1 MKKLFNLCLI
11 VFVLFSQLASF
22 PYNQVRA
29 ESLTGNSLFD
39 TVEMKDATNHII
51 DEALNPKNLIQLG
64 STIQV
69 EYAWSIKDQQVVHA
83 NDTAVLQ
90 IPLALKVSKDLQ
102 GDLVADQKNIGQYFI
117 TAKDN
122 KLKLM
127 FNDQVENLKGAKGKI
142 KLDTVFNPTLKTGEK
157 SVEITFPLGTM
168 VHPISVPVQVEDSK
182 EDEAKQDTNKQVQDP
197 VAKPD
202 TSNPEQDPAAKLD
215 TSNLEQDPAAKPVTS
230 NPEQDPAAKP
240 VTDNPEQNPAAKP
253 VTGNPEQNLAA
264 KTATDNPEQNP
275 VAKQATDNPEQKAT
289 SNPAE
294 NINSGPKQITTN
306 ILTGVRLTD
315 KDGKPFTEDNRPS
328 TDSPANIEFTWEL
341 LKSMN
346 VKNGDYYIFDLP
358 KHFKIYNTINSPLY
372 DSENNPI
379 GNFTVTKDGKVT
391 MTFNDYIEEH
401 PDVVGNLQLKTEFN
415 KAEIKGT
422 TTQEI
427 PFPIKDKDV
436 SITVDFKP
444 NVQTATNKKGL
455 PDRPINTNEINWT
468 VEMNKT
474 KDTLKNA
481 VFKDN
486 IPQGTSL
493 NKDSIKVY
501 YLEVD
506 VNGNAT
512 RGAEADPADYK
523 ITSSD
528 SSKLEIAFKDNIS
541 KAYQIE
547 YATKITDE
555 NVTKFQNNVT
565 ITSDNQKQ
573 QNTSATVTVSRGTHL
588 NKTSKYDPKTQT
600 IEWTITYNGDQRGIK
615 KADAILKDVFDDAH
629 VLDENSIVV
638 KNASYDDKGKLVTG
652 EAVTNY
658 TVSKKKNGFD
668 LQFNEDINS
677 AYVITYKTNPTDNVI
692 KDGKVKNTVT
702 ADNGSSKE
710 NEAGFK
716 QQNIIKSNNKAETNY
731 KDKTTTWTIIVNNN
745 NYPLNNAII
754 TDAFDHGGLQ
764 LKDNKL
770 EIKDGDYTLQ
780 AETDYVL
787 DVTDKGF
794 KITLIGTYQSNMT
807 KTLVV
812 KYTTDFDYTKLES
825 GKTSFKNTGNISWI
839 DADSKPQSNKDEAN
853 FDPDT
858 FTKANG
864 YKYGSYNAQTKEI
877 TWIIGF
883 NYNNVEIKDP
893 YVIDEIKDKQKLVPG
908 SIEVRDMIL
917 NGSPDNARPGNAVPT
932 EKYELEEPTDKNK
945 NTLKVHFK
953 QSINSPYY
961 IIFKTSLDGELIQ
974 GTYNNE
980 AELKDGS
987 KIVNNLKGDAQ
998 VNKGGSFVTKKAV
1011 QDDNYINW
1019 SIAINESQSTIAD
1032 AVVTDDPTDNQVLVE
1047 DSFHLYPTTVDP
1059 YGNLT
1064 KDTANEL
1071 KQGTDY
1077 KLTITTDNNTG
1088 KQHFEIAF
1096 LKKIDRAYILEYRSF
1111 INADDR
1117 EKVSN
1122 KAKITGNKL
1131 TVKNTETTETI
1142 EVRMS
1147 SGSGGGSA
1155 TKGRGNLEIIK
1166 VDNDNKNAPLAG
1178 AEFTLYDR
1186 TGKTVIRKITTDKD
1200 GIAKFNNLKRDKYLL
1215 KETKAPEGYVISWDL
1230 KQGKIVELGSQE
1242 TTTYTLANKKFV
1254 GKVVLTKSDDLNKN
1268 VTLQG
1273 AVFTLLD
1280 KDKKIIPEHKELTTN
1295 NNGQIII
1302 DKLKPGTYYL
1312 QETKA
1317 PEHYQLDSR
1326 IIRFTISEDQTTV
1339 VNRTATNSLTKGSA
1353 LLTKVDKHNKTLAG
1367 AEFTVQDR
1375 NGKNIPGYE
1384 KLTTNEHGQ
1393 IEAKD
1398 LRPGKYQF
1406 VETKAP
1412 EHFELDKTPI
1422 LFEIEKSQTTAASVT
1437 AKNTLIKGHV
1447 TLTKVDDVDG
1457 TTLEGA
1463 VFKIVN
1469 NKNEDVRTNL
1479 KTEKDGTL
1487 TVKDLEPGE
1496 YQFIET
1502 TSPKSYDLNKEPIPF
1517 TIEKSQTSII
1527 PITAKNSLTTGT
1539 VELLKVDEFDKKTPL
1554 AGAMFKIVN
1563 EKNEDVRTDLTTDTK
1578 GTIKASDL
1586 RPGKYKFIETKAPE
1600 HYELRST
1607 PIEFTIEKGQK
1618 TPIVITAENGLLP
1631 GDVELTKVDDVDG
1644 TALTGAVF
1652 KIVNDKNEDVH
1663 TELVTNQE
1671 GKIIATG
1678 LRPGNYKFIETKAPE
1693 HYDLNKTPIEFTI
1706 KESQATAINVTATN
1720 SLTKGGIE
1728 LTKVNAADEKETLEG
1743 AVFKIVNMDTNEDV
1757 RADLVTNSKG
1767 MLVVD
1772 DLRPGNYKLI
1782 ETKAP
1787 TYYDVNVEPIEF
1799 TIEKGQQKLLPL
1811 TFKNSLTKGK
1821 VKLIKE
1827 DDVDSKIA
1835 LAGAVF
1841 KLQDANGTEI
1851 AKDLKTD
1858 DYGVLVIPDLAPGD
1872 YQFIETEAPAHY
1884 KLDQTPIKFTIK
1896 KGSKEDLPIP
1906 VTVKNSLLTGGVTL
1920 TKVDDVDGTT
1930 LEGAEFII
1938 VDAHDT
1944 KKVIRKGLTT
1954 DENGI
1959 VTASDLRP
1967 GDYQFIEVKA
1977 PKDYDLSKDPIP
1989 FTIGKSQKENITVTA
2004 KNSLTKGAVT
2014 LTKIDDIDRTMLKG
2028 AIFKIVDMDGKEVHT
2043 NLVTDDNGEI
2053 SVSDLRPGDYQFI
2066 ETKAPEHYV
2075 LDETPIPFTIERS
2088 QTKKITVTG
2097 KNTLTKG
2104 SVELTKI
2111 DDIDIDTKL
2120 ANAVFNLLDA
2130 DGELVEEGLKTNDE
2144 GKIVVENLRPGT
2156 YQFVETIA
2164 PEHYDL
2170 NKKPIEF
2177 TIKKSQTEIL
2187 HVTAKNALTKGAVE
2201 LSKVDNIDDTTLE
2214 GAVFNIV
2221 DMNGTVIHKD
2231 LVTNGKGKIEI
2242 NDLRPGDYQFI
2253 EIEAPKHYVLDETP
2267 IGFTIEKGQKKAI
2280 SLTAKNSLKQG
2291 SIELIKVDD
2300 LNDQTKLADA
2310 VFNLLD
2316 QNGKVLKTDL
2326 KTNGEGKIVVE
2337 NLRPGTYQFVETTA
2351 PKHYDL
2357 DKKPIVVTVE
2367 KSQKDIATVTMKNSL
2382 TKGGVELTKVDDI
2395 DGSTLEGAVFNI
2407 VDMNGTVIHENLTTN
2422 SQGKISVSDLRP
2434 GDYQFIETTAPKHYD
2449 LNKEPIPFTIEKGQ
2463 AEPISVTAKNSLT
2476 KGAVELS
2483 KVDDIDGTVLKG
2495 AVFKIVDMNGNDVRT
2510 DLTTDAYGK
2519 VAVPDLRPGDYQ
2531 FIETK
2536 APEHYKLNDTPI
2548 KFTVKKSQKEQLQ
2561 VTATNSLTEGAVE
2574 LIKVDDINPDTKL
2587 SDAVFNIIDAKG
2599 KVVRTN
2605 LTTDE
2610 HGKVSAS
2617 NLRPGDY
2624 QFVETTAPKH
2634 YDLNKT
2640 PIPFTI
2646 EKSQSTQ
2653 VSVTAKNGLT
2663 KGGVELTKVDS
2674 LDAKETLEGAVFK
2687 ITDMNGNDIRTNL
2700 VTNKDGKII
2709 AKDLQPG
2716 DYQFIETKAPKHY
2729 DLNEEPIKFTIERSQ
2744 TKHVYVTATNSL
2756 TKGSV
2761 ELIKVDDV
2769 EENTTLEGAVF
2780 KIVNKDGH
2788 DVRTDLTTDKNGRLV
2803 VDELPPGDYEFI
2815 ETKAPN
2821 HYDLNETPIKFTV
2834 KKGQEKIASVT
2845 ATNSLTKGAVELSKV
2860 DDVDGS
2866 VLKGA
2871 VFKIVDMNGKDVRS
2885 DLTTDKNGKISVS
2898 DLRPGDY
2905 QFVETKAPLHYDL
2918 NQNPIRFT
2926 VEKSQAA
2933 NASVTATNSLT
2944 KGSVELIKLD
2954 DVDSSTLEGAI
2965 FKVVDQSG
2973 NDVRSDLTT
2982 DKDGKI
2988 SVSDLRPGDYQFV
3001 ETKAPLHYD
3010 LNQNPIKFTVEKS
3023 QAANASVTA
3032 TNSLTKGSVEL
3043 IKLDDVDSS
3052 TLEGAIFKVV
3062 DQSGNDVRSDLT
3074 TDKDGKISV
3083 SDLRP
3088 GDYQFVE
3095 TKAPLHYDLNQNPIK
3110 FTVEK
3115 SQTAKASVTATNS
3128 LTKGAVELTKVD
3140 DVDNSTLEGAIFK
3153 IVDQS
3158 GNDVRTDLT
3167 TNKDGKISVSDLRPG
3182 DYQFIETK
3190 APKHYDLNQNPI
3202 KFTVEK
3208 SQTANASVTA
3218 TNSLTKGSVEL
3229 TKLDDIDSSTLEGA
3243 IFKIVDQSGN
3253 DVRTD
3258 LTTNKDGEISV
3269 SDLRPGDYQFVETK
3283 APTGY
3288 DLSAKPIPFTITKGQ
3303 SGVTSVKALNSL
3315 TTGSIEL
3322 TKVDIDHRGT
3332 LEGAIFNI
3340 LDHDG
3345 KIIREGLKTDQHGK
3359 LIVNDLKPG
3368 NYQLVETKAPE
3379 GYQLDAS
3386 PISFTIE
3393 KAQATP
3399 LQITVSNKKIESS
3412 PGGDDKPITPPN
3424 KEEKPGKETSEE
3436 IEKEN
3441 PETHGKETSE
3451 ELEKENPETHG
3462 KETSEELEKGNP
3474 ETQTNKQQDDRNIDK
3489 KLPNTGHKEDHTQA
3503 AGIVLLLAGLLSI
3516 LATKRKKHYK

>member
-1 MKKLFNLCLI
+1 MKKLFNICLI
-11 VFVLFSQLASF
+11 VFVLFSQFISF
-22 PYNQVRA
+22 PYNQAKA
-29 ESLTGNSLFD
+29 ETLKETSLFD
-39 TVEMKDATNHII
+39 TVEMKDATDHII
-51 DEALNPKNLIQLG
+51 DEAKDPNNLIKIG

-83 NDTAVLQ
+83 NDTAVIQ

-102 GDLVADQKNIGQYFI
+102 GDLVTDQKNIGQYFI

-122 KLKLM
+122 KLKLI
-127 FNDQVENLKGAKGKI
+127 FNDQVENSKDAKGKI
-142 KLDTVFNPTLKTGEK
+142 KIDTVFNPTLKTEEK
-157 SVEITFPLGTM
+157 SVQIAFPLGTL
-168 VHPISVPVQVEDSK
+168 VQPITVPIQVEDSK
-182 EDEAKQDTNKQVQDP
+182 EDGTKQDTNKQVQDQ
-197 VAKPD
+197 VAKP
-202 TSNPEQDPAAKLD
+202 T
-215 TSNLEQDPAAKPVTS
+215 
-230 NPEQDPAAKP
+230 
-240 VTDNPEQNPAAKP
+240 TDNPEQNPATKP
-253 VTGNPEQNLAA
+253 
-264 KTATDNPEQNP
+264 ATDNPEQNP
-275 VAKQATDNPEQKAT
+275 ATKPATDNPEQ
-289 SNPAE
+289 NPATKPAADNPE
-294 NINSGPKQITTN
+294 QNPATKPAADNPEQNLASDPAEITNSGPKQITTN
-306 ILTGVRLTD
+306 ILTGVKLTD

-346 VKNGDYYIFDLP
+346 VKSGDYYIFDLP

-391 MTFNDYIEEH
+391 MTFNDYVEEH

-512 RGAEADPADYK
+512 RGQEADPADYK
-523 ITSSD
+523 IISSD
-528 SSKLEIAFKDNIS
+528 GSKLEIAFKDSIK

-547 YATKITDE
+547 YVTKITDE
-555 NVTKFQNNVT
+555 NVKSFQNNVT
-565 ITSDNQKQ
+565 ITSDNQGQ
-573 QNTSATVTVSRGTHL
+573 QKASSTVTVSRGTHL

-600 IEWTITYNGDQRGIK
+600 IEWTITYNGDQRNIK
-615 KADAILKDVFDDAH
+615 KTDALLKDIFDDTH
-629 VLDENSIVV
+629 ELDVNSIVV
-638 KNASYDDKGKLVTG
+638 KNASYDDNGRLVTG
-652 EAVTNY
+652 DTVNNY
-658 TVSKKKNGFD
+658 TVTNKKNGFD

-677 AYVITYKTNPTDNVI
+677 AYVITYKTKPTDNVI
-692 KDGKVKNTVT
+692 KDGKIKNTVT

-710 NEAGFK
+710 NEAGFQ

-731 KDKTTTWTIIVNNN
+731 KDKTTTWTITVNNN

-754 TDAFDHGGLQ
+754 TDTFDHGGLQ
-764 LKDNKL
+764 LKDKKL

-787 DVTDKGF
+787 DVTEKGF
-794 KITLIGTYQSNMT
+794 KITLMGTYQSNMT
-807 KTLVV
+807 KTLIV

-825 GKTSFKNTGNISWI
+825 GKTSFKNTGNLSWI
-839 DADSKPQSNKDEAN
+839 DAGSNPQSNKVEAD

-893 YVIDEIKDKQKLVPG
+893 YVIDVIQDKQKLVPG

-917 NGSPDNARPGNAVPT
+917 NGSPNNARPGDAVPI
-932 EKYELEEPTDKNK
+932 EQYELEEPTDKNK
-945 NTLKVHFK
+945 NTLQVHFK

-974 GTYNNE
+974 NTYKNE

-987 KIVNNLKGDAQ
+987 KIVNTLKGDAQ

-1047 DSFHLYPTTVDP
+1047 DSFHLYPTTVDY
-1059 YGNLT
+1059 YGNVT

-1077 KLTITTDNNTG
+1077 KLKITTDNNTG

-1096 LKKIDRAYILEYRSF
+1096 LKKIDRAYILEYRSL
-1111 INADDR
+1111 INADDK

-1122 KAKITGNKL
+1122 KAKIAGNQL
-1131 TVKNTETTETI
+1131 TVKNTETVETI

-1166 VDNDNKNAPLAG
+1166 VDNDNKNTLLTG

-1242 TTTYTLANKKFV
+1242 TTTYKLVNKKFV

-1280 KDKKIIPEHKELTTN
+1280 KDKKIISEHEKLTTN
-1295 NNGQIII
+1295 DQGQITV
-1302 DKLKPGTYYL
+1302 DNLKPGTYYL

-1317 PEHYQLDSR
+1317 PEHYKLDDR
-1326 IIRFTISEDQTTV
+1326 LIEVKIAEDQTTV
-1339 VNRTATNSLTKGSA
+1339 INRTATNSLIPGSA
-1353 LLTKVDKHNKTLAG
+1353 ILTKVDKDGKTLAG
-1367 AEFTVQDR
+1367 AEFSVRDR
-1375 NGKNIPGYE
+1375 HNNVIRGYE
-1384 KLTTNEHGQ
+1384 KLTTNDQGQ

-1398 LRPGKYQF
+1398 LRPGDYQF
-1406 VETKAP
+1406 VEEKAP
-1412 EHFELDKTPI
+1412 KDYDIDKKPI
-1422 LFEIEKSQTTAASVT
+1422 EFTIVKSQKKAVTVT
-1437 AKNTLIKGHV
+1437 ATNHLIKGGV
-1447 TLTKVDDVDG
+1447 TLTKTDDIDG
-1457 TTLEGA
+1457 TALEGA
-1463 VFKIVN
+1463 VFKIVDAN
-1469 NKNEDVRTNL
+1469 DEKKVIRENV
-1479 KTEKDGTL
+1479 KTGADGKV
-1487 TVKDLEPGE
+1487 TVTDLEPGTYKFVE
-1496 YQFIET
+1496 TEAPKDYTLNTNPIE
-1502 TSPKSYDLNKEPIPF
+1502 F
-1517 TIEKSQTSII
+1517 TIDKSQQSFATV
-1527 PITAKNSLTTGT
+1527 TATNSLKTGE
-1539 VELLKVDEFDKKTPL
+1539 VELLKVDEFGDKKPL
-1554 AGAMFKIVN
+1554 KGAVFKIVDVN
-1563 EKNEDVRTDLTTDTK
+1563 NNDVRTDLTTDADGKTK
-1578 GTIKASDL
+1578 ADKL
-1586 RPGKYKFIETKAPE
+1586 RPGTYKFIETAAPE
-1600 HYELRST
+1600 HYVLQAE
-1607 PIEFTIEKGQK
+1607 PIEFTINRSQK
-1618 TPIVITAENGLLP
+1618 ETLLVKAENALKP
-1631 GDVELTKVDDVDG
+1631 GDVELTKVDDIDG
-1644 TALTGAVF
+1644 TALEGAVF
-1652 KIVNDKNEDVH
+1652 KIVDANDEKKVIRENIKTGAD
-1663 TELVTNQE
+1663 
-1671 GKIIATG
+1671 GKAIATG
-1678 LRPGNYKFIETKAPE
+1678 LRPGDYKFIEVTAPKY
-1693 HYDLNKTPIEFTI
+1693 YDKNTNPIKFTI
-1706 KESQATAINVTATN
+1706 TESQTTSATVTAKN

-1743 AVFKIVNMDTNEDV
+1743 AVFKIVNRDTNEDV
-1757 RADLVTNSKG
+1757 RTELVTSSKG

-1827 DDVDSKIA
+1827 DDVESSIA

-1841 KLQDANGTEI
+1841 TLQDATGKEI

-1858 DYGVLVIPDLAPGD
+1858 DYGVIVIPDLAPGD
-1872 YQFIETEAPAHY
+1872 YQFIETSAPEHY

-1896 KGSKEDLPIP
+1896 KGSKDDLPVP
-1906 VTVKNSLLTGGVTL
+1906 VTVTNSLLTGGVTL
-1920 TKVDDVDGTT
+1920 TKVDDIDGVT

-1944 KKVIRKGLTT
+1944 TKVVRKGLTT
-1954 DENGI
+1954 DEHGK
-1959 VTASDLRP
+1959 VSASDLRP

-1977 PKDYDLSKDPIP
+1977 PKDYDLRKDPIP
-1989 FTIGKSQKENITVTA
+1989 FTIGKSQKENINVTA
-2004 KNSLTKGAVT
+2004 TNSLKKGAVT

-2028 AIFKIVDMDGKEVHT
+2028 AIFKIVDMNGNEVRT
-2043 NLVTDDNGEI
+2043 NLGTDKNGKI

-2088 QTKKITVTG
+2088 QTKEINVTG
-2097 KNTLTKG
+2097 KNTLKKG
-2104 SVELTKI
+2104 SVELIKI
-2111 DDIDIDTKL
+2111 DDIDTDTKL

-2130 DGELVEEGLKTNDE
+2130 DGEVVEEGLKTNDE
-2144 GKIVVENLRPGT
+2144 GKIIVENLRPGT

-2177 TIKKSQTEIL
+2177 TIKKSQTETL
-2187 HVTAKNALTKGAVE
+2187 HITAKNALTKGAVE
-2201 LSKVDNIDDTTLE
+2201 LSKVDDIDGTKLE

-2221 DMNGTVIHKD
+2221 DMKGTVIHKD
-2231 LVTNGKGKIEI
+2231 LVTNSKGKIEI
-2242 NDLRPGDYQFI
+2242 DDLRPGDYQFI
-2253 EIEAPKHYVLDETP
+2253 ETKAPKHYVLDETP
-2267 IGFTIEKGQKKAI
+2267 IHFTIEKGQKKAI
-2280 SLTAKNSLKQG
+2280 SLTAKNSLQQG
-2291 SIELIKVDD
+2291 SIELLKVDD
-2300 LNDQTKLADA
+2300 LNDQMKLSDA

-2326 KTNGEGKIVVE
+2326 KTNNEGKIVVE

-2382 TKGGVELTKVDDI
+2382 TKGGVELSKVDDV
-2395 DGSTLEGAVFNI
+2395 DGTTLEGAVFNI
-2407 VDMNGTVIHENLTTN
+2407 VDMKGTVIHKDLVTN
-2422 SQGKISVSDLRP
+2422 SKGKIEINDLRP
-2434 GDYQFIETTAPKHYD
+2434 GDYQFIETKAPKHYD

-2483 KVDDIDGTVLKG
+2483 KMDDIDGTALEG

-2510 DLTTDAYGK
+2510 GITTDAKGK
-2519 VAVPDLRPGDYQ
+2519 VSIPDLHPGDYQ
-2531 FIETK
+2531 FIETT
-2536 APEHYKLNDTPI
+2536 APKHYKLDATPI
-2548 KFTVKKSQKEQLQ
+2548 KFTIKKSQAEKLQ
-2561 VTATNSLTEGAVE
+2561 ITAKNSLIEGAVE

-2599 KVVRTN
+2599 KIVRTN
-2605 LTTDE
+2605 LTTDKD
-2610 HGKVSAS
+2610 GKVSAS

-2624 QFVETTAPKH
+2624 QFVETKAPKH
-2634 YDLNKT
+2634 YDLNQT

-2646 EKSQSTQ
+2646 EKSQTTH

-2674 LDAKETLEGAVFK
+2674 LDVKETLEGAVFK

-2729 DLNEEPIKFTIERSQ
+2729 DLNEDPIKFTIERSQ
-2744 TKHVYVTATNSL
+2744 TKHVFVTATNSL

-2845 ATNSLTKGAVELSKV
+2845 AKNSLTKGAAELSKV
-2860 DDVDGS
+2860 DDVDGTA
-2866 VLKGA
+2866 LKGA
-2871 VFKIVDMNGKDVRS
+2871 VFKIVDMNGNDVRT
-2885 DLTTDKNGKISVS
+2885 DLTTDKDGKISVS

-2905 QFVETKAPLHYDL
+2905 QFVETKAPTHYDL
-2918 NQNPIRFT
+2918 NQTPINFT
-2926 VEKSQAA
+2926 VEKSQTAT
-2933 NASVTATNSLT
+2933 ASVTAKNSLT
-2944 KGSVELIKLD
+2944 KGAVELTKVD
-2954 DVDSSTLEGAI
+2954 DIDGVTLEGAV
-2965 FKVVDQSG
+2965 FKIVDMNG

-2988 SVSDLRPGDYQFV
+2988 SVSDLRPGDYQFI
-3001 ETKAPLHYD
+3001 ETKAPTHYD
-3010 LNQNPIKFTVEKS
+3010 LNQTPINFTVEKS
-3023 QAANASVTA
+3023 QTATASVIA
-3032 TNSLTKGSVEL
+3032 KNSLTKGAVEL
-3043 IKLDDVDSS
+3043 TKVDDIDGV
-3052 TLEGAIFKVV
+3052 TLEGAVFKIV
-3062 DQSGNDVRSDLT
+3062 DMNGNDVRSDLT

-3088 GDYQFVE
+3088 GDYQF
-3095 TKAPLHYDLNQNPIK
+3095 I
-3110 FTVEK
+3110 
-3115 SQTAKASVTATNS
+3115 
-3128 LTKGAVELTKVD
+3128 
-3140 DVDNSTLEGAIFK
+3140 
-3153 IVDQS
+3153 
-3158 GNDVRTDLT
+3158 
-3167 TNKDGKISVSDLRPG
+3167 
-3182 DYQFIETK
+3182 
-3190 APKHYDLNQNPI
+3190 
-3202 KFTVEK
+3202 
-3208 SQTANASVTA
+3208 
-3218 TNSLTKGSVEL
+3218 
-3229 TKLDDIDSSTLEGA
+3229 
-3243 IFKIVDQSGN
+3243 
-3253 DVRTD
+3253 
-3258 LTTNKDGEISV
+3258 
-3269 SDLRPGDYQFVETK
+3269 ETK

-3288 DLSAKPIPFTITKGQ
+3288 DLNAKPIPFTITKGQ
-3303 SGVTSVKALNSL
+3303 SHVTSVTALNSL
-3315 TTGSIEL
+3315 TTGSMEL
-3322 TKVDIDHRGT
+3322 TKVDMDHNGT

-3340 LDHDG
+3340 LDQDG
-3345 KIIREGLKTDQHGK
+3345 KVVREGLKTDGHGK

-3368 NYQLVETKAPE
+3368 NYQLVETKAPT

-3399 LQITVSNKKIESS
+3399 LQITVSNKKIDSS
-3412 PGGDDKPITPPN
+3412 SGGEEKPVTPPN
-3424 KEEKPGKETSEE
+3424 KEEET
-3436 IEKEN
+3436 
-3441 PETHGKETSE
+3441 
-3451 ELEKENPETHG
+3451 G

-3474 ETQTNKQQDDRNIDK
+3474 EVHGKGTSEELEKGNPETQINKQQDDRNTGK
-3489 KLPNTGHKEDHTQA
+3489 ELPNTGHKKDPTQTV
-3503 AGIVLLLAGLLSI
+3503 GIVLLLAGLLRI
-3516 LATKRKKHYK
+3516 LATKRKKYY

>member
-1 MKKLFNLCLI
+1 EQD
-11 VFVLFSQLASF
+11 S
-22 PYNQVRA
+22 
-29 ESLTGNSLFD
+29 
-39 TVEMKDATNHII
+39 AT
-51 DEALNPKNLIQLG
+51 
-64 STIQV
+64 
-69 EYAWSIKDQQVVHA
+69 
-83 NDTAVLQ
+83 
-90 IPLALKVSKDLQ
+90 
-102 GDLVADQKNIGQYFI
+102 
-117 TAKDN
+117 
-122 KLKLM
+122 
-127 FNDQVENLKGAKGKI
+127 
-142 KLDTVFNPTLKTGEK
+142 
-157 SVEITFPLGTM
+157 
-168 VHPISVPVQVEDSK
+168 
-182 EDEAKQDTNKQVQDP
+182 
-197 VAKPD
+197 KPATD
-202 TSNPEQDPAAKLD
+202 NPEQNPATKPVTD
-215 TSNLEQDPAAKPVTS
+215 NLEQNPAT
-230 NPEQDPAAKP
+230 KP
-240 VTDNPEQNPAAKP
+240 VTDNPEQDSATKP
-253 VTGNPEQNLAA
+253 
-264 KTATDNPEQNP
+264 ATDNPEQNP
-275 VAKQATDNPEQKAT
+275 ATKPVTDNPEQDSATKPATDDPEQNLATKPATDNPEQNLA
-289 SNPAE
+289 SDPAE
-294 NINSGPKQITTN
+294 NTNSGPKQLTTN
-306 ILTGVRLTD
+306 ILTSVKLTD

-346 VKNGDYYIFDLP
+346 VKSGDYYIFDLP

-444 NVQTATNKKGL
+444 NVQTTTNKKGL

-474 KDTLKNA
+474 KETLKNA
-481 VFKDN
+481 VFKDS

-506 VNGNAT
+506 VNGNTT
-512 RGAEADPADYK
+512 RGKEADPADYK
-523 ITSSD
+523 IISSD
-528 SSKLEIAFKDNIS
+528 GSKLEIAFKDSIN

-555 NVTKFQNNVT
+555 NVKSFQNNVT

-573 QNTSATVTVSRGTHL
+573 QNASSTVTVSRGTHL

-600 IEWTITYNGDQRGIK
+600 IEWTITYNGDQRNIK
-615 KADAILKDVFDDAH
+615 KTDALLKDIFDDTH
-629 VLDENSIVV
+629 ELDENSIVV
-638 KNASYDDKGKLVTG
+638 KNASYDDKGRLVTG
-652 EAVTNY
+652 DTVNNY
-658 TVSKKKNGFD
+658 TVSNKKNGFD

-677 AYVITYKTNPTDNVI
+677 AYVITYKTKPTNNVI

-702 ADNGSSKE
+702 ADNDSSKE
-710 NEAGFK
+710 NEASFQ

-731 KDKTTTWTIIVNNN
+731 KDKTTTWTITVNNN

-754 TDAFDHGGLQ
+754 TDTFDHGGLQ

-780 AETDYVL
+780 DKTDYVL

-825 GKTSFKNTGNISWI
+825 GKTSFKNTGNLSWI
-839 DADSKPQSNKDEAN
+839 DAGSNPQSNKVEAD

-877 TWIIGF
+877 TWVIGF

-893 YVIDEIKDKQKLVPG
+893 YVIDVIQDKQKLVPG
-908 SIEVRDMIL
+908 SIEVRHMIL
-917 NGSPDNARPGNAVPT
+917 NGSPDNARPGNALSPK
-932 EKYELEEPTDKNK
+932 EYELEEPTDKNK

-974 GTYNNE
+974 GTYKNE

-987 KIVNNLKGDAQ
+987 KLVNTLKGDTQ

-1032 AVVTDDPTDNQVLVE
+1032 AVVTDDPTDNQVLVA

-1064 KDTANEL
+1064 KDTVNEL

-1088 KQHFEIAF
+1088 KQQFEIAF
-1096 LKKIDRAYILEYRSF
+1096 LKKIDRAYILEYRSL
-1111 INADDR
+1111 INADDK

-1122 KAKITGNKL
+1122 KAKIAGNQL
-1131 TVKNTETTETI
+1131 TVKNTETVETI

-1166 VDNDNKNAPLAG
+1166 VDNDNKKVPLSG

-1186 TGKTVIRKITTDKD
+1186 TGKTVIREITTDKD

-1215 KETKAPEGYVISWDL
+1215 KETKAPEGYVISWNL

-1268 VTLQG
+1268 ATLQG

-1280 KDKKIIPEHKELTTN
+1280 KDKKIISEHEKLTTN
-1295 NNGQIII
+1295 AKGQITV
-1302 DKLKPGTYYL
+1302 DNLKPGTYYL
-1312 QETKA
+1312 KETKA
-1317 PEHYQLDSR
+1317 PEHYKLDDR
-1326 IIRFTISEDQTTV
+1326 LIEVKIEEDQTTV
-1339 VNRTATNSLTKGSA
+1339 INRTATNSLIPGSA
-1353 LLTKVDKHNKTLAG
+1353 ILTKVDKDGKTLAG
-1367 AEFTVQDR
+1367 AEFSVRDR
-1375 NGKNIPGYE
+1375 HNNIIRGYE
-1384 KLTTNEHGQ
+1384 KLTTNDQGQ
-1393 IEAKD
+1393 IEAKG
-1398 LRPGKYQF
+1398 LRPGEYQF
-1406 VETKAP
+1406 VEEKAP
-1412 EHFELDKTPI
+1412 KDYDIDKKPI
-1422 LFEIEKSQTTAASVT
+1422 EFTIVKSQQKAVTVT
-1437 AKNTLIKGHV
+1437 ATNHLIKGGV
-1447 TLTKVDDVDG
+1447 TLTKTDDIDG
-1457 TTLEGA
+1457 TALAGA
-1463 VFKIVN
+1463 VFKIVDAN
-1469 NKNEDVRTNL
+1469 DEKKVIRENV
-1479 KTEKDGTL
+1479 KTGADGKV
-1487 TVKDLEPGE
+1487 TVKDLEPGTYKFVE
-1496 YQFIET
+1496 TEAPKDYTLNANPIE
-1502 TSPKSYDLNKEPIPF
+1502 F
-1517 TIEKSQTSII
+1517 TIDKSQQSFATV
-1527 PITAKNSLTTGT
+1527 TATNSLKTGE
-1539 VELLKVDEFDKKTPL
+1539 VELLKVDEFGDKKPL
-1554 AGAMFKIVN
+1554 KGAVFKIVDVN
-1563 EKNEDVRTDLTTDTK
+1563 NNDVRTDLTTDADGKTK
-1578 GTIKASDL
+1578 ADKL
-1586 RPGKYKFIETKAPE
+1586 RPGTYKFIETAAPE
-1600 HYELRST
+1600 HYVLRAE
-1607 PIEFTIEKGQK
+1607 PIEFTIDRSQK
-1618 TPIVITAENGLLP
+1618 ETLLVKAENALKP
-1631 GDVELTKVDDVDG
+1631 GDVELTKVDDIDG
-1644 TALTGAVF
+1644 TALAGAVF
-1652 KIVNDKNEDVH
+1652 KIVDANDEKKVIRENVKTGAD
-1663 TELVTNQE
+1663 
-1671 GKIIATG
+1671 GKAIATG
-1678 LRPGNYKFIETKAPE
+1678 LRPGDYKFIEVTAPKY
-1693 HYDLNKTPIEFTI
+1693 YDKNKQPIEFTI
-1706 KESQATAINVTATN
+1706 KESQTTSAAVTAKN
-1720 SLTKGGIE
+1720 GLTKGGIE

-1743 AVFKIVNMDTNEDV
+1743 AVFKIVNRDTNED
-1757 RADLVTNSKG
+1757 AHTELVTNSKG

-1772 DLRPGNYKLI
+1772 DLRPGNYTLI

-1827 DDVDSKIA
+1827 DDVESSIA

-1841 KLQDANGTEI
+1841 TLQDATGKEI

-1858 DYGVLVIPDLAPGD
+1858 DYGVIVIPDLAPGD
-1872 YQFIETEAPAHY
+1872 YQFIETSAPEHY
-1884 KLDQTPIKFTIK
+1884 KLDQTLIKFTIK
-1896 KGSKEDLPIP
+1896 KGSKDDIPVP

-1920 TKVDDVDGTT
+1920 TKVDDVDGIT

-1944 KKVIRKGLTT
+1944 KKVVRKGLTT
-1954 DENGI
+1954 DEQGK
-1959 VTASDLRP
+1959 VSASDLRP

-1977 PKDYDLSKDPIP
+1977 PKDYDLSKEPIP

-2004 KNSLTKGAVT
+2004 TNSLTKGAVT
-2014 LTKIDDIDRTMLKG
+2014 LTKIDDIDRTMLKD
-2028 AIFKIVDMDGKEVHT
+2028 AVFKIVDMDGKDVRT
-2043 NLVTDDNGEI
+2043 NLVTDDKGKI

-2066 ETKAPEHYV
+2066 ETQAPEHYV
-2075 LDETPIPFTIERS
+2075 LDETAIPFTIKKS
-2088 QTKKITVTG
+2088 QTETITVTG
-2097 KNTLTKG
+2097 KNTLIKG

-2111 DDIDIDTKL
+2111 DDIDTDTKL
-2120 ANAVFNLLDA
+2120 AHAVFNLLDA

-2177 TIKKSQTEIL
+2177 TIKKSQTETL

-2201 LSKVDNIDDTTLE
+2201 LSKVDDIDSTTLE

-2253 EIEAPKHYVLDETP
+2253 ETEAPKHYVLDETP
-2267 IGFTIEKGQKKAI
+2267 INFTIEKGQKKTI

-2310 VFNLLD
+2310 MFNLLD

-2326 KTNGEGKIVVE
+2326 KTNSEGKIIVE

-2367 KSQKDIATVTMKNSL
+2367 KTQKDIATVTMKNSL
-2382 TKGGVELTKVDDI
+2382 TKGGVELNKVDDV
-2395 DGSTLEGAVFNI
+2395 DGTTLEGAVFNI
-2407 VDMNGTVIHENLTTN
+2407 VDMNGTVIRENLTTN

-2434 GDYQFIETTAPKHYD
+2434 GDYQFVETKAPKHYD

-2483 KVDDIDGTVLKG
+2483 KVDDIDGTVLEG
-2495 AVFKIVDMNGNDVRT
+2495 AVFKIIDDKNNDVRN
-2510 DLTTDAYGK
+2510 DLTTVKDGK
-2519 VAVPDLRPGDYQ
+2519 ISVPDLRPGDYQ
-2531 FIETK
+2531 FIEIK
-2536 APEHYKLNDTPI
+2536 APEHYKLDSTPL
-2548 KFTVKKSQKEQLQ
+2548 KFTIKKSQAEKLQ
-2561 VTATNSLTEGAVE
+2561 VTATNSLIEGAVE

-2605 LTTDE
+2605 LTTDKD
-2610 HGKVSAS
+2610 GKVSAS

-2624 QFVETTAPKH
+2624 QFVEMKAPKD

-2646 EKSQSTQ
+2646 EKSQPAH

-2744 TKHVYVTATNSL
+2744 TKHVFVTATNSL

-2788 DVRTDLTTDKNGRLV
+2788 DVRTDLTTDK
-2803 VDELPPGDYEFI
+2803 
-2815 ETKAPN
+2815 
-2821 HYDLNETPIKFTV
+2821 
-2834 KKGQEKIASVT
+2834 
-2845 ATNSLTKGAVELSKV
+2845 
-2860 DDVDGS
+2860 
-2866 VLKGA
+2866 
-2871 VFKIVDMNGKDVRS
+2871 
-2885 DLTTDKNGKISVS
+2885 
-2898 DLRPGDY
+2898 
-2905 QFVETKAPLHYDL
+2905 
-2918 NQNPIRFT
+2918 
-2926 VEKSQAA
+2926 
-2933 NASVTATNSLT
+2933 
-2944 KGSVELIKLD
+2944 
-2954 DVDSSTLEGAI
+2954 
-2965 FKVVDQSG
+2965 
-2973 NDVRSDLTT
+2973 
-2982 DKDGKI
+2982 
-2988 SVSDLRPGDYQFV
+2988 
-3001 ETKAPLHYD
+3001 
-3010 LNQNPIKFTVEKS
+3010 
-3023 QAANASVTA
+3023 
-3032 TNSLTKGSVEL
+3032 
-3043 IKLDDVDSS
+3043 
-3052 TLEGAIFKVV
+3052 
-3062 DQSGNDVRSDLT
+3062 
-3074 TDKDGKISV
+3074 
-3083 SDLRP
+3083 
-3088 GDYQFVE
+3088 
-3095 TKAPLHYDLNQNPIK
+3095 
-3110 FTVEK
+3110 
-3115 SQTAKASVTATNS
+3115 
-3128 LTKGAVELTKVD
+3128 
-3140 DVDNSTLEGAIFK
+3140 
-3153 IVDQS
+3153 
-3158 GNDVRTDLT
+3158 
-3167 TNKDGKISVSDLRPG
+3167 DGKISVSDLRPG

-3190 APKHYDLNQNPI
+3190 APNHYDLNQNPI

-3208 SQTANASVTA
+3208 SQTAIAAVTA

-3229 TKLDDIDSSTLEGA
+3229 IKLDDVDNSTLEGA
-3243 IFKIVDQSGN
+3243 IFKIVDMNGN
-3253 DVRTD
+3253 DVRSD
-3258 LTTNKDGEISV
+3258 LTTDKDGKISV
-3269 SDLRPGDYQFVETK
+3269 SNLRPGDYQFVETK

-3303 SGVTSVKALNSL
+3303 SQVTSVTALNSL
-3315 TTGSIEL
+3315 TTGSMEL
-3322 TKVDIDHRGT
+3322 TKIDIDHHGT

-3340 LDHDG
+3340 LNHDG
-3345 KIIREGLKTDQHGK
+3345 KVVREGLQTDGHGK

-3368 NYQLVETKAPE
+3368 NYQLVETKAPK

-3386 PISFTIE
+3386 PINFTIE
-3393 KAQATP
+3393 KAQAAP
-3399 LQITVSNKKIESS
+3399 LQITVSNKKIDSS

-3424 KEEKPGKETSEE
+3424 KEEETGKETSEE
-3436 IEKEN
+3436 LEKGN
-3441 PETHGKETSE
+3441 PETHGKGTSE

-3462 KETSEELEKGNP
+3462 KGTSEELEKGNP
-3474 ETQTNKQQDDRNIDK
+3474 ETQINKQQDDRNK
-3489 KLPNTGHKEDHTQA
+3489 GKELPNTGHKNDPTQTV
-3503 AGIVLLLAGLLSI
+3503 GIVLLLAGLLSI
-3516 LATKRKKHYK
+3516 LATKRKKYY

>member
-1 MKKLFNLCLI
+1 MKKLFNICLI
-11 VFVLFSQLASF
+11 VFVLFSQFISF
-22 PYNQVRA
+22 PYNQAKA
-29 ESLTGNSLFD
+29 ETLQETSLFD
-39 TVEMKDATNHII
+39 TVEMKDVTDHII
-51 DEALNPKNLIQLG
+51 DEAKNPNNLIKIG

-69 EYAWSIKDQQVVHA
+69 EYAWSIKDQRVVHA
-83 NDTAVLQ
+83 NDTAVIQ
-90 IPLALKVSKDLQ
+90 IPLALKISKDLQ
-102 GDLVADQKNIGQYFI
+102 GDLVTGPKNIGQYFL

-122 KLKLM
+122 KLKLI
-127 FNDQVENLKGAKGKI
+127 FNDQVENSKDAKGKI
-142 KLDTVFNPTLKTGEK
+142 KIDTVFNPTLKTGEK
-157 SVEITFPLGTM
+157 SVQIAFPLGTM
-168 VHPISVPVQVEDSK
+168 VQPITVPVQVEDSK
-182 EDEAKQDTNKQVQDP
+182 EDSTEQDTNKPVQDS
-197 VAKPD
+197 ATKPATD
-202 TSNPEQDPAAKLD
+202 NPEQNPATK
-215 TSNLEQDPAAKPVTS
+215 PATD
-230 NPEQDPAAKP
+230 NPEQNPATKP
-240 VTDNPEQNPAAKP
+240 ATDNPEQNPAAKI
-253 VTGNPEQNLAA
+253 
-264 KTATDNPEQNP
+264 ATDNPEQNP
-275 VAKQATDNPEQKAT
+275 AAKIATDNPEQ
-289 SNPAE
+289 NPAAKIATDNSEQKLASDPTE

-306 ILTGVRLTD
+306 ILTGVKLTD

-346 VKNGDYYIFDLP
+346 VKSGDYYIFDLP

-372 DSENNPI
+372 DNENHPI

-391 MTFNDYIEEH
+391 MTFNDYVEEH
-401 PDVVGNLQLKTEFN
+401 PDIVGNLQLKTEFN

-444 NVQTATNKKGL
+444 NVQTTTNKKGL

-474 KDTLKNA
+474 KENLKNA

-486 IPQGTSL
+486 IPQGTTL

-512 RGAEADPADYK
+512 RGKEADPEDYK
-523 ITSSD
+523 IISSD
-528 SSKLEIAFKDNIS
+528 GSKLEIAFKENIS

-555 NVTKFQNNVT
+555 NVKDFRNNVT

-573 QNTSATVTVSRGTHL
+573 QNASSTVTVSRGTHL

-600 IEWTITYNGDQRGIK
+600 IEWTITYNGDQKNIK
-615 KADAILKDVFDDAH
+615 KTDALLQDIFDDTH
-629 VLDENSIVV
+629 ELDANSIVV
-638 KNASYDDKGKLVTG
+638 KNASYDDNGRLVTG
-652 EAVTNY
+652 DTVNNY
-658 TVSKKKNGFD
+658 TVSNKKNGFD

-677 AYVITYKTNPTDNVI
+677 AYVISYKTKPTGNVI

-710 NEAGFK
+710 NEVGFK

-731 KDKTTTWTIIVNNN
+731 KDKTTTWTITVNNN

-754 TDAFDHGGLQ
+754 TDTFDHGGLQ
-764 LKDNKL
+764 LKDKKL
-770 EIKDGDYTLQ
+770 EIKDGDYILQ
-780 AETDYVL
+780 DGTDYVL

-794 KITLIGTYQSNMT
+794 KVTLIGTYQSNMT
-807 KTLVV
+807 KTLIV
-812 KYTTDFDYTKLES
+812 KYTTDFDYTQLES
-825 GKTSFKNTGNISWI
+825 GKTSFKNTGDLSWV
-839 DADSKPQSNKDEAN
+839 DADSNKQSNKVEAN

-893 YVIDEIKDKQKLVPG
+893 YVIDVIQDKQKLVPG

-932 EKYELEEPTDKNK
+932 EQYELEEPTEKNK

-974 GTYNNE
+974 GTYKNE

-987 KIVNNLKGDAQ
+987 KIVNTLKGDTH

-1047 DSFHLYPTTVDP
+1047 DSFHLYPTTVDY
-1059 YGNLT
+1059 YGNVT

-1077 KLTITTDNNTG
+1077 KLKITTDNNTG

-1096 LKKIDRAYILEYRSF
+1096 LKKINRAYILEYRSF
-1111 INADDR
+1111 INADDK

-1131 TVKNTETTETI
+1131 TVTNTETTETI

-1155 TKGRGNLEIIK
+1155 TTGRGNLEIIK
-1166 VDNDNKNAPLAG
+1166 VDNDDKNAPLAG

-1186 TGKTVIRKITTDKD
+1186 TGKTVIRKIITDKD

-1230 KQGKIVELGSQE
+1230 KQGKIVELGTQE
-1242 TTTYTLANKKFV
+1242 TTTYKLANKKFV

-1273 AVFTLLD
+1273 AIFTLLD
-1280 KDKKIIPEHKELTTN
+1280 KDKNIISEHAKLTTN
-1295 NNGQIII
+1295 DKGQITV
-1302 DKLKPGTYYL
+1302 DNLKPGTYYL
-1312 QETKA
+1312 QETTA
-1317 PEHYQLDSR
+1317 PEHYKLDSTP
-1326 IIRFTISEDQTTV
+1326 IKFTIKEDQTTV
-1339 VNRTATNSLTKGSA
+1339 VYRTATNSLIPGSA
-1353 LLTKVDKHNKTLAG
+1353 ILTKVDKDGKTLAG
-1367 AEFTVQDR
+1367 AEFSVRDR
-1375 NGKNIPGYE
+1375 HNNVIRGYE
-1384 KLTTNEHGQ
+1384 KLTTNDQGQ

-1398 LRPGKYQF
+1398 LRPGDYQF
-1406 VETKAP
+1406 VEEKAP
-1412 EHFELDKTPI
+1412 KDYDIDKKPI
-1422 LFEIEKSQTTAASVT
+1422 EFTIVKSQKDAVTVT
-1437 AKNTLIKGHV
+1437 ATNHLIKGGI
-1447 TLTKVDDVDG
+1447 TLTKTDDIDG
-1457 TTLEGA
+1457 TALAGA
-1463 VFKIVN
+1463 VFKIVDAN
-1469 NKNEDVRTNL
+1469 DEKKIIRENIKTGEDGKV
-1479 KTEKDGTL
+1479 
-1487 TVKDLEPGE
+1487 TVKDLEPGM
-1496 YQFIET
+1496 YKFIET
-1502 TSPKSYDLNKEPIPF
+1502 EAPKDYILNKDPIPF
-1517 TIEKSQTSII
+1517 TIDKSQQSFATV
-1527 PITAKNSLTTGT
+1527 TAKNSLKTGE
-1539 VELLKVDEFDKKTPL
+1539 VELLKVDEFGDKKPL
-1554 AGAMFKIVN
+1554 KGAVFKIVDVN
-1563 EKNEDVRTDLTTDTK
+1563 NKEVRTDLTTDADGKTK
-1578 GTIKASDL
+1578 ADKL
-1586 RPGKYKFIETKAPE
+1586 RPGTYKFIETAAPE
-1600 HYELRST
+1600 HYVLRAE
-1607 PIEFTIEKGQK
+1607 PIEFTIDRSQK
-1618 TPIVITAENGLLP
+1618 ETLLVKAENALKP
-1631 GDVELTKVDDVDG
+1631 GDVELTKVDDIDG
-1644 TALTGAVF
+1644 TVLEGAVF
-1652 KIVNDKNEDVH
+1652 KIVDANDEKKVIRENVKTGAD
-1663 TELVTNQE
+1663 
-1671 GKIIATG
+1671 GKAIATD
-1678 LRPGNYKFIETKAPE
+1678 LRPGDYKFIEVTAPKYYDKNTK
-1693 HYDLNKTPIEFTI
+1693 PIEFTI
-1706 KESQATAINVTATN
+1706 KESQGTSPITVTAKN

-1743 AVFKIVNMDTNEDV
+1743 AVFKIVNRDTNEVV
-1757 RADLVTNSKG
+1757 RTELVTNSKG

-1772 DLRPGNYKLI
+1772 DLRPGNYTLI

-1827 DDVDSKIA
+1827 DDVESSIA

-1841 KLQDANGTEI
+1841 TLQDATGKEI

-1858 DYGVLVIPDLAPGD
+1858 DYGVIVIPDLAPGD
-1872 YQFIETEAPAHY
+1872 YQFIETAAPEHY

-1896 KGSKEDLPIP
+1896 KGSKDDLPVP
-1906 VTVKNSLLTGGVTL
+1906 VTVTNSLLTGGVTL
-1920 TKVDDVDGTT
+1920 TKVDDVDGVT

-1944 KKVIRKGLTT
+1944 TKVVRKGLTT
-1954 DENGI
+1954 DEHGQ
-1959 VTASDLRP
+1959 VSASDLRP

-1977 PKDYDLSKDPIP
+1977 PKDYDLRKDPIP
-1989 FTIGKSQKENITVTA
+1989 FTIGKSQKENINVTA
-2004 KNSLTKGAVT
+2004 TNSLTKGGVI
-2014 LTKIDDIDRTMLKG
+2014 LTKIDDIDRTMLKN
-2028 AIFKIVDMDGKEVHT
+2028 AVFKIVDMDGKEVRT

-2066 ETKAPEHYV
+2066 ETAAPEHYV
-2075 LDETPIPFTIERS
+2075 LNETPIPFKIERN
-2088 QTKKITVTG
+2088 QTKKIPVTG
-2097 KNTLTKG
+2097 KNTLKKG

-2111 DDIDIDTKL
+2111 DDIDTDTKL
-2120 ANAVFNLLDA
+2120 AHAVFNLLDA
-2130 DGELVEEGLKTNDE
+2130 DGEVVEEGLQTNAE

-2156 YQFVETIA
+2156 YKFIETAA

-2177 TIKKSQTEIL
+2177 TIKKSQTETL

-2201 LSKVDNIDDTTLE
+2201 LTKVDDIDGTKLE

-2221 DMNGTVIHKD
+2221 DMKGTVIHKG
-2231 LVTNGKGKIEI
+2231 LVTNSKGKIEV

-2253 EIEAPKHYVLDETP
+2253 ETEAPKHYVLDETP
-2267 IGFTIEKGQKKAI
+2267 IHFTIEKGQKKTL
-2280 SLTAKNSLKQG
+2280 SLIAKNSLKQG

-2316 QNGKVLKTDL
+2316 QNGTVIKTDL
-2326 KTNGEGKIVVE
+2326 KTNGEGKITVE

-2367 KSQKDIATVTMKNSL
+2367 KSQKDVATVTMTNSL
-2382 TKGGVELTKVDDI
+2382 TKGGVELTKVDDV
-2395 DGSTLEGAVFNI
+2395 DGTTLEGAVFNI
-2407 VDMNGTVIHENLTTN
+2407 VDMKGTVIREKLTTN
-2422 SQGKISVSDLRP
+2422 SQGKISVSNLRP
-2434 GDYQFIETTAPKHYD
+2434 GDYQFVETKAPKHYD

-2483 KVDDIDGTVLKG
+2483 KVDDIDGTALEG

-2510 DLTTDAYGK
+2510 DITTDAHGK
-2519 VAVPDLRPGDYQ
+2519 VTIPDLHPGDYQ
-2531 FIETK
+2531 FIETT
-2536 APEHYKLNDTPI
+2536 APKHYKLDATPI
-2548 KFTVKKSQKEQLQ
+2548 KFTIKKSQAEKLQ
-2561 VTATNSLTEGAVE
+2561 VTATNSLIEGAVE

-2605 LTTDE
+2605 LTTDKD
-2610 HGKVSAS
+2610 GKVSAS

-2624 QFVETTAPKH
+2624 QFVETKAPKD
-2634 YDLNKT
+2634 YDLIKK

-2646 EKSQSTQ
+2646 EKSQPTHI
-2653 VSVTAKNGLT
+2653 SVTAKNGLT

-2674 LDAKETLEGAVFK
+2674 LDTKETLEGAVFK

-2729 DLNEEPIKFTIERSQ
+2729 DLNEDPIKFTIERSQ
-2744 TKHVYVTATNSL
+2744 TKHVFVTATNSL

-2761 ELIKVDDV
+2761 ELIKVDDI

-2803 VDELPPGDYEFI
+2803 VDELPPGDYHFI

-2834 KKGQEKIASVT
+2834 NKGQEKIASVT
-2845 ATNSLTKGAVELSKV
+2845 ATNSLTKGDVELTKV
-2860 DDVDGS
+2860 DDVDG
-2866 VLKGA
+2866 
-2871 VFKIVDMNGKDVRS
+2871 
-2885 DLTTDKNGKISVS
+2885 
-2898 DLRPGDY
+2898 
-2905 QFVETKAPLHYDL
+2905 
-2918 NQNPIRFT
+2918 
-2926 VEKSQAA
+2926 
-2933 NASVTATNSLT
+2933 
-2944 KGSVELIKLD
+2944 
-2954 DVDSSTLEGAI
+2954 STLEGAI
-2965 FKVVDQSG
+2965 FKIVDMNG
-2973 NDVRSDLTT
+2973 NVLRSDLTT

-3001 ETKAPLHYD
+3001 ETKAPTHYD
-3010 LNQNPIKFTVEKS
+3010 LNQNPI
-3023 QAANASVTA
+3023 N
-3032 TNSLTKGSVEL
+3032 
-3043 IKLDDVDSS
+3043 
-3052 TLEGAIFKVV
+3052 
-3062 DQSGNDVRSDLT
+3062 
-3074 TDKDGKISV
+3074 
-3083 SDLRP
+3083 
-3088 GDYQFVE
+3088 
-3095 TKAPLHYDLNQNPIK
+3095 

-3140 DVDNSTLEGAIFK
+3140 DVDGSTLEGAIFK
-3153 IVDQS
+3153 IVDMN
-3158 GNDVRTDLT
+3158 GNVLRSDLT
-3167 TNKDGKISVSDLRPG
+3167 TDKDGKISVSDLRPGDYQFVETKAPTHYDLNQNPINFTVEKSQTAKASVTATNSLTKGAVELTKVDDVDGSTLEGAIFKIVDMNGNVLRSNLTTDKDGKISVSDLRPG

-3190 APKHYDLNQNPI
+3190 API
-3202 KFTVEK
+3202 
-3208 SQTANASVTA
+3208 
-3218 TNSLTKGSVEL
+3218 
-3229 TKLDDIDSSTLEGA
+3229 
-3243 IFKIVDQSGN
+3243 
-3253 DVRTD
+3253 
-3258 LTTNKDGEISV
+3258 
-3269 SDLRPGDYQFVETK
+3269 
-3283 APTGY
+3283 GY

-3303 SGVTSVKALNSL
+3303 SQVTSVTALNSL
-3315 TTGSIEL
+3315 TTGAMEL
-3322 TKVDIDHRGT
+3322 TKVDMDHNGT

-3340 LDHDG
+3340 LDQDG
-3345 KIIREGLKTDQHGK
+3345 KVVREGLKTDGHGK

-3368 NYQLVETKAPE
+3368 NYQLVETKAPT

-3386 PISFTIE
+3386 PINFTIE

-3399 LQITVSNKKIESS
+3399 LQITVSNKKIDSS
-3412 PGGDDKPITPPN
+3412 SGGDDKPITPPN
-3424 KEEKPGKETSEE
+3424 KEEETGKETSEKP
-3436 IEKEN
+3436 EKGN
-3441 PETHGKETSE
+3441 PETPGK
-3451 ELEKENPETHG
+3451 G
-3462 KETSEELEKGNP
+3462 TSEELEKGNP
-3474 ETQTNKQQDDRNIDK
+3474 ETQINKQQDDRNTGK
-3489 KLPNTGHKEDHTQA
+3489 ELPNTGHKKDSTQTV
-3503 AGIVLLLAGLLSI
+3503 GIVLLLAGLLSI
-3516 LATKRKKHYK
+3516 LATKRKKPY

>member
-1 MKKLFNLCLI
+1 MKKLFNICLT

-29 ESLTGNSLFD
+29 ETLTGDSLFD

-51 DEALNPKNLIQLG
+51 DEAKNPNNLIKIG

-90 IPLALKVSKDLQ
+90 IPLALKVSKDSQ
-102 GDLVADQKNIGQYFI
+102 GNLVADQKNIGQYFI

-122 KLKLM
+122 KLKLI
-127 FNDQVENLKGAKGKI
+127 FNDQVETSKGAKGKI

-157 SVEITFPLGTM
+157 SVQIAFPLGTM
-168 VHPISVPVQVEDSK
+168 LHPISVPVQVEDSK
-182 EDEAKQDTNKQVQDP
+182 EDVTKQDTNKQAQDP
-197 VAKPD
+197 VAKPVTD
-202 TSNPEQDPAAKLD
+202 NPEKNPA
-215 TSNLEQDPAAKPVTS
+215 TKPVTD

-253 VTGNPEQNLAA
+253 VT
-264 KTATDNPEQNP
+264 DNPEQNP
-275 VAKQATDNPEQKAT
+275 AAKQATDNSEQKLA

-294 NINSGPKQITTN
+294 NTNSGPKQITTN
-306 ILTGVRLTD
+306 ILTGVKLTD

-346 VKNGDYYIFDLP
+346 VKSGDYYIFDLP

-372 DSENNPI
+372 DSENNTI
-379 GNFTVTKDGKVT
+379 GNFTVTKEGKVT
-391 MTFNDYIEEH
+391 MTFNDYVEEH
-401 PDVVGNLQLKTEFN
+401 PDLVGNLQLKTEFN

-474 KDTLKNA
+474 KDKLINA
-481 VFKDN
+481 VFKDT

-493 NKDSIKVY
+493 NKNSIKVY

-512 RGAEADPADYK
+512 RGAEANLADYK

-528 SSKLEIAFKDNIS
+528 GSKLEIAFKDNID

-547 YATKITDE
+547 YTTKITDE
-555 NVTKFQNNVT
+555 NVENFQNNVT

-573 QNTSATVTVSRGTHL
+573 QNASSTVTVSRGTHL
-588 NKTSKYDPKTQT
+588 NKTSKYDPKTQM
-600 IEWTITYNGDQRGIK
+600 IEWTITYNGDQRDIK
-615 KADAILKDVFDDAH
+615 KTDAILKDVFDAAH

-652 EAVTNY
+652 DAVTNY

-677 AYVITYKTNPTDNVI
+677 AYVITYKTKPTGNVI
-692 KDGKVKNTVT
+692 TDGKIKNTVT

-754 TDAFDHGGLQ
+754 TDTFDHGGLQ
-764 LKDNKL
+764 LKDKKL

-780 AETDYVL
+780 AGTDYVL
-787 DVTDKGF
+787 DMTDKGF
-794 KITLIGTYQSNMT
+794 NITLIGTYQSNMT

-839 DADSKPQSNKDEAN
+839 DADSNKQSNKDAAN
-853 FDPDT
+853 FDPDA

-883 NYNNVEIKDP
+883 NYNNVKIKDP
-893 YVIDEIKDKQKLVPG
+893 YVIDVIQDKQKLVPG

-917 NGSPDNARPGNAVPT
+917 NGSPDNAKPGNAVPT
-932 EKYELEEPTDKNK
+932 EQYELEEPTDKNK

-974 GTYNNE
+974 GTYKNE

-987 KIVNNLKGDAQ
+987 KIVNTLKGDAQ
-998 VNKGGSFVTKKAV
+998 VNKGGSFVTKKAI

-1077 KLTITTDNNTG
+1077 KLKITTDNNTG

-1096 LKKIDRAYILEYRSF
+1096 LKKIDRAYILEYRSL
-1111 INADDR
+1111 INADDK

-1122 KAKITGNKL
+1122 KAKIAGNKL
-1131 TVKNTETTETI
+1131 TVTNTETTETI

-1230 KQGKIVELGSQE
+1230 KQGKIVELGTQE
-1242 TTTYTLANKKFV
+1242 TTTYTLTNKKFV

-1280 KDKKIIPEHKELTTN
+1280 KDKKVISEHKELTTN

-1317 PEHYQLDSR
+1317 PEHYQLDSKL
-1326 IIRFTISEDQTTV
+1326 IRFTISEDQTTI

-1353 LLTKVDKHNKTLAG
+1353 LLTKVDNHNKTLAG

-1375 NGKNIPGYE
+1375 NGKNITGYE

-1412 EHFELDKTPI
+1412 EHYELDKTPI
-1422 LFEIEKSQTTAASVT
+1422 LFEIEKSQTTAASVK
-1437 AKNTLIKGHV
+1437 AKNTLIKGGV
-1447 TLTKVDDVDG
+1447 TLTKIDDVDG

-1469 NKNEDVRTNL
+1469 DKNEDVRTNL

-1487 TVKDLEPGE
+1487 SIKDLEPGE

-1502 TSPKSYDLNKEPIPF
+1502 TPPKYYDLNKEPIPF

-1527 PITAKNSLTTGT
+1527 PITAKNSLTTGA
-1539 VELLKVDEFDKKTPL
+1539 VELVKVDEFDKKTPL

-1563 EKNEDVRTDLTTDTK
+1563 EKNEDVRMDLTTDTN

-1618 TPIVITAENGLLP
+1618 TSIVITAENSLLP

-1652 KIVNDKNEDVH
+1652 KIVNNKNEDVR

-1693 HYDLNKTPIEFTI
+1693 HYDLNKKPIEFTI
-1706 KESQATAINVTATN
+1706 KESQATAINVTAKN

-1743 AVFKIVNMDTNEDV
+1743 AVFKIVDANDDTKV
-1757 RADLVTNSKG
+1757 IHKDLVTNSDGK
-1767 MLVVD
+1767 LVVD

-1799 TIEKGQQKLLPL
+1799 TIEKGQQKLIPL

-1827 DDVDSKIA
+1827 DDVESSIA

-1841 KLQDANGTEI
+1841 TLQDATGNEI
-1851 AKDLKTD
+1851 MKDLKTD

-1872 YQFIETEAPAHY
+1872 YQFIETEAPEHY
-1884 KLDQTPIKFTIK
+1884 KLDKKPIKFTIK

-1944 KKVIRKGLTT
+1944 KKVIRTGLTT
-1954 DENGI
+1954 DKQGK

-1967 GDYQFIEVKA
+1967 GDYQFVEVKA
-1977 PKDYDLSKDPIP
+1977 PKDYTLSKDSIP
-1989 FTIGKSQKENITVTA
+1989 FTIEKSQKENITVTA
-2004 KNSLTKGAVT
+2004 TNSLKKGAVT
-2014 LTKIDDIDRTMLKG
+2014 LTKIDDIDRTMLEG
-2028 AIFKIVDMDGKEVHT
+2028 AIFKIVDMNGKEVHT
-2043 NLVTDDNGEI
+2043 NLVTDKNGKI

-2075 LDETPIPFTIERS
+2075 LDETTIPFTIERS
-2088 QTKKITVTG
+2088 QTKEINVTG
-2097 KNTLTKG
+2097 KNALKKG

-2111 DDIDIDTKL
+2111 DDIDINTKL

-2164 PEHYDL
+2164 PEHYVLD
-2170 NKKPIEF
+2170 KKPIVF
-2177 TIKKSQTEIL
+2177 TIKKSQTETL
-2187 HVTAKNALTKGAVE
+2187 HVTATNTLTKGAVK
-2201 LSKVDNIDDTTLE
+2201 LSKVDN
-2214 GAVFNIV
+2214 V
-2221 DMNGTVIHKD
+2221 DGTVLKDAAFKIVNMTGDVVHKD
-2231 LVTNGKGKIEI
+2231 LVTNEQGIIEI

-2253 EIEAPKHYVLDETP
+2253 ETKAPKHYVLDETP
-2267 IGFTIEKGQKKAI
+2267 ISFTIEKGQKKAI
-2280 SLTAKNSLKQG
+2280 SLTATNSLKQG
-2291 SIELIKVDD
+2291 SIELLKVDG
-2300 LNDQTKLADA
+2300 LNNQTKLADA

-2316 QNGKVLKTDL
+2316 QDGKVLKTDL
-2326 KTNGEGKIVVE
+2326 KTNSEGKIVIE
-2337 NLRPGTYQFVETTA
+2337 NLRPGTYQFVEITA
-2351 PKHYDL
+2351 PEHYDL
-2357 DKKPIVVTVE
+2357 DKKPIIFTIE

-2382 TKGGVELTKVDDI
+2382 TKGGVELSKVDDV
-2395 DGSTLEGAVFNI
+2395 DGTTLEGAVFKI
-2407 VDMNGTVIHENLTTN
+2407 VDMNGTVIHKDLITN
-2422 SQGKISVSDLRP
+2422 QQGKISVSDLRP

-2449 LNKEPIPFTIEKGQ
+2449 LNKEPIPFTITKSQ
-2463 AEPISVTAKNSLT
+2463 AHPISVTATNSLT

-2483 KVDDIDGTVLKG
+2483 KVDDVDGTALKD
-2495 AVFKIVDMNGNDVRT
+2495 AIFKITDMNGNDIRT
-2510 DLTTDAYGK
+2510 ELTTDVHGK
-2519 VAVPDLRPGDYQ
+2519 ISVSDLRPGDYQ

-2536 APEHYKLNDTPI
+2536 APEHYKLDSTPI
-2548 KFTVKKSQKEQLQ
+2548 KFTIKKSQKEKLQ

-2599 KVVRTN
+2599 KIVRTD
-2605 LTTDE
+2605 LTTDKD
-2610 HGKVSAS
+2610 GKVTAT

-2624 QFVETTAPKH
+2624 QFIETKAPKH

-2640 PIPFTI
+2640 PISFTI
-2646 EKSQSTQ
+2646 ERSQLAH

-2674 LDAKETLEGAVFK
+2674 IDKKEMLEGAVFK

-2729 DLNEEPIKFTIERSQ
+2729 DLNEEPIKFTIEKSQ
-2744 TKHVYVTATNSL
+2744 TKHVFVTAINSL

-2769 EENTTLEGAVF
+2769 KQNTTLEGAVF

-2803 VDELPPGDYEFI
+2803 IDELPPGDYEFI
-2815 ETKAPN
+2815 ETKAPE

-2845 ATNSLTKGAVELSKV
+2845 ATNSLTKGAVELTKV
-2860 DDVDGS
+2860 DDIDG
-2866 VLKGA
+2866 
-2871 VFKIVDMNGKDVRS
+2871 
-2885 DLTTDKNGKISVS
+2885 T
-2898 DLRPGDY
+2898 
-2905 QFVETKAPLHYDL
+2905 
-2918 NQNPIRFT
+2918 
-2926 VEKSQAA
+2926 
-2933 NASVTATNSLT
+2933 
-2944 KGSVELIKLD
+2944 
-2954 DVDSSTLEGAI
+2954 TLEGAI
-2965 FKVVDQSG
+2965 FKIVDMDG
-2973 NDVRSDLTT
+2973 KDVRSDLTT

-2988 SVSDLRPGDYQFV
+2988 SVSDL
-3001 ETKAPLHYD
+3001 H
-3010 LNQNPIKFTVEKS
+3010 
-3023 QAANASVTA
+3023 
-3032 TNSLTKGSVEL
+3032 
-3043 IKLDDVDSS
+3043 
-3052 TLEGAIFKVV
+3052 
-3062 DQSGNDVRSDLT
+3062 
-3074 TDKDGKISV
+3074 
-3083 SDLRP
+3083 
-3088 GDYQFVE
+3088 
-3095 TKAPLHYDLNQNPIK
+3095 
-3110 FTVEK
+3110 
-3115 SQTAKASVTATNS
+3115 
-3128 LTKGAVELTKVD
+3128 
-3140 DVDNSTLEGAIFK
+3140 
-3153 IVDQS
+3153 
-3158 GNDVRTDLT
+3158 
-3167 TNKDGKISVSDLRPG
+3167 PG

-3190 APKHYDLNQNPI
+3190 AP
-3202 KFTVEK
+3202 
-3208 SQTANASVTA
+3208 
-3218 TNSLTKGSVEL
+3218 
-3229 TKLDDIDSSTLEGA
+3229 
-3243 IFKIVDQSGN
+3243 
-3253 DVRTD
+3253 
-3258 LTTNKDGEISV
+3258 
-3269 SDLRPGDYQFVETK
+3269 
-3283 APTGY
+3283 TGY
-3288 DLSAKPIPFTITKGQ
+3288 DLNANPIPFTIMKGQ
-3303 SGVTSVKALNSL
+3303 SQVTSVTALNSL
-3315 TTGSIEL
+3315 TKGSIEL
-3322 TKVDIDHRGT
+3322 TKVDIDHHGT

-3340 LDHDG
+3340 LDQDG
-3345 KIIREGLKTDQHGK
+3345 KVIREGLKTDQHGK
-3359 LIVNDLKPG
+3359 VIVNDLKPG
-3368 NYQLVETKAPE
+3368 NYQLVETKAPK

-3386 PISFTIE
+3386 PINFTID

-3412 PGGDDKPITPPN
+3412 SGGDDKPVTPPN
-3424 KEEKPGKETSEE
+3424 KEENKGNETSE
-3436 IEKEN
+3436 KHEN
-3441 PETHGKETSE
+3441 GTSE
-3451 ELEKENPETHG
+3451 E
-3462 KETSEELEKGNP
+3462 TS
-3474 ETQTNKQQDDRNIDK
+3474 NKTDNKPQNDRNTDK
-3489 KLPNTGHKEDHTQA
+3489 HLPNTGHKEDPTQA
-3503 AGIVLLLAGLLSI
+3503 VGIVLLLAGLLSI
-3516 LATKRKKHYK
+3516 LATKRKKHY

>member
-1 MKKLFNLCLI
+1 
-11 VFVLFSQLASF
+11 
-22 PYNQVRA
+22 
-29 ESLTGNSLFD
+29 D
-39 TVEMKDATNHII
+39 
-51 DEALNPKNLIQLG
+51 
-64 STIQV
+64 
-69 EYAWSIKDQQVVHA
+69 
-83 NDTAVLQ
+83 
-90 IPLALKVSKDLQ
+90 
-102 GDLVADQKNIGQYFI
+102 
-117 TAKDN
+117 
-122 KLKLM
+122 
-127 FNDQVENLKGAKGKI
+127 
-142 KLDTVFNPTLKTGEK
+142 
-157 SVEITFPLGTM
+157 
-168 VHPISVPVQVEDSK
+168 
-182 EDEAKQDTNKQVQDP
+182 
-197 VAKPD
+197 
-202 TSNPEQDPAAKLD
+202 NPEQNPA
-215 TSNLEQDPAAKPVTS
+215 TKPVTD
-230 NPEQDPAAKP
+230 NPEQNPATKPVTDNPEQNPATKP
-240 VTDNPEQNPAAKP
+240 VTDNPEQNPAAKI
-253 VTGNPEQNLAA
+253 
-264 KTATDNPEQNP
+264 ATDNPERKL
-275 VAKQATDNPEQKAT
+275 ASD
-289 SNPAE
+289 PAE
-294 NINSGPKQITTN
+294 NTNSGPKQITTN
-306 ILTGVRLTD
+306 ILTGVKLTD

-346 VKNGDYYIFDLP
+346 VKSGDYYIFDLP

-372 DSENNPI
+372 DSENNQI

-391 MTFNDYIEEH
+391 MTFNDYVEEH
-401 PDVVGNLQLKTEFN
+401 PDVAGNLQLKTEFN

-455 PDRPINTNEINWT
+455 PDRPINTNEINWK

-506 VNGNAT
+506 VNGNVT
-512 RGAEADPADYK
+512 RGAEAEPTDYN
-523 ITSSD
+523 IISSD
-528 SSKLEIAFKDNIS
+528 GSKLEIAFKDSIN

-555 NVTKFQNNVT
+555 NIKSFRNNVT

-573 QNTSATVTVSRGTHL
+573 QNASSTVTVSRGTHL

-600 IEWTITYNGDQRGIK
+600 IEWTITYNGDQREIK
-615 KADAILKDVFDDAH
+615 KADAILKDIFDDTH
-629 VLDENSIVV
+629 ELDANSIVV
-638 KNASYDDKGKLVTG
+638 KNASYNEKGTLVTG
-652 EAVTNY
+652 DAVNNY
-658 TVSKKKNGFD
+658 TVSNKKNGFD
-668 LQFNEDINS
+668 LQFNDDINS
-677 AYVITYKTNPTDNVI
+677 AYVITYKTKPTNKVI
-692 KDGKVKNTVT
+692 EDGKVKNKVT
-702 ADNGSSKE
+702 ADNDSSKE
-710 NEAGFK
+710 NEASFK

-754 TDAFDHGGLQ
+754 TDTFDHGGLQ
-764 LKDNKL
+764 LKDKKL
-770 EIKDGDYTLQ
+770 EINDGNYTLQ
-780 AETDYVL
+780 AGTDYVL
-787 DVTDKGF
+787 DATDKGF

-825 GKTSFKNTGNISWI
+825 GKTSFKNTGNLSWI
-839 DADSKPQSNKDEAN
+839 DTDSNPQSNKVEAN

-893 YVIDEIKDKQKLVPG
+893 YVIDVIQDKQKLVPG

-917 NGSPDNARPGNAVPT
+917 NGNPDNAQPGNAVPT
-932 EKYELEEPTDKNK
+932 EKYELEEPTEKNK

-974 GTYNNE
+974 GTYKNE
-980 AELKDGS
+980 ADLKDGS
-987 KIVNNLKGDAQ
+987 KIVNTLTGDTQ

-1032 AVVTDDPTDNQVLVE
+1032 AVVTDDPTENQVIVE

-1064 KDTANEL
+1064 KDTVNEL
-1071 KQGTDY
+1071 KEGTDY
-1077 KLTITTDNNTG
+1077 KLKITTDNTTG

-1096 LKKIDRAYILEYRSF
+1096 LKKIDRAYILEYRSL
-1111 INADDR
+1111 INADDK

-1166 VDNDNKNAPLAG
+1166 VDNDNKNVLLAG

-1215 KETKAPEGYVISWDL
+1215 KETNAPEGYVISWDL
-1230 KQGKIVELGSQE
+1230 KQGKIVELGTQE
-1242 TTTYTLANKKFV
+1242 TTTYKLANKKFV

-1268 VTLQG
+1268 ATLQG

-1280 KDKKIIPEHKELTTN
+1280 KDKKIISEHEKLTTN
-1295 NNGQIII
+1295 DKGQITV
-1302 DKLKPGTYYL
+1302 DNLKPGTYYL

-1317 PEHYQLDSR
+1317 PEHYQLDSKL
-1326 IIRFTISEDQTTV
+1326 IPFTISKDQTTV
-1339 VNRTATNSLTKGSA
+1339 VNQTATNSLTKGSA
-1353 LLTKVDKHNKTLAG
+1353 LLTKVDNYNKTLAG

-1412 EHFELDKTPI
+1412 EHYELDKTPI
-1422 LFEIEKSQTTAASVT
+1422 LFEIEKSQTTAASIT
-1437 AKNTLIKGHV
+1437 AKNALIKGGV
-1447 TLTKVDDVDG
+1447 TLTKVDDIDD

-1469 NKNEDVRTNL
+1469 DKNEDVRTNL

-1487 TVKDLEPGE
+1487 TVKDLDPGD

-1502 TSPKSYDLNKEPIPF
+1502 TPPKYYDLNKEPIPF

-1527 PITAKNSLTTGT
+1527 SITAKNSLTTGA

-1563 EKNEDVRTDLTTDTK
+1563 DKNEDIRTELTTDTN
-1578 GTIKASDL
+1578 GTVKASDL

-1631 GDVELTKVDDVDG
+1631 GDVELTKLDDTDG
-1644 TALTGAVF
+1644 TVLTGAVF
-1652 KIVNDKNEDVH
+1652 KIVNNKNEDVR

-1678 LRPGNYKFIETKAPE
+1678 LRPGNYKFIEMKAPE
-1693 HYDLNKTPIEFTI
+1693 HYTLNKTPIEFTI

-1720 SLTKGGIE
+1720 SLIKGGIE
-1728 LTKVNAADEKETLEG
+1728 LTKVDSVNAKETLEG
-1743 AVFKIVNMDTNEDV
+1743 AVFKIVNDKGEDV
-1757 RADLVTNSKG
+1757 RTELTTDKDG
-1767 MLVVD
+1767 KLVVQ

-1787 TYYDVNVEPIEF
+1787 TYYDVNEEPIEF
-1799 TIEKGQQKLLPL
+1799 TIEKSQQKLIPI
-1811 TFKNSLTKGK
+1811 TFKNSLTRGK

-1827 DDVDSKIA
+1827 DDMESAKA

-1841 KLQDANGTEI
+1841 TLQDATGKEI

-1858 DYGVLVIPDLAPGD
+1858 DYGVIVIPDLAPGE
-1872 YQFIETEAPAHY
+1872 YQFIETAAPEHY

-1896 KGSKEDLPIP
+1896 KGSKDDIPVP

-1920 TKVDDVDGTT
+1920 TKVDDVDGIT

-1944 KKVIRKGLTT
+1944 KKVVRKGLTT
-1954 DENGI
+1954 DEQGK
-1959 VTASDLRP
+1959 VSASDLRP

-1977 PKDYDLSKDPIP
+1977 PKDYDLSKEPIP

-2004 KNSLTKGAVT
+2004 TNSLTKGAIT
-2014 LTKIDDIDRTMLKG
+2014 LTKIDDIDRTMLKD
-2028 AIFKIVDMDGKEVHT
+2028 AVFKIVDMDGKEVRT
-2043 NLVTDDNGEI
+2043 NLVTDDKGKI

-2066 ETKAPEHYV
+2066 ETQAPEHYV
-2075 LDETPIPFTIERS
+2075 LDETAIPFTIKKS
-2088 QTKKITVTG
+2088 QTETITVTG
-2097 KNTLTKG
+2097 KNTLIKG

-2111 DDIDIDTKL
+2111 DDIDTDTKL

-2130 DGELVEEGLKTNDE
+2130 DGEIVEEGLKTNDE

-2156 YQFVETIA
+2156 YKFIETAA

-2170 NKKPIEF
+2170 NKTPIEF
-2177 TIKKSQTEIL
+2177 TIKKSQTETL

-2201 LSKVDNIDDTTLE
+2201 LSKVDDIDGTTLE
-2214 GAVFNIV
+2214 GAVFKIV

-2253 EIEAPKHYVLDETP
+2253 ETEAPKHYVLDETP
-2267 IGFTIEKGQKKAI
+2267 INFTIEKGQKKTI

-2310 VFNLLD
+2310 MFNLLD

-2326 KTNGEGKIVVE
+2326 KTNSEGKIIVE

-2367 KSQKDIATVTMKNSL
+2367 KTQKDIATVTMKNSL
-2382 TKGGVELTKVDDI
+2382 TKGGVELNKVDDV
-2395 DGSTLEGAVFNI
+2395 DGTTLEGAVFNI
-2407 VDMNGTVIHENLTTN
+2407 VDMNGTVIRENLTTN

-2434 GDYQFIETTAPKHYD
+2434 GDYQFVETKAPKHYD

-2483 KVDDIDGTVLKG
+2483 KVDDIDGTALEG
-2495 AVFKIVDMNGNDVRT
+2495 AVFKIVDDKNNDVRT
-2510 DLTTDAYGK
+2510 DLTTVKDGK
-2519 VAVPDLRPGDYQ
+2519 ISVPDLRPGDYQ
-2531 FIETK
+2531 FIEIK
-2536 APEHYKLNDTPI
+2536 APEHYKLDSTPL
-2548 KFTVKKSQKEQLQ
+2548 KFTIKKSQAEKLQ
-2561 VTATNSLTEGAVE
+2561 VTATNSLIEGAVE

-2605 LTTDE
+2605 LTTDKD
-2610 HGKVSAS
+2610 GKVSAS

-2624 QFVETTAPKH
+2624 QFVETKAPKD

-2640 PIPFTI
+2640 PIPFII
-2646 EKSQSTQ
+2646 EKSQPAH

-2700 VTNKDGKII
+2700 VTNKGGKII

-2744 TKHVYVTATNSL
+2744 TKHVFVTATNSL

-2866 VLKGA
+2866 VLKDA
-2871 VFKIVDMNGKDVRS
+2871 VFKIIDINGHDVRS
-2885 DLTTDKNGKISVS
+2885 NLTTDKDGKISVS

-2905 QFVETKAPLHYDL
+2905 QFVETKAPTHYDL
-2918 NQNPIRFT
+2918 NQNPIKFT
-2926 VEKSQAA
+2926 VEKNQTTK
-2933 NASVTATNSLT
+2933 ASVTAINSLT
-2944 KGSVELIKLD
+2944 KGSVELTKVD
-2954 DVDSSTLEGAI
+2954 DIDGSTLEGAI
-2965 FKVVDQSG
+2965 FKIVDMNG

-2988 SVSDLRPGDYQFV
+2988 SVSDLRPGDYQF
-3001 ETKAPLHYD
+3001 
-3010 LNQNPIKFTVEKS
+3010 I
-3023 QAANASVTA
+3023 
-3032 TNSLTKGSVEL
+3032 
-3043 IKLDDVDSS
+3043 
-3052 TLEGAIFKVV
+3052 
-3062 DQSGNDVRSDLT
+3062 
-3074 TDKDGKISV
+3074 
-3083 SDLRP
+3083 
-3088 GDYQFVE
+3088 
-3095 TKAPLHYDLNQNPIK
+3095 
-3110 FTVEK
+3110 
-3115 SQTAKASVTATNS
+3115 
-3128 LTKGAVELTKVD
+3128 
-3140 DVDNSTLEGAIFK
+3140 
-3153 IVDQS
+3153 
-3158 GNDVRTDLT
+3158 
-3167 TNKDGKISVSDLRPG
+3167 
-3182 DYQFIETK
+3182 
-3190 APKHYDLNQNPI
+3190 
-3202 KFTVEK
+3202 
-3208 SQTANASVTA
+3208 
-3218 TNSLTKGSVEL
+3218 
-3229 TKLDDIDSSTLEGA
+3229 
-3243 IFKIVDQSGN
+3243 
-3253 DVRTD
+3253 
-3258 LTTNKDGEISV
+3258 
-3269 SDLRPGDYQFVETK
+3269 ETK

-3303 SGVTSVKALNSL
+3303 SQVTSVTALNSL

-3322 TKVDIDHRGT
+3322 TKIDIDHHGT

-3345 KIIREGLKTDQHGK
+3345 KVVREGLQTDGHGK

-3368 NYQLVETKAPE
+3368 NYQLVETKAPK

-3386 PISFTIE
+3386 PINFTIE
-3393 KAQATP
+3393 KAQAAP
-3399 LQITVSNKKIESS
+3399 LQITVSNKKIDSS
-3412 PGGDDKPITPPN
+3412 SGGDDKPITPPN
-3424 KEEKPGKETSEE
+3424 KEEET
-3436 IEKEN
+3436 
-3441 PETHGKETSE
+3441 
-3451 ELEKENPETHG
+3451 G

-3474 ETQTNKQQDDRNIDK
+3474 NTHGKGTSEELEKGNPDTHGKGTSEELEKENPETQINKQQDDRNK
-3489 KLPNTGHKEDHTQA
+3489 GKELPNTGHKNDPTQTV
-3503 AGIVLLLAGLLSI
+3503 GIVLLLAGLLSI
-3516 LATKRKKHYK
+3516 LATKRKKYY

>member
-1 MKKLFNLCLI
+1 MKKLFNICLI
-11 VFVLFSQLASF
+11 VFVLFSQFISF
-22 PYNQVRA
+22 PYNQAKA
-29 ESLTGNSLFD
+29 ETLKETSLFD
-39 TVEMKDATNHII
+39 TVEMKDATDHII
-51 DEALNPKNLIQLG
+51 DEAKNPNNLIKIG

-83 NDTAVLQ
+83 NDTAVIQ

-102 GDLVADQKNIGQYFI
+102 GDLVTDQKNIGQYFI
-117 TAKDN
+117 TANDN
-122 KLKLM
+122 KLKLI
-127 FNDQVENLKGAKGKI
+127 FNDQVENSKDAKGKI
-142 KLDTVFNPTLKTGEK
+142 KVDTVFNPTLKTEEK
-157 SVEITFPLGTM
+157 SVQIAFPLGTL
-168 VHPISVPVQVEDSK
+168 VQPITVPIQVEDSK
-182 EDEAKQDTNKQVQDP
+182 EDGTKQDTNKQVQDS
-197 VAKPD
+197 ATKP
-202 TSNPEQDPAAKLD
+202 
-215 TSNLEQDPAAKPVTS
+215 
-230 NPEQDPAAKP
+230 
-240 VTDNPEQNPAAKP
+240 
-253 VTGNPEQNLAA
+253 
-264 KTATDNPEQNP
+264 ATDNPEQDSATKP
-275 VAKQATDNPEQKAT
+275 ATDNPEQKLA
-289 SNPAE
+289 NDPAE
-294 NINSGPKQITTN
+294 NTNSGPKQLTTN
-306 ILTGVRLTD
+306 ILTSVKLTD

-346 VKNGDYYIFDLP
+346 VKSGDYYIFDLP

-391 MTFNDYIEEH
+391 MTFNDYVEEH

-444 NVQTATNKKGL
+444 NVQTTTNKKGL

-474 KDTLKNA
+474 KETLKNA
-481 VFKDN
+481 VFKDS

-506 VNGNAT
+506 VNGNTT
-512 RGAEADPADYK
+512 RGKEADPADYK
-523 ITSSD
+523 IISSD
-528 SSKLEIAFKDNIS
+528 GSKLEIAFKDSIN

-547 YATKITDE
+547 YATKITNE
-555 NVTKFQNNVT
+555 NVKSFQNNVT
-565 ITSDNQKQ
+565 ITSDNQEQ
-573 QNTSATVTVSRGTHL
+573 QNASSTVTVSRGTHL

-600 IEWTITYNGDQRGIK
+600 IEWTITYNGDQKNIK
-615 KADAILKDVFDDAH
+615 KTDALLKDIFDDTH
-629 VLDENSIVV
+629 ELDANSIVV
-638 KNASYDDKGKLVTG
+638 KNASYDDKGRLVTG
-652 EAVTNY
+652 DTVNNY
-658 TVSKKKNGFD
+658 TVSNKKNGFD

-677 AYVITYKTNPTDNVI
+677 AYVITYKTKPTDNVI

-702 ADNGSSKE
+702 ADNDSSKE
-710 NEAGFK
+710 NEANFQ

-731 KDKTTTWTIIVNNN
+731 KDKTTTWTITVNNN

-754 TDAFDHGGLQ
+754 TDTFDHGGLQ

-780 AETDYVL
+780 DKTDYVL

-825 GKTSFKNTGNISWI
+825 GKTSFKNTGNLSWI
-839 DADSKPQSNKDEAN
+839 DAGSNPQSNKVEAD

-893 YVIDEIKDKQKLVPG
+893 YVIDVIQDKQKLVPG
-908 SIEVRDMIL
+908 SIEVRHMIL
-917 NGSPDNARPGNAVPT
+917 NGSPDNARPGDAVPI
-932 EKYELEEPTDKNK
+932 EQYELEEPTDKNK
-945 NTLKVHFK
+945 NTLQVHFK

-974 GTYNNE
+974 DTYKNE

-987 KIVNNLKGDAQ
+987 KIVNTLKGDAQ

-1011 QDDNYINW
+1011 QDDSYINW

-1032 AVVTDDPTDNQVLVE
+1032 AVVTDDPTDNQVLVA

-1096 LKKIDRAYILEYRSF
+1096 LKKIDRAYILEYRSL
-1111 INADDR
+1111 INADDK

-1122 KAKITGNKL
+1122 KAKIAGNQL
-1131 TVKNTETTETI
+1131 TVKNTETVETI

-1166 VDNDNKNAPLAG
+1166 VDNDNKKVPLSG

-1186 TGKTVIRKITTDKD
+1186 TGKTVIREITTDKD

-1280 KDKKIIPEHKELTTN
+1280 KDKKIISEHEKLTTN
-1295 NNGQIII
+1295 DKGQITV
-1302 DKLKPGTYYL
+1302 DNLKPGTYYL

-1317 PEHYQLDSR
+1317 PEHYKLDSTP
-1326 IIRFTISEDQTTV
+1326 IQFTIKEDQTTV
-1339 VNRTATNSLTKGSA
+1339 INRTATNSLIPGSA
-1353 LLTKVDKHNKTLAG
+1353 ILTKVDKDGKTLAG
-1367 AEFTVQDR
+1367 AEFSVRDR
-1375 NGKNIPGYE
+1375 YNKIIRGYE
-1384 KLTTNEHGQ
+1384 KLTTNDQGQ

-1398 LRPGKYQF
+1398 LRPGDYQF
-1406 VETKAP
+1406 VEEKAP
-1412 EHFELDKTPI
+1412 KDYDIDKKPI
-1422 LFEIEKSQTTAASVT
+1422 EFTIVKSQKNAVTVT
-1437 AKNTLIKGHV
+1437 ATNHLIKGGV
-1447 TLTKVDDVDG
+1447 ILTKTDDIDG
-1457 TTLEGA
+1457 TALAGA
-1463 VFKIVN
+1463 VFKIVDAN
-1469 NKNEDVRTNL
+1469 DEKKVIRENVTTGEDGKV
-1479 KTEKDGTL
+1479 
-1487 TVKDLEPGE
+1487 TVKDLEPGT
-1496 YQFIET
+1496 YKFIET
-1502 TSPKSYDLNKEPIPF
+1502 KAPQDYTLNTDPITF
-1517 TIEKSQTSII
+1517 TIDKSQQSLATV
-1527 PITAKNSLTTGT
+1527 TATNSLKTGE
-1539 VELLKVDEFDKKTPL
+1539 VELLKVDEFGEKKPL
-1554 AGAMFKIVN
+1554 EGAVFKLVDANNN
-1563 EKNEDVRTDLTTDTK
+1563 EVPPHTNLTTDKK
-1578 GTIKASDL
+1578 GKVKVSNL
-1586 RPGKYKFIETKAPE
+1586 RPGTYKFIETAAPE
-1600 HYELRST
+1600 HYVLRAE
-1607 PIEFTIEKGQK
+1607 PIEFTIDRSQK
-1618 TPIVITAENGLLP
+1618 ETLLVKAENTLKP
-1631 GDVELTKVDDVDG
+1631 GDVELTKVDDIDG
-1644 TALTGAVF
+1644 TVLEGAVF
-1652 KIVNDKNEDVH
+1652 KIVDAHDEKKVIREN
-1663 TELVTNQE
+1663 VTTGAD
-1671 GKIIATG
+1671 GKAIATG
-1678 LRPGNYKFIETKAPE
+1678 LRPGDYKFIEVTAPKY
-1693 HYDLNKTPIEFTI
+1693 YDKNTNPIKFTI
-1706 KESQATAINVTATN
+1706 TESQTTSATVTAKN

-1743 AVFKIVNMDTNEDV
+1743 AVFKIVNRDTNEV
-1757 RADLVTNSKG
+1757 VHTELVTNSKG

-1799 TIEKGQQKLLPL
+1799 TIEKGLQKLLPL

-1827 DDVDSKIA
+1827 DDVESSIA

-1841 KLQDANGTEI
+1841 TLQDATGKEI

-1858 DYGVLVIPDLAPGD
+1858 DYGVIVIPDLAPGE
-1872 YQFIETEAPAHY
+1872 YQFIETAAPEHY

-1896 KGSKEDLPIP
+1896 KGNKDDIPVP

-1920 TKVDDVDGTT
+1920 TKVDDVDGIT

-1944 KKVIRKGLTT
+1944 KKVVRKGLTT
-1954 DENGI
+1954 DKQGI

-1977 PKDYDLSKDPIP
+1977 PKDYDLSKEPIP

-2004 KNSLTKGAVT
+2004 TNSLTKGAVT
-2014 LTKIDDIDRTMLKG
+2014 LTKIDDIDRTMLKD
-2028 AIFKIVDMDGKEVHT
+2028 AVFKIVDMDGKEVRT
-2043 NLVTDDNGEI
+2043 NLVTDEKGEI

-2066 ETKAPEHYV
+2066 ETQAPEHYV
-2075 LDETPIPFTIERS
+2075 LDETAIPFTIKKS
-2088 QTKKITVTG
+2088 QTETITVTG
-2097 KNTLTKG
+2097 KNTLKKG

-2111 DDIDIDTKL
+2111 DDIDTDTKL
-2120 ANAVFNLLDA
+2120 AHAVFNLLDA

-2156 YQFVETIA
+2156 YKFIETAA

-2170 NKKPIEF
+2170 NKTPIEF
-2177 TIKKSQTEIL
+2177 TIKKSQTETL
-2187 HVTAKNALTKGAVE
+2187 HVTATNALTKGAVE
-2201 LSKVDNIDDTTLE
+2201 LSKVDDIDGTKLE

-2221 DMNGTVIHKD
+2221 DMKGTVIHKG
-2231 LVTNGKGKIEI
+2231 LVTNSKGKIEI

-2267 IGFTIEKGQKKAI
+2267 INFTIDKGQKKTI

-2316 QNGKVLKTDL
+2316 QSGTVIKTDL
-2326 KTNGEGKIVVE
+2326 KTNSEGKIIVE

-2357 DKKPIVVTVE
+2357 DKRPMVVTVE
-2367 KSQKDIATVTMKNSL
+2367 KSQKDITTVTMKNSL
-2382 TKGGVELTKVDDI
+2382 TKGGVELIKVDDV
-2395 DGSTLEGAVFNI
+2395 DGTTLEGAVFNI
-2407 VDMNGTVIHENLTTN
+2407 IDMKGTVIRENLTTN
-2422 SQGKISVSDLRP
+2422 SQGKISVSNLRP
-2434 GDYQFIETTAPKHYD
+2434 GDYQFVETKAPKHYD

-2463 AEPISVTAKNSLT
+2463 AEPLSVTAKNSLT

-2483 KVDDIDGTVLKG
+2483 KVDDVDGTALKG
-2495 AVFKIVDMNGNDVRT
+2495 AVFNIIDLSNGKDVHIN
-2510 DLTTDAYGK
+2510 LTTDADGK
-2519 VAVPDLRPGDYQ
+2519 ISVSDLRPGDYQ
-2531 FIETK
+2531 FVETK
-2536 APEHYKLNDTPI
+2536 APEHYKLDSTPL
-2548 KFTVKKSQKEQLQ
+2548 KFTIKKSQAEKLQ
-2561 VTATNSLTEGAVE
+2561 VTATNSLIEGAVE
-2574 LIKVDDINPDTKL
+2574 LIKVDDINPNTKL

-2605 LTTDE
+2605 LTTDKD
-2610 HGKVSAS
+2610 GKVSAS
-2617 NLRPGDY
+2617 HLRPGDY
-2624 QFVETTAPKH
+2624 QFVETKAPKD

-2646 EKSQSTQ
+2646 EKSQPTH

-2674 LDAKETLEGAVFK
+2674 LDAKEILEGAVFK

-2700 VTNKDGKII
+2700 VTDKDGKIF

-2729 DLNEEPIKFTIERSQ
+2729 DLNETPIKFTIERSQ
-2744 TKHVYVTATNSL
+2744 TKHVFVTATNSL

-2815 ETKAPN
+2815 ETKAPT

-2860 DDVDGS
+2860 DDVDGTT
-2866 VLKGA
+2866 LKGA
-2871 VFKIVDMNGKDVRS
+2871 VFKIVDMDG
-2885 DLTTDKNGKISVS
+2885 
-2898 DLRPGDY
+2898 
-2905 QFVETKAPLHYDL
+2905 H
-2918 NQNPIRFT
+2918 
-2926 VEKSQAA
+2926 
-2933 NASVTATNSLT
+2933 
-2944 KGSVELIKLD
+2944 
-2954 DVDSSTLEGAI
+2954 
-2965 FKVVDQSG
+2965 
-2973 NDVRSDLTT
+2973 DVRSDLTT

-2988 SVSDLRPGDYQFV
+2988 SVSDLRPGDYQFI
-3001 ETKAPLHYD
+3001 ETKAP
-3010 LNQNPIKFTVEKS
+3010 T
-3023 QAANASVTA
+3023 
-3032 TNSLTKGSVEL
+3032 
-3043 IKLDDVDSS
+3043 
-3052 TLEGAIFKVV
+3052 
-3062 DQSGNDVRSDLT
+3062 
-3074 TDKDGKISV
+3074 
-3083 SDLRP
+3083 
-3088 GDYQFVE
+3088 
-3095 TKAPLHYDLNQNPIK
+3095 HYDLNQNPIK

-3115 SQTAKASVTATNS
+3115 SQTATASVTATNS
-3128 LTKGAVELTKVD
+3128 LTKGAVELIKLD

-3153 IVDQS
+3153 IVDHN
-3158 GNDVRTDLT
+3158 GNDVRSDLT
-3167 TNKDGKISVSDLRPG
+3167 TDKDGK
-3182 DYQFIETK
+3182 
-3190 APKHYDLNQNPI
+3190 
-3202 KFTVEK
+3202 
-3208 SQTANASVTA
+3208 
-3218 TNSLTKGSVEL
+3218 
-3229 TKLDDIDSSTLEGA
+3229 
-3243 IFKIVDQSGN
+3243 
-3253 DVRTD
+3253 
-3258 LTTNKDGEISV
+3258 ISV

-3303 SGVTSVKALNSL
+3303 SQVTSVTALNSL
-3315 TTGSIEL
+3315 TTGSMEL
-3322 TKVDIDHRGT
+3322 TKVDIDHHGT
-3332 LEGAIFNI
+3332 LEGAIFKI
-3340 LDHDG
+3340 LDQDG
-3345 KIIREGLKTDQHGK
+3345 KVVREGLKTDGHGK

-3379 GYQLDAS
+3379 GYQLNAS
-3386 PISFTIE
+3386 PINFTIE

-3399 LQITVSNKKIESS
+3399 LQITVSNKKIDSS
-3412 PGGDDKPITPPN
+3412 SGGDDKPVTPPN
-3424 KEEKPGKETSEE
+3424 KEEET
-3436 IEKEN
+3436 
-3441 PETHGKETSE
+3441 
-3451 ELEKENPETHG
+3451 G

-3474 ETQTNKQQDDRNIDK
+3474 ETHGKGTSEELEKENPETQINKQQDDRNK
-3489 KLPNTGHKEDHTQA
+3489 GKELPNTGHKNDPTQTV
-3503 AGIVLLLAGLLSI
+3503 GIVLLLAGLLSI
-3516 LATKRKKHYK
+3516 LATKRKKYY

>member
-1 MKKLFNLCLI
+1 MFKGGKMKKLFNICLI
-11 VFVLFSQLASF
+11 VFVLFSQFISF
-22 PYNQVRA
+22 PYNQAKA
-29 ESLTGNSLFD
+29 ETLQETSLFD
-39 TVEMKDATNHII
+39 TVEMKDATDHII
-51 DEALNPKNLIQLG
+51 DEAKNPNNLIKIG

-69 EYAWSIKDQQVVHA
+69 EYAWSIKDQRVVHA
-83 NDTAVLQ
+83 NDTAVIQ
-90 IPLALKVSKDLQ
+90 IPLALKISKDLQ
-102 GDLVADQKNIGQYFI
+102 GDLVTDQKNIGQYFL

-122 KLKLM
+122 KLKLI
-127 FNDQVENLKGAKGKI
+127 FNDQVENSKDAKGKI
-142 KLDTVFNPTLKTGEK
+142 KIDTVFNPTLKTGEK
-157 SVEITFPLGTM
+157 SVQIAFPLGTM
-168 VHPISVPVQVEDSK
+168 VQPITVPVQVEDSK
-182 EDEAKQDTNKQVQDP
+182 EDNTEQDTNKPVQDP
-197 VAKPD
+197 ATKPATD
-202 TSNPEQDPAAKLD
+202 NPEQNPATKPATD
-215 TSNLEQDPAAKPVTS
+215 NPEQNPATKPATDNPEQNSAAKPATD
-230 NPEQDPAAKP
+230 NPEQNSAAKP
-240 VTDNPEQNPAAKP
+240 ATDNPEQNPAAKI
-253 VTGNPEQNLAA
+253 
-264 KTATDNPEQNP
+264 ATDNS
-275 VAKQATDNPEQKAT
+275 EQKLASDPT
-289 SNPAE
+289 E

-306 ILTGVRLTD
+306 ILTGVKLTD

-346 VKNGDYYIFDLP
+346 VKSGDYYIFDLP

-372 DSENNPI
+372 DNENHPI

-391 MTFNDYIEEH
+391 MTFNDYVEEH
-401 PDVVGNLQLKTEFN
+401 PDIVGNLQLKTEFN

-455 PDRPINTNEINWT
+455 PDRPINTNEVNWT

-474 KDTLKNA
+474 KENLKNA
-481 VFKDN
+481 VFKDT
-486 IPQGTSL
+486 IPQGTIL

-512 RGAEADPADYK
+512 RGKEADPADYK
-523 ITSSD
+523 IISSD
-528 SSKLEIAFKDNIS
+528 GSKLEIAFKDSI
-541 KAYQIE
+541 KEAYQIE
-547 YATKITDE
+547 YVTKITDE
-555 NVTKFQNNVT
+555 NVKSFQNNVT

-600 IEWTITYNGDQRGIK
+600 IEWTITYNGDQRNIK
-615 KADAILKDVFDDAH
+615 KTDALLQDIFDDTH
-629 VLDENSIVV
+629 ELDANSIVV
-638 KNASYDDKGKLVTG
+638 KNASYDDKGQLVTG
-652 EAVTNY
+652 DTVNNY
-658 TVSKKKNGFD
+658 TVSNKKNGFD

-677 AYVITYKTNPTDNVI
+677 AYVITYKTKPTDNVI

-710 NEAGFK
+710 NEVGFK

-731 KDKTTTWTIIVNNN
+731 KDKTTTWTITVNNN

-754 TDAFDHGGLQ
+754 TDTFNHGGLQ
-764 LKDNKL
+764 LKDKKL

-780 AETDYVL
+780 DGTDYVL

-794 KITLIGTYQSNMT
+794 KVTLIGTYQSNMT
-807 KTLVV
+807 KTLIV
-812 KYTTDFDYTKLES
+812 KYTTDFDYTQLES
-825 GKTSFKNTGNISWI
+825 GKTSFKNTGDLSWI
-839 DADSKPQSNKDEAN
+839 DADSNKQSNKVEAN

-893 YVIDEIKDKQKLVPG
+893 YVIDVIQDKQKLVPG

-932 EKYELEEPTDKNK
+932 EQYELEEPTEKNK

-974 GTYNNE
+974 GTYKNE

-987 KIVNNLKGDAQ
+987 KIVNTLKGDAQ

-1047 DSFHLYPTTVDP
+1047 DSFHLYPTTVDY
-1059 YGNLT
+1059 YGNVT

-1077 KLTITTDNNTG
+1077 KLKITTDNNTG

-1111 INADDR
+1111 INADDK

-1131 TVKNTETTETI
+1131 TVTNTETTETI

-1155 TKGRGNLEIIK
+1155 TTGRGNLEIIK

-1186 TGKTVIRKITTDKD
+1186 TGKNVIRKIVTDKD

-1230 KQGKIVELGSQE
+1230 KQGKIVELGTQE
-1242 TTTYTLANKKFV
+1242 TTTYKLANKKFV

-1268 VTLQG
+1268 ITLQG

-1280 KDKKIIPEHKELTTN
+1280 KDKKIISEHAKLTTN
-1295 NNGQIII
+1295 DKGQITV
-1302 DKLKPGTYYL
+1302 DNLKPGTYYL
-1312 QETKA
+1312 KETKA
-1317 PEHYQLDSR
+1317 PEHYKLDDR
-1326 IIRFTISEDQTTV
+1326 LIEVKIAEDQTTV
-1339 VNRTATNSLTKGSA
+1339 INRTATNSLIPGSA
-1353 LLTKVDKHNKTLAG
+1353 ILTKVDKDGKTLAG
-1367 AEFTVQDR
+1367 AEFSVRDR
-1375 NGKNIPGYE
+1375 YNKVIRGYE
-1384 KLTTNEHGQ
+1384 KLTTNDQGQ

-1398 LRPGKYQF
+1398 LRPGDYQF
-1406 VETKAP
+1406 VEEKAP
-1412 EHFELDKTPI
+1412 KDYDIDKKPI
-1422 LFEIEKSQTTAASVT
+1422 EFTIVKSQKKAVTVT
-1437 AKNTLIKGHV
+1437 ATNHLIKGGV
-1447 TLTKVDDVDG
+1447 TLTKTDDIDG
-1457 TTLEGA
+1457 TALEGA
-1463 VFKIVN
+1463 VFKIVDAN
-1469 NKNEDVRTNL
+1469 DEKKVIRENV
-1479 KTEKDGTL
+1479 KTGADGKV
-1487 TVKDLEPGE
+1487 TVKDLEPGTYKFVE
-1496 YQFIET
+1496 TEAPKDYTLNTNPIE
-1502 TSPKSYDLNKEPIPF
+1502 F
-1517 TIEKSQTSII
+1517 TIDKSQQSFATV
-1527 PITAKNSLTTGT
+1527 TATNSLKTGE
-1539 VELLKVDEFDKKTPL
+1539 VELLKVDEFGDKKPL
-1554 AGAMFKIVN
+1554 KGAVFKIVDVN
-1563 EKNEDVRTDLTTDTK
+1563 NNDVRTDLTTDADGKTK
-1578 GTIKASDL
+1578 ADKL
-1586 RPGKYKFIETKAPE
+1586 RPGTYKFIETAAPE
-1600 HYELRST
+1600 HYVLQAE
-1607 PIEFTIEKGQK
+1607 PIEFTINRSQK
-1618 TPIVITAENGLLP
+1618 ETLLVKAENALKP
-1631 GDVELTKVDDVDG
+1631 GDVELTKVDDIDG
-1644 TALTGAVF
+1644 TALEGAVF
-1652 KIVNDKNEDVH
+1652 KIVDANDEKKVIRENIKTGAD
-1663 TELVTNQE
+1663 
-1671 GKIIATG
+1671 GKAIATG
-1678 LRPGNYKFIETKAPE
+1678 LRPGDYKFIEVTAPNY
-1693 HYDLNKTPIEFTI
+1693 YDKNTNPIKFTI
-1706 KESQATAINVTATN
+1706 TESQTTSATVTAKN

-1743 AVFKIVNMDTNEDV
+1743 AVFKIVNRDTNEDV
-1757 RADLVTNSKG
+1757 RTELVTNSKG

-1827 DDVDSKIA
+1827 DDVESSIA

-1841 KLQDANGTEI
+1841 TLQDATGKEI

-1858 DYGVLVIPDLAPGD
+1858 DYGVIVIPDLAPGD
-1872 YQFIETEAPAHY
+1872 YQFIETSAPEHY

-1896 KGSKEDLPIP
+1896 KGSQDDLPVP
-1906 VTVKNSLLTGGVTL
+1906 VTVTNSLLTGGVTL
-1920 TKVDDVDGTT
+1920 TKVDDIDGVT

-1944 KKVIRKGLTT
+1944 KKVVRKGLTT
-1954 DENGI
+1954 DEHGK
-1959 VTASDLRP
+1959 VSASDLRP

-1977 PKDYDLSKDPIP
+1977 PKDYDLRKDPIP
-1989 FTIGKSQKENITVTA
+1989 FTIGKSQKENINVTA
-2004 KNSLTKGAVT
+2004 TNSLTKGGVI
-2014 LTKIDDIDRTMLKG
+2014 LTKIDDIDRTMLKD
-2028 AIFKIVDMDGKEVHT
+2028 AVFKIVDMDGKEVRT

-2053 SVSDLRPGDYQFI
+2053 SVSNLRPGDYQFI
-2066 ETKAPEHYV
+2066 ETAAPEHYV
-2075 LDETPIPFTIERS
+2075 LDGEPIPFKIERS

-2097 KNTLTKG
+2097 KNTLEKG
-2104 SVELTKI
+2104 SVELIKI
-2111 DDIDIDTKL
+2111 DDIDTDTKL

-2130 DGELVEEGLKTNDE
+2130 DGEVVEESLKTNDE
-2144 GKIVVENLRPGT
+2144 GKIIVENLRPGT

-2170 NKKPIEF
+2170 DKKPIEF
-2177 TIKKSQTEIL
+2177 TIKKSQTETL
-2187 HVTAKNALTKGAVE
+2187 HITAKNALTKGAVE
-2201 LSKVDNIDDTTLE
+2201 LSKVDDIDGTKLE

-2231 LVTNGKGKIEI
+2231 LVTNSKGKIEI
-2242 NDLRPGDYQFI
+2242 DDLRPGDYQFI
-2253 EIEAPKHYVLDETP
+2253 ETKAPKHYVLDETP
-2267 IGFTIEKGQKKAI
+2267 IHFTIEKGQKKAI
-2280 SLTAKNSLKQG
+2280 SLTAKNSLQQG

-2316 QNGKVLKTDL
+2316 QNGTVIKTDL
-2326 KTNGEGKIVVE
+2326 KTNGEGKIIVE

-2367 KSQKDIATVTMKNSL
+2367 KSQKDVATVTMTNSL
-2382 TKGGVELTKVDDI
+2382 TKGGVELTKVDDV
-2395 DGSTLEGAVFNI
+2395 DGTTLEGAVFNI
-2407 VDMNGTVIHENLTTN
+2407 VDMKGTVIRENLTTN
-2422 SQGKISVSDLRP
+2422 SQGKISVSNLRP
-2434 GDYQFIETTAPKHYD
+2434 GDYQFVETKAPKHYD

-2483 KVDDIDGTVLKG
+2483 KVDDIDGTALKG
-2495 AVFKIVDMNGNDVRT
+2495 AVFNIIDLSNGKDVHIN
-2510 DLTTDAYGK
+2510 LTTDADGK
-2519 VAVPDLRPGDYQ
+2519 ISVPDLRPGDYQ
-2531 FIETK
+2531 FVETK
-2536 APEHYKLNDTPI
+2536 APEHYKLDSTPL
-2548 KFTVKKSQKEQLQ
+2548 KFTIKKSQAEKLQ
-2561 VTATNSLTEGAVE
+2561 VTATNSLIEGAVE

-2599 KVVRTN
+2599 KIVRTN
-2605 LTTDE
+2605 LTTDKD
-2610 HGKVSAS
+2610 GKVSAS

-2624 QFVETTAPKH
+2624 QFVETKAPKH
-2634 YDLNKT
+2634 YDLNQT

-2646 EKSQSTQ
+2646 EKSQTTH

-2674 LDAKETLEGAVFK
+2674 LDAKEMLEGAVFK

-2729 DLNEEPIKFTIERSQ
+2729 DLNEDPIKFTIERSQ
-2744 TKHVYVTATNSL
+2744 TKHVFVTATNSL

-2815 ETKAPN
+2815 ETKAPT

-2860 DDVDGS
+2860 DDVDGTA
-2866 VLKGA
+2866 LKDA
-2871 VFKIVDMNGKDVRS
+2871 VFKIVDMNGNDVRS
-2885 DLTTDKNGKISVS
+2885 DLTTDKGGKISVS

-2905 QFVETKAPLHYDL
+2905 QFVETKAPTHYEL
-2918 NQNPIRFT
+2918 NQKPI
-2926 VEKSQAA
+2926 
-2933 NASVTATNSLT
+2933 N
-2944 KGSVELIKLD
+2944 
-2954 DVDSSTLEGAI
+2954 
-2965 FKVVDQSG
+2965 
-2973 NDVRSDLTT
+2973 
-2982 DKDGKI
+2982 
-2988 SVSDLRPGDYQFV
+2988 
-3001 ETKAPLHYD
+3001 
-3010 LNQNPIKFTVEKS
+3010 
-3023 QAANASVTA
+3023 
-3032 TNSLTKGSVEL
+3032 
-3043 IKLDDVDSS
+3043 
-3052 TLEGAIFKVV
+3052 
-3062 DQSGNDVRSDLT
+3062 
-3074 TDKDGKISV
+3074 
-3083 SDLRP
+3083 
-3088 GDYQFVE
+3088 
-3095 TKAPLHYDLNQNPIK
+3095 

-3115 SQTAKASVTATNS
+3115 SQTATASVTATNS
-3128 LTKGAVELTKVD
+3128 LTKGAVELIKVD

-3153 IVDQS
+3153 IVDMN
-3158 GNDVRTDLT
+3158 GNDVRSDLT
-3167 TNKDGKISVSDLRPG
+3167 TDKDGK
-3182 DYQFIETK
+3182 
-3190 APKHYDLNQNPI
+3190 
-3202 KFTVEK
+3202 
-3208 SQTANASVTA
+3208 
-3218 TNSLTKGSVEL
+3218 
-3229 TKLDDIDSSTLEGA
+3229 
-3243 IFKIVDQSGN
+3243 
-3253 DVRTD
+3253 
-3258 LTTNKDGEISV
+3258 ISV

-3303 SGVTSVKALNSL
+3303 SQVTSVTALNSL
-3315 TTGSIEL
+3315 TTGSMEL
-3322 TKVDIDHRGT
+3322 TKVDMDDHRT

-3340 LDHDG
+3340 LDQDG
-3345 KIIREGLKTDQHGK
+3345 KVVREGLKTDEHGK

-3386 PISFTIE
+3386 PINFTIE

-3399 LQITVSNKKIESS
+3399 LQITVSNKKIDSS
-3412 PGGDDKPITPPN
+3412 SGGDDKPITPPN
-3424 KEEKPGKETSEE
+3424 KEEET
-3436 IEKEN
+3436 
-3441 PETHGKETSE
+3441 
-3451 ELEKENPETHG
+3451 G

-3474 ETQTNKQQDDRNIDK
+3474 ETHGKGTSEELEKEKPETQINKQQDDQNK
-3489 KLPNTGHKEDHTQA
+3489 GKELPNTGHKNDPTQTV
-3503 AGIVLLLAGLLSI
+3503 GIVLLLAGLLSI
-3516 LATKRKKHYK
+3516 LATKRKKY

>member
-1 MKKLFNLCLI
+1 MKKLFNVCLI

-29 ESLTGNSLFD
+29 ETLTGDSLFD

-51 DEALNPKNLIQLG
+51 DEAKNPNNLIKIG

-69 EYAWSIKDQQVVHA
+69 EYAWSIKDRQVAHA
-83 NDTAVLQ
+83 NDTAVVQ

-102 GDLVADQKNIGQYFI
+102 GDLVIDQKNIGQYFI

-122 KLKLM
+122 KLKLI
-127 FNDQVENLKGAKGKI
+127 FNDQVENLKDAKGKI
-142 KLDTVFNPTLKTGEK
+142 KVDTVFNSTLKTGEK
-157 SVEITFPLGTM
+157 SVQIAFPLGTM
-168 VHPISVPVQVEDSK
+168 VQPISVPVQVKDSK
-182 EDEAKQDTNKQVQDP
+182 EDGTKQDTNKPVQDP
-197 VAKPD
+197 V
-202 TSNPEQDPAAKLD
+202 
-215 TSNLEQDPAAKPVTS
+215 
-230 NPEQDPAAKP
+230 AKP
-240 VTDNPEQNPAAKP
+240 VTDNPEQDPTTKT
-253 VTGNPEQNLAA
+253 VTDNPEQNPATKTVTDNPEQNPATKTVTDNPEQNPAA

-275 VAKQATDNPEQKAT
+275 AAKTATDNPEQNLAAKIATDNPEQKLA
-289 SNPAE
+289 SDPAE
-294 NINSGPKQITTN
+294 NTNSGPKQITTN
-306 ILTGVRLTD
+306 ILTGVKLTD

-372 DSENNPI
+372 DSENHQI

-391 MTFNDYIEEH
+391 MTFNDYVEEH
-401 PDVVGNLQLKTEFN
+401 PDVAGNLQLKTEFN
-415 KAEIKGT
+415 RAEIKGT

-455 PDRPINTNEINWT
+455 PDRPINTNEINWK

-474 KDTLKNA
+474 QDTLKNA
-481 VFKDN
+481 IFKDS
-486 IPQGTSL
+486 IPQGTNL

-506 VNGNAT
+506 VNGNVT
-512 RGAEADPADYK
+512 RGAEAEPTDYN
-523 ITSSD
+523 IISSD
-528 SSKLEIAFKDNIS
+528 GSKLEIAFKDSIN

-555 NVTKFQNNVT
+555 NIKSFRNNVT

-573 QNTSATVTVSRGTHL
+573 QNASSTVTVSRGTHL

-600 IEWTITYNGDQRGIK
+600 IEWTITYNGDQREIK
-615 KADAILKDVFDDAH
+615 KADAILKDIFDDTH
-629 VLDENSIVV
+629 ELDANSIVV
-638 KNASYDDKGKLVTG
+638 KNASYNEKGTLVTG
-652 EAVTNY
+652 DAVNNY
-658 TVSKKKNGFD
+658 TVSNKKNGFD
-668 LQFNEDINS
+668 LQFNNDINS
-677 AYVITYKTNPTDNVI
+677 AYVITYKTKPTNKVI
-692 KDGKVKNTVT
+692 EDGKVKNKVT
-702 ADNGSSKE
+702 ADNDSSKE
-710 NEAGFK
+710 NEASFK

-745 NYPLNNAII
+745 NYPLNKAII
-754 TDAFDHGGLQ
+754 TDTFDHGGLQ
-764 LKDNKL
+764 LKDKKL
-770 EIKDGDYTLQ
+770 EIKDGNYILQ
-780 AETDYVL
+780 AGTDYVL
-787 DVTDKGF
+787 DATDKGF
-794 KITLIGTYQSNMT
+794 TITLIGTYQSNMT

-825 GKTSFKNTGNISWI
+825 GKTSFKNTGNLSWI
-839 DADSKPQSNKDEAN
+839 DTDSNPQSNKVEAN

-893 YVIDEIKDKQKLVPG
+893 YVIDVIQDKQKLVPG

-917 NGSPDNARPGNAVPT
+917 NGNPDNAQPGNAVPT
-932 EKYELEEPTDKNK
+932 EKYELEEPTEKNK

-974 GTYNNE
+974 GTYKNE
-980 AELKDGS
+980 ADLKDGS
-987 KIVNNLKGDAQ
+987 KIVNTLTGDTQ
-998 VNKGGSFVTKKAV
+998 VNKGGSFVTKQAV

-1032 AVVTDDPTDNQVLVE
+1032 AVVTDDPTENQVIVE

-1064 KDTANEL
+1064 KDKVNEL
-1071 KQGTDY
+1071 KEGTDY
-1077 KLTITTDNNTG
+1077 KLKITTDNNTG

-1096 LKKIDRAYILEYRSF
+1096 LKKIDRAYILEYRSL
-1111 INADDR
+1111 INADDK

-1166 VDNDNKNAPLAG
+1166 VDNDNKNVLLAG

-1230 KQGKIVELGSQE
+1230 KQGKIVELGTQE
-1242 TTTYTLANKKFV
+1242 TTTYKLANKKFV

-1268 VTLQG
+1268 ATLQG
-1273 AVFTLLD
+1273 AIFTLLD
-1280 KDKKIIPEHKELTTN
+1280 KDKKVIPEHKELTTN

-1317 PEHYQLDSR
+1317 PEHYQLDSKL
-1326 IIRFTISEDQTTV
+1326 IPFTISIDQTTV
-1339 VNRTATNSLTKGSA
+1339 VNLAATNSLTKGSA
-1353 LLTKVDKHNKTLAG
+1353 LLTKVDNYNKTLAG

-1412 EHFELDKTPI
+1412 EHYELDKTPI
-1422 LFEIEKSQTTAASVT
+1422 LFEIEKSQTTAASIK
-1437 AKNTLIKGHV
+1437 AKNTLIKGGV

-1457 TTLEGA
+1457 NTLEGA

-1487 TVKDLEPGE
+1487 TVEDLEPGE

-1502 TSPKSYDLNKEPIPF
+1502 TPPKYYELNKEPVPF

-1527 PITAKNSLTTGT
+1527 PITAKNSLTTGA
-1539 VELLKVDEFDKKTPL
+1539 VELLKIDEFDKKTPL
-1554 AGAMFKIVN
+1554 AGAIFKIVN
-1563 EKNEDVRTDLTTDTK
+1563 EKNEDVRTDLTTDK
-1578 GTIKASDL
+1578 NGTIKASDL

-1618 TPIVITAENGLLP
+1618 TPIVITAENSLLP
-1631 GDVELTKVDDVDG
+1631 GDVELIKIDDVDG
-1644 TALTGAVF
+1644 TPLTGAVF
-1652 KIVNDKNEDVH
+1652 KIVNNKNEDVR

-1678 LRPGNYKFIETKAPE
+1678 LRPGNYKFIEVKAPE
-1693 HYDLNKTPIEFTI
+1693 HYALNKTPIEFTI
-1706 KESQATAINVTATN
+1706 KVSQATAINVTATN
-1720 SLTKGGIE
+1720 SLIKGGIE
-1728 LTKVNAADEKETLEG
+1728 LTKVDDVNAKETLEG
-1743 AVFKIVNMDTNEDV
+1743 AVFKIINDKGEDV
-1757 RADLVTNSKG
+1757 RTELTTNKDG
-1767 MLVVD
+1767 KLVVQ

-1787 TYYDVNVEPIEF
+1787 TYYDVNEEPIEF
-1799 TIEKGQQKLLPL
+1799 TIEKSQQKLIPI

-1827 DDVDSKIA
+1827 DDVESSKA
-1835 LAGAVF
+1835 LADAVF
-1841 KLQDANGTEI
+1841 TLQDTTGKEI
-1851 AKDLKTD
+1851 MKDLTTD
-1858 DYGVLVIPDLAPGD
+1858 GHGVLVIPDLAPGD
-1872 YQFIETEAPAHY
+1872 YQFIETKAPEHY
-1884 KLDQTPIKFTIK
+1884 KLDKTPIKFTIK

-1906 VTVKNSLLTGGVTL
+1906 VTIKNSLLTGGVTL

-1954 DENGI
+1954 DTNGKI
-1959 VTASDLRP
+1959 TASDLRP
-1967 GDYQFIEVKA
+1967 GDYQFVEVKA
-1977 PKDYDLSKDPIP
+1977 PKDYTLSKDPIP
-1989 FTIGKSQKENITVTA
+1989 FTIEKSQKENITVTA
-2004 KNSLTKGAVT
+2004 TNSLKKGAVT
-2014 LTKIDDIDRTMLKG
+2014 LTKIDDIDRTMLEG
-2028 AIFKIVDMDGKEVHT
+2028 AIFKIVDMNGKEVHT
-2043 NLVTDDNGEI
+2043 NLVTDKNGKI
-2053 SVSDLRPGDYQFI
+2053 SVSHLRPGDYQFI

-2075 LDETPIPFTIERS
+2075 LDETTIPFTIERS
-2088 QTKKITVTG
+2088 QTKEINVTS
-2097 KNTLTKG
+2097 KNALKNG

-2111 DDIDIDTKL
+2111 DDIDINTKL

-2170 NKKPIEF
+2170 DKKPIVF
-2177 TIKKSQTEIL
+2177 TIKKSQTETL
-2187 HVTAKNALTKGAVE
+2187 HVTATNALTKGAVK
-2201 LSKVDNIDDTTLE
+2201 LSKTDDVDGTVLKD
-2214 GAVFNIV
+2214 AVFKIV
-2221 DMNGTVIHKD
+2221 NMNGDVVHKD
-2231 LVTNGKGKIEI
+2231 LVTNEQGIIEI

-2253 EIEAPKHYVLDETP
+2253 ETKAPKHYVLDETP
-2267 IGFTIEKGQKKAI
+2267 IKFTIEKGQKKAI
-2280 SLTAKNSLKQG
+2280 SLTATNSLKQG
-2291 SIELIKVDD
+2291 SIELLKVDD
-2300 LNDQTKLADA
+2300 LNNQTKLADA

-2316 QNGKVLKTDL
+2316 QDGKVLKTDL
-2326 KTNGEGKIVVE
+2326 KTNSEGKIVIE
-2337 NLRPGTYQFVETTA
+2337 NLRPGTYQFVEITA
-2351 PKHYDL
+2351 PEHYDL
-2357 DKKPIVVTVE
+2357 DKKPIIFTIE

-2382 TKGGVELTKVDDI
+2382 TKGGVELSKMDDVD
-2395 DGSTLEGAVFNI
+2395 GTTLEGAVFKI
-2407 VDMNGTVIHENLTTN
+2407 VDMNGTVIHKELVTN
-2422 SQGKISVSDLRP
+2422 QQGKISVSDLRP

-2449 LNKEPIPFTIEKGQ
+2449 LNKEPIPFTITKSQ
-2463 AEPISVTAKNSLT
+2463 ADPISVTATNSLT

-2483 KVDDIDGTVLKG
+2483 KVDDVDGTALKD
-2495 AVFKIVDMNGNDVRT
+2495 AIFKITDMNGNDIRT
-2510 DLTTDAYGK
+2510 ELTTDVDGK
-2519 VAVPDLRPGDYQ
+2519 ISVSDLRPGDYQ

-2536 APEHYKLNDTPI
+2536 APEHYKLDSKPI
-2548 KFTVKKSQKEQLQ
+2548 KFTIKKSQKEKLQ
-2561 VTATNSLTEGAVE
+2561 VTATNSLTEGSVE

-2587 SDAVFNIIDAKG
+2587 SDAVFNIIDANG
-2599 KVVRTN
+2599 KIVRTD
-2605 LTTDE
+2605 LTTDKD
-2610 HGKVSAS
+2610 GKITAT

-2624 QFVETTAPKH
+2624 QFIETKAPKD

-2640 PIPFTI
+2640 PISFTI
-2646 EKSQSTQ
+2646 ERSQLSP

-2674 LDAKETLEGAVFK
+2674 IDKKEMLEGAVFK
-2687 ITDMNGNDIRTNL
+2687 ITDMDGNDIRTNL

-2744 TKHVYVTATNSL
+2744 TKHVFVTAINSL

-2803 VDELPPGDYEFI
+2803 IDELPPGHYEFI
-2815 ETKAPN
+2815 ETKAPE

-2845 ATNSLTKGAVELSKV
+2845 ATNSLTKGTVELTKV
-2860 DDVDGS
+2860 DDIDG
-2866 VLKGA
+2866 
-2871 VFKIVDMNGKDVRS
+2871 
-2885 DLTTDKNGKISVS
+2885 T
-2898 DLRPGDY
+2898 
-2905 QFVETKAPLHYDL
+2905 
-2918 NQNPIRFT
+2918 
-2926 VEKSQAA
+2926 
-2933 NASVTATNSLT
+2933 
-2944 KGSVELIKLD
+2944 
-2954 DVDSSTLEGAI
+2954 TLEGAI
-2965 FKVVDQSG
+2965 FKIVDMDG
-2973 NDVRSDLTT
+2973 KDVRSDLTT

-2988 SVSDLRPGDYQFV
+2988 SVSDLRPGDYQF
-3001 ETKAPLHYD
+3001 
-3010 LNQNPIKFTVEKS
+3010 I
-3023 QAANASVTA
+3023 
-3032 TNSLTKGSVEL
+3032 
-3043 IKLDDVDSS
+3043 
-3052 TLEGAIFKVV
+3052 
-3062 DQSGNDVRSDLT
+3062 
-3074 TDKDGKISV
+3074 
-3083 SDLRP
+3083 
-3088 GDYQFVE
+3088 
-3095 TKAPLHYDLNQNPIK
+3095 
-3110 FTVEK
+3110 
-3115 SQTAKASVTATNS
+3115 
-3128 LTKGAVELTKVD
+3128 
-3140 DVDNSTLEGAIFK
+3140 
-3153 IVDQS
+3153 
-3158 GNDVRTDLT
+3158 
-3167 TNKDGKISVSDLRPG
+3167 
-3182 DYQFIETK
+3182 
-3190 APKHYDLNQNPI
+3190 
-3202 KFTVEK
+3202 
-3208 SQTANASVTA
+3208 
-3218 TNSLTKGSVEL
+3218 
-3229 TKLDDIDSSTLEGA
+3229 
-3243 IFKIVDQSGN
+3243 
-3253 DVRTD
+3253 
-3258 LTTNKDGEISV
+3258 
-3269 SDLRPGDYQFVETK
+3269 ETK

-3288 DLSAKPIPFTITKGQ
+3288 DLNVKPIPFTITKGQ
-3303 SGVTSVKALNSL
+3303 SQITSVTALNSL

-3322 TKVDIDHRGT
+3322 TKVDIDHHGT

-3340 LDHDG
+3340 LDQDG
-3345 KIIREGLKTDQHGK
+3345 KVVRVGLKTDGHGK

-3393 KAQATP
+3393 KAQASP

-3412 PGGDDKPITPPN
+3412 SGGDDKPVTPPN
-3424 KEEKPGKETSEE
+3424 KEENKGNEKSEKHENGTSEE
-3436 IEKEN
+3436 
-3441 PETHGKETSE
+3441 TSN
-3451 ELEKENPETHG
+3451 KTD
-3462 KETSEELEKGNP
+3462 
-3474 ETQTNKQQDDRNIDK
+3474 NKQQDDQNTDK
-3489 KLPNTGHKEDHTQA
+3489 HLPNTGHKEDPTQTV
-3503 AGIVLLLAGLLSI
+3503 GIVLLLAGLLSI
-3516 LATKRKKHYK
+3516 LATKRKKNY

>member
-1 MKKLFNLCLI
+1 MKKLFNICLI
-11 VFVLFSQLASF
+11 VFVLFSQFISF
-22 PYNQVRA
+22 PYNQAKA
-29 ESLTGNSLFD
+29 ETLKKTSLFD
-39 TVEMKDATNHII
+39 TVEMKDATDHII
-51 DEALNPKNLIQLG
+51 DEAKNPNNLIKIG

-83 NDTAVLQ
+83 NDIAVIQ

-102 GDLVADQKNIGQYFI
+102 GDLVTNQKNIGQYFI

-122 KLKLM
+122 KLKLI
-127 FNDQVENLKGAKGKI
+127 FNDQVENSKDTKGKI
-142 KLDTVFNPTLKTGEK
+142 KIDTVFNPTLKTEEK
-157 SVEITFPLGTM
+157 SVQIAFPLGTL
-168 VHPISVPVQVEDSK
+168 VQPITVPIQVEDSK
-182 EDEAKQDTNKQVQDP
+182 EDGAKQDTNKQVPDQ

-202 TSNPEQDPAAKLD
+202 TDNPEQNSA
-215 TSNLEQDPAAKPVTS
+215 TKPVTD
-230 NPEQDPAAKP
+230 NPEQNSATKPVTDNPEQNPATKPVTDNPEQNPAAKP

-253 VTGNPEQNLAA
+253 VT
-264 KTATDNPEQNP
+264 DNPEQNP
-275 VAKQATDNPEQKAT
+275 ATKPAADNQEQNLA
-289 SNPAE
+289 SDPAE
-294 NINSGPKQITTN
+294 STNSGPKQITTN
-306 ILTGVRLTD
+306 ILTGVKLTD

-346 VKNGDYYIFDLP
+346 IKSGDYYIFDLP

-391 MTFNDYIEEH
+391 MTFNDYVEEH

-427 PFPIKDKDV
+427 PFPIKDNDV

-512 RGAEADPADYK
+512 RGKEADPEDYK
-523 ITSSD
+523 IISSD
-528 SSKLEIAFKDNIS
+528 GSKLEIAFKENIS

-555 NVTKFQNNVT
+555 NVKHFRNNVT

-573 QNTSATVTVSRGTHL
+573 QNASSTVTVSRGTHL

-600 IEWTITYNGDQRGIK
+600 IEWTITYNGDQKNIK
-615 KADAILKDVFDDAH
+615 KTDALLKDIFDDTH
-629 VLDENSIVV
+629 ELDANSIVV
-638 KNASYDDKGKLVTG
+638 KNASYDDNGRLVTG
-652 EAVTNY
+652 DTVNNY
-658 TVSKKKNGFD
+658 TVSNKKNGFD

-677 AYVITYKTNPTDNVI
+677 AYVISYKTKPTGNVI
-692 KDGKVKNTVT
+692 KDGKIKNTVT

-710 NEAGFK
+710 NEVGFK

-731 KDKTTTWTIIVNNN
+731 KDKTTTWTITVNNN

-754 TDAFDHGGLQ
+754 TDTFDHGGLQ
-764 LKDNKL
+764 LKDKKL

-780 AETDYVL
+780 AGTDYVL

-825 GKTSFKNTGNISWI
+825 GKTSFKNTGNLSWI
-839 DADSKPQSNKDEAN
+839 DAGSNPQSNKVEAD

-893 YVIDEIKDKQKLVPG
+893 YVIDVIQDKQKLVPG

-917 NGSPDNARPGNAVPT
+917 NGSPNNAQPGNAVPT
-932 EKYELEEPTDKNK
+932 EKYELEEPTEKNK

-974 GTYNNE
+974 GTYKNE

-987 KIVNNLKGDAQ
+987 KIVNTLKGDAQ

-1047 DSFHLYPTTVDP
+1047 DSFHLYPTTVDY
-1059 YGNLT
+1059 YGNVT

-1077 KLTITTDNNTG
+1077 KLKITTDNNTG

-1111 INADDR
+1111 INADDK

-1131 TVKNTETTETI
+1131 TVTNTETTETI

-1166 VDNDNKNAPLAG
+1166 VDNDNKNTPLAG

-1215 KETKAPEGYVISWDL
+1215 KETKAPEGYVISWEL
-1230 KQGKIVELGSQE
+1230 KQGKIVELGTQE
-1242 TTTYTLANKKFV
+1242 TTTYKLVNKKFV

-1280 KDKKIIPEHKELTTN
+1280 KDKKIISEHEKLTTN
-1295 NNGQIII
+1295 DQGQITV
-1302 DKLKPGTYYL
+1302 DHLKPGTYYL

-1317 PEHYQLDSR
+1317 PEHYKLDSTP
-1326 IIRFTISEDQTTV
+1326 IQFTIKEDQTTV
-1339 VNRTATNSLTKGSA
+1339 VYRTAKNSLIPGSA
-1353 LLTKVDKHNKTLAG
+1353 ILTKVDKDGKTLAG
-1367 AEFTVQDR
+1367 AEFSVRDR
-1375 NGKNIPGYE
+1375 HNNVIRGYE
-1384 KLTTNEHGQ
+1384 KLTTNDQGQ

-1398 LRPGKYQF
+1398 LRPGDYQF
-1406 VETKAP
+1406 VEEKAP
-1412 EHFELDKTPI
+1412 KDYDIDKKPI
-1422 LFEIEKSQTTAASVT
+1422 EFTIVKSQKKAVTVT
-1437 AKNTLIKGHV
+1437 ATNHLIKGGV
-1447 TLTKVDDVDG
+1447 TLTKTDDTDG
-1457 TTLEGA
+1457 TALAGA
-1463 VFKIVN
+1463 VFKIVDAN
-1469 NKNEDVRTNL
+1469 DEKKVIRENV
-1479 KTEKDGTL
+1479 KTGADGKV
-1487 TVKDLEPGE
+1487 TVKDLEPG
-1496 YQFIET
+1496 T
-1502 TSPKSYDLNKEPIPF
+1502 
-1517 TIEKSQTSII
+1517 
-1527 PITAKNSLTTGT
+1527 
-1539 VELLKVDEFDKKTPL
+1539 
-1554 AGAMFKIVN
+1554 
-1563 EKNEDVRTDLTTDTK
+1563 
-1578 GTIKASDL
+1578 
-1586 RPGKYKFIETKAPE
+1586 YKFVETAAPE
-1600 HYELRST
+1600 HYVLRAE
-1607 PIEFTIEKGQK
+1607 PIEFTIDRSQK
-1618 TPIVITAENGLLP
+1618 ETLLVKAENALKP
-1631 GDVELTKVDDVDG
+1631 GDVELTKVDDIDG
-1644 TALTGAVF
+1644 TALEGAVF
-1652 KIVNDKNEDVH
+1652 KIVDANDEKKVIRENIKTGAD
-1663 TELVTNQE
+1663 
-1671 GKIIATG
+1671 GKAIATG
-1678 LRPGNYKFIETKAPE
+1678 LRPGDYKFIEVTAPKY
-1693 HYDLNKTPIEFTI
+1693 YDKNTNPIKFTI
-1706 KESQATAINVTATN
+1706 TESQTTSATVTAKN

-1743 AVFKIVNMDTNEDV
+1743 AVFKIVNRDTNEDV
-1757 RADLVTNSKG
+1757 RAELVTNSEGK
-1767 MLVVD
+1767 LVVD

-1827 DDVDSKIA
+1827 DDVESSIA

-1841 KLQDANGTEI
+1841 TLQDATGKEI
-1851 AKDLKTD
+1851 AKDLKTN

-1872 YQFIETEAPAHY
+1872 YQFIETSAPEHY
-1884 KLDQTPIKFTIK
+1884 KLDPTPIKFTIK
-1896 KGSKEDLPIP
+1896 KGSKDDLPVP
-1906 VTVKNSLLTGGVTL
+1906 VTVTNSLLTGGVTL
-1920 TKVDDVDGTT
+1920 TKVDDVDGAT

-1944 KKVIRKGLTT
+1944 KKVVRKGLTT
-1954 DENGI
+1954 DEHGK
-1959 VTASDLRP
+1959 VSASDLRP

-1977 PKDYDLSKDPIP
+1977 PKDYDLRKDPIP
-1989 FTIGKSQKENITVTA
+1989 FTIGKSQKENINVTA
-2004 KNSLTKGAVT
+2004 TNSLTKGGVI

-2028 AIFKIVDMDGKEVHT
+2028 AIFKIVDMNGNEVRT

-2053 SVSDLRPGDYQFI
+2053 SVSNLRPGDYQFI
-2066 ETKAPEHYV
+2066 ETAAPEHYV
-2075 LDETPIPFTIERS
+2075 LDEKPIPFTIERS
-2088 QTKKITVTG
+2088 QTEKITVTG
-2097 KNTLTKG
+2097 KNTLKKG

-2111 DDIDIDTKL
+2111 DDIDTDTKL

-2130 DGELVEEGLKTNDE
+2130 DGEIVEEGLKTNDE

-2170 NKKPIEF
+2170 NKKPIKF
-2177 TIKKSQTEIL
+2177 TIKKSQTETL
-2187 HVTAKNALTKGAVE
+2187 HITAKNALTKGGVE
-2201 LSKVDNIDDTTLE
+2201 LSKVDDIDSTKLE

-2231 LVTNGKGKIEI
+2231 LVTNSKGKIEI
-2242 NDLRPGDYQFI
+2242 DDLRPGDYQFI
-2253 EIEAPKHYVLDETP
+2253 ETKAPKHYVLDETP
-2267 IGFTIEKGQKKAI
+2267 IHFTIEKGQKKAI
-2280 SLTAKNSLKQG
+2280 SLNAKNSLKQG

-2300 LNDQTKLADA
+2300 LNDQIKLADA

-2316 QNGKVLKTDL
+2316 QNGTVIKTDL
-2326 KTNGEGKIVVE
+2326 KTNGEGKITVE

-2367 KSQKDIATVTMKNSL
+2367 KSQKDVATVTMTNSL
-2382 TKGGVELTKVDDI
+2382 TKGGVELTKVDDV
-2395 DGSTLEGAVFNI
+2395 DGTTLEGAVFNI
-2407 VDMNGTVIHENLTTN
+2407 VDMKGTVIRENLTTN
-2422 SQGKISVSDLRP
+2422 SQGKISVSNLRP
-2434 GDYQFIETTAPKHYD
+2434 GDYQFVETKAPKHYD

-2483 KVDDIDGTVLKG
+2483 KVDDIDGTALEG

-2510 DLTTDAYGK
+2510 GITTDAKGK
-2519 VAVPDLRPGDYQ
+2519 ISISDLHPGDYQ
-2531 FIETK
+2531 FIETT
-2536 APEHYKLNDTPI
+2536 APKHYKLDATPI
-2548 KFTVKKSQKEQLQ
+2548 KFTIEKSQAEKLQ
-2561 VTATNSLTEGAVE
+2561 VTAKNSLIEGAVE

-2599 KVVRTN
+2599 QVVRTN
-2605 LTTDE
+2605 LTTDKD
-2610 HGKVSAS
+2610 GKVSAS

-2624 QFVETTAPKH
+2624 QFVETKAPKD

-2646 EKSQSTQ
+2646 EKSQPTH

-2729 DLNEEPIKFTIERSQ
+2729 DLNEDPIKFTIERSQ
-2744 TKHVYVTATNSL
+2744 TKHVFVTATNSL

-2815 ETKAPN
+2815 ETKAPT

-2866 VLKGA
+2866 ALKDA
-2871 VFKIVDMNGKDVRS
+2871 VFKIVDMNGNNVRS
-2885 DLTTDKNGKISVS
+2885 NLTTN
-2898 DLRPGDY
+2898 
-2905 QFVETKAPLHYDL
+2905 
-2918 NQNPIRFT
+2918 
-2926 VEKSQAA
+2926 
-2933 NASVTATNSLT
+2933 
-2944 KGSVELIKLD
+2944 
-2954 DVDSSTLEGAI
+2954 
-2965 FKVVDQSG
+2965 
-2973 NDVRSDLTT
+2973 
-2982 DKDGKI
+2982 KDGKI

-3001 ETKAPLHYD
+3001 ETKAPTHYD
-3010 LNQNPIKFTVEKS
+3010 LNQNPINFTVEKS
-3023 QAANASVTA
+3023 QTTTASVTA
-3032 TNSLTKGSVEL
+3032 KNSLTKGAVEL
-3043 IKLDDVDSS
+3043 TKVDDIDGA
-3052 TLEGAIFKVV
+3052 TLEGAVFKIV
-3062 DQSGNDVRSDLT
+3062 DQNGLDVRTDLT

-3088 GDYQFVE
+3088 GDYQFIE
-3095 TKAPLHYDLNQNPIK
+3095 TKAPEHYDLNQTPIN

-3115 SQTAKASVTATNS
+3115 SQTTTASVTAKNS

-3140 DVDNSTLEGAIFK
+3140 DIDGATLQGAIFK
-3153 IVDQS
+3153 IVDMN
-3158 GNDVRTDLT
+3158 GNDVRSDLT

-3190 APKHYDLNQNPI
+3190 AP
-3202 KFTVEK
+3202 
-3208 SQTANASVTA
+3208 
-3218 TNSLTKGSVEL
+3218 
-3229 TKLDDIDSSTLEGA
+3229 
-3243 IFKIVDQSGN
+3243 
-3253 DVRTD
+3253 
-3258 LTTNKDGEISV
+3258 
-3269 SDLRPGDYQFVETK
+3269 
-3283 APTGY
+3283 TGY
-3288 DLSAKPIPFTITKGQ
+3288 DLNAKPIPFTITKGQ
-3303 SGVTSVKALNSL
+3303 SQVTSVTALNSL

-3322 TKVDIDHRGT
+3322 TKVDMDHNGT

-3340 LDHDG
+3340 LDQDG
-3345 KIIREGLKTDQHGK
+3345 KVIREGLKTDEHGK

-3379 GYQLDAS
+3379 GYQLDVS
-3386 PISFTIE
+3386 PINFTIE

-3399 LQITVSNKKIESS
+3399 LQITVSNKKIDSS
-3412 PGGDDKPITPPN
+3412 SGGEDKPIAPPN
-3424 KEEKPGKETSEE
+3424 KEEET
-3436 IEKEN
+3436 
-3441 PETHGKETSE
+3441 
-3451 ELEKENPETHG
+3451 G

-3474 ETQTNKQQDDRNIDK
+3474 ETHGKGTSEEPEKGNPETHGKGTSEELEKGNPETHKNKQQDDQNK
-3489 KLPNTGHKEDHTQA
+3489 GKELPNTGHKKDSTQTV
-3503 AGIVLLLAGLLSI
+3503 GILLLLAGLLSI
-3516 LATKRKKHYK
+3516 LATKRKKYY

>member
-1 MKKLFNLCLI
+1 MKKLFNVCLI

-22 PYNQVRA
+22 PYNQVKA
-29 ESLTGNSLFD
+29 ETLTGDSLFD

-51 DEALNPKNLIQLG
+51 DEAKNPTNLIKIG
-64 STIQV
+64 STIQL
-69 EYAWSIKDQQVVHA
+69 EYAWSIKDQQVAHA
-83 NDTAVLQ
+83 NDTAVVQ

-102 GDLVADQKNIGQYFI
+102 GDLVTDQKNIGQYFI

-122 KLKLM
+122 KLKLI
-127 FNDQVENLKGAKGKI
+127 FNDQVENLKDAKGKI
-142 KLDTVFNPTLKTGEK
+142 KVDTVFNPTLKTGEK
-157 SVEITFPLGTM
+157 SVQIAFPLGTM
-168 VHPISVPVQVEDSK
+168 VQPISVPVQVEDSK
-182 EDEAKQDTNKQVQDP
+182 EDGTKQDTNKQTQDP
-197 VAKPD
+197 VAKPVTD
-202 TSNPEQDPAAKLD
+202 NPEQDPA
-215 TSNLEQDPAAKPVTS
+215 TKPVTD
-230 NPEQDPAAKP
+230 NPEQNTATKPVTDNPEQNTATKPVTDNPEQSTATKP
-240 VTDNPEQNPAAKP
+240 VTDNPEQNPAAKI
-253 VTGNPEQNLAA
+253 
-264 KTATDNPEQNP
+264 ATDNPERKL
-275 VAKQATDNPEQKAT
+275 ASD
-289 SNPAE
+289 PAE
-294 NINSGPKQITTN
+294 NTNSGPKQITTN
-306 ILTGVRLTD
+306 ILTGVKLTD

-346 VKNGDYYIFDLP
+346 VKSGDYYIFDLP

-372 DSENNPI
+372 DSENNQI

-391 MTFNDYIEEH
+391 MTFNDYVKEH
-401 PDVVGNLQLKTEFN
+401 PDVAGNLQLKTEFN

-455 PDRPINTNEINWT
+455 PDRPINTNEINWK

-474 KDTLKNA
+474 KDTLKKA

-506 VNGNAT
+506 VNGNVT
-512 RGAEADPADYK
+512 RGTEAEPTDYN
-523 ITSSD
+523 IISSD
-528 SSKLEIAFKDNIS
+528 GSKLEIAFKDSINR
-541 KAYQIE
+541 AYQIE

-555 NVTKFQNNVT
+555 NIKSFRNNVT

-573 QNTSATVTVSRGTHL
+573 QNASSTVTVSRGTHL

-600 IEWTITYNGDQRGIK
+600 IEWTITYNGDQREIK
-615 KADAILKDVFDDAH
+615 KADAILKDIFDDTH
-629 VLDENSIVV
+629 ELDANSIVV
-638 KNASYDDKGKLVTG
+638 KNASYNEKGTLVTG
-652 EAVTNY
+652 DAVNNY
-658 TVSKKKNGFD
+658 TVSNKKNGFD
-668 LQFNEDINS
+668 LQFNDDINS
-677 AYVITYKTNPTDNVI
+677 AYVITYKTKPTNKVI
-692 KDGKVKNTVT
+692 EDGKVKNKVT
-702 ADNGSSKE
+702 ADNDSSKE
-710 NEAGFK
+710 NEASFK

-754 TDAFDHGGLQ
+754 TDTFDHGGLQ
-764 LKDNKL
+764 LKDKKL
-770 EIKDGDYTLQ
+770 EIKDGNYTLQ
-780 AETDYVL
+780 AGTDYVL
-787 DVTDKGF
+787 DATDKGF

-825 GKTSFKNTGNISWI
+825 GKTSFKNTGNLSWI
-839 DADSKPQSNKDEAN
+839 DTDSKPQSNKVEAN

-893 YVIDEIKDKQKLVPG
+893 YVIDVIQDKQKLVPG

-917 NGSPDNARPGNAVPT
+917 NGNPDNAQPGNAVPT
-932 EKYELEEPTDKNK
+932 EKYELEEPTEKNK

-974 GTYNNE
+974 GTYKNE
-980 AELKDGS
+980 ADLKDGS
-987 KIVNNLKGDAQ
+987 KIVNTLTGDTQ

-1032 AVVTDDPTDNQVLVE
+1032 AVVTDDPTENQVIVE

-1064 KDTANEL
+1064 KDTVNEL
-1071 KQGTDY
+1071 KEGTDY
-1077 KLTITTDNNTG
+1077 KLKITTDNNTG

-1096 LKKIDRAYILEYRSF
+1096 LKKIDRAYILEYRSL
-1111 INADDR
+1111 INADDK

-1166 VDNDNKNAPLAG
+1166 VDNDNKNVLLAG
-1178 AEFTLYDR
+1178 TEFTLYDR

-1230 KQGKIVELGSQE
+1230 KQGKIVELGTQE
-1242 TTTYTLANKKFV
+1242 TTTYKLANKKFV

-1268 VTLQG
+1268 ATLQG

-1280 KDKKIIPEHKELTTN
+1280 KDKKVIPEHEELTTN
-1295 NNGQIII
+1295 NKGQITV
-1302 DKLKPGTYYL
+1302 DNLKPGTYYL
-1312 QETKA
+1312 KETKA
-1317 PEHYQLDSR
+1317 PEHYKLDDR
-1326 IIRFTISEDQTTV
+1326 LIEVKIEEDQTTV
-1339 VNRTATNSLTKGSA
+1339 INRTATNSLIPGSA
-1353 LLTKVDKHNKTLAG
+1353 ILTKVDKDGKTLAG
-1367 AEFTVQDR
+1367 AEFSVRDR
-1375 NGKNIPGYE
+1375 HNNIIRGYE
-1384 KLTTNEHGQ
+1384 KLTTNDQGQ

-1398 LRPGKYQF
+1398 LRPGEYQF
-1406 VETKAP
+1406 VEEKAP
-1412 EHFELDKTPI
+1412 KDYDIDKKPI
-1422 LFEIEKSQTTAASVT
+1422 EFTIVKSQQKAVTVT
-1437 AKNTLIKGHV
+1437 ATNHLIKGGV
-1447 TLTKVDDVDG
+1447 TLTKTDDIDG
-1457 TTLEGA
+1457 TALAGA
-1463 VFKIVN
+1463 VFKIVDAN
-1469 NKNEDVRTNL
+1469 DEKKVIRENV
-1479 KTEKDGTL
+1479 KTGADGKV
-1487 TVKDLEPGE
+1487 TVKDLDPGTYKFVE
-1496 YQFIET
+1496 TEAPKDYVLDANPIE
-1502 TSPKSYDLNKEPIPF
+1502 F
-1517 TIEKSQTSII
+1517 TIDKSQQSFATV
-1527 PITAKNSLTTGT
+1527 TATNSLKTGE
-1539 VELLKVDEFDKKTPL
+1539 VELLKVDEFGDKKPL
-1554 AGAMFKIVN
+1554 KGAVFKIVDLN
-1563 EKNEDVRTDLTTDTK
+1563 NNDVRTDLTTD
-1578 GTIKASDL
+1578 AD
-1586 RPGKYKFIETKAPE
+1586 GKTKA
-1600 HYELRST
+1600 
-1607 PIEFTIEKGQK
+1607 
-1618 TPIVITAENGLLP
+1618 
-1631 GDVELTKVDDVDG
+1631 
-1644 TALTGAVF
+1644 
-1652 KIVNDKNEDVH
+1652 DK
-1663 TELVTNQE
+1663 
-1671 GKIIATG
+1671 

-1693 HYDLNKTPIEFTI
+1693 HYVLDETPIPFTIDRSQNETLLVKAENALKPGDVELTKVDDIDGTTLEGAVFKIVDANDEKKVIRENVKTGADGKAIATGLRPGDYKFIEVTAPKYYDKNTTPIEFTI
-1706 KESQATAINVTATN
+1706 KESQGTSPITVTAKN

-1743 AVFKIVNMDTNEDV
+1743 AVFKIVNRDTNEVV
-1757 RADLVTNSKG
+1757 RTELVTNSKG

-1772 DLRPGNYKLI
+1772 DLRPGNYTLI

-1799 TIEKGQQKLLPL
+1799 TIEKGQQKLLSL

-1827 DDVDSKIA
+1827 DDVESSIA
-1835 LAGAVF
+1835 LSGAVF
-1841 KLQDANGTEI
+1841 TLQDATGKEI

-1858 DYGVLVIPDLAPGD
+1858 DYGVIVIPDLAPGD
-1872 YQFIETEAPAHY
+1872 YQFIEVKAPEHY

-1896 KGSKEDLPIP
+1896 KGSKDDIPVP

-1920 TKVDDVDGTT
+1920 TKVDDVDGIT

-1944 KKVIRKGLTT
+1944 KKVVRTGLTT
-1954 DENGI
+1954 DEQGK
-1959 VTASDLRP
+1959 VSASDLRP

-1977 PKDYDLSKDPIP
+1977 PKDYDLSKEPIP

-2004 KNSLTKGAVT
+2004 TNSLTKGAVT
-2014 LTKIDDIDRTMLKG
+2014 LTKIDDIDRTMLKD
-2028 AIFKIVDMDGKEVHT
+2028 AVFKIVDMDGKEVRT
-2043 NLVTDDNGEI
+2043 NLVTDDKGKI

-2075 LDETPIPFTIERS
+2075 LEETQIPFTIERS
-2088 QTKKITVTG
+2088 QTKEINVTG
-2097 KNTLTKG
+2097 KNALKKG

-2111 DDIDIDTKL
+2111 DDIDINTKL

-2170 NKKPIEF
+2170 NKTPIEF
-2177 TIKKSQTEIL
+2177 TIKKSQTETL

-2201 LSKVDNIDDTTLE
+2201 LSKVDDIDGTTLE

-2221 DMNGTVIHKD
+2221 DINGTVIQKD

-2253 EIEAPKHYVLDETP
+2253 ETKAPKHYVLDETP
-2267 IGFTIEKGQKKAI
+2267 INFIIEKGQKKTI

-2310 VFNLLD
+2310 MFNLLD

-2326 KTNGEGKIVVE
+2326 KTNSEGKIIVE

-2367 KSQKDIATVTMKNSL
+2367 KTQKDIATVTMKNSL
-2382 TKGGVELTKVDDI
+2382 TKGGVELNKVDDV
-2395 DGSTLEGAVFNI
+2395 DGTTLEGAVFNI
-2407 VDMNGTVIHENLTTN
+2407 VDMNGTVIRENLTTN
-2422 SQGKISVSDLRP
+2422 SQGKTSVSDLRP
-2434 GDYQFIETTAPKHYD
+2434 GDYQFVETKAPKHYD

-2476 KGAVELS
+2476 KGTVELS
-2483 KVDDIDGTVLKG
+2483 KVDDIDGTALEG
-2495 AVFKIVDMNGNDVRT
+2495 AVFNIVDDKNNDVRT
-2510 DLTTDAYGK
+2510 DLTTVKDGK
-2519 VAVPDLRPGDYQ
+2519 ISVPDLRPGDYQ
-2531 FIETK
+2531 FIEIK
-2536 APEHYKLNDTPI
+2536 APEHYKLDSTPL
-2548 KFTVKKSQKEQLQ
+2548 KFTIKKSQAEKLQ
-2561 VTATNSLTEGAVE
+2561 VTATNNLIEGAVE

-2605 LTTDE
+2605 LTTDKD
-2610 HGKVSAS
+2610 GKVSAS

-2624 QFVETTAPKH
+2624 QFVETKAPKD
-2634 YDLNKT
+2634 YDLNTT

-2646 EKSQSTQ
+2646 EKSQPAH
-2653 VSVTAKNGLT
+2653 VSVTAKNSLT

-2729 DLNEEPIKFTIERSQ
+2729 DLNEEPIKFTIEKSQ
-2744 TKHVYVTATNSL
+2744 TKHVFVTATNSL

-2769 EENTTLEGAVF
+2769 EKNTTLEGAVF

-2821 HYDLNETPIKFTV
+2821 HYNLNETPIKFTV

-2845 ATNSLTKGAVELSKV
+2845 ATNSLAKGAVELSKV

-2866 VLKGA
+2866 VLKDA
-2871 VFKIVDMNGKDVRS
+2871 VFKIIDMNGHDVRS
-2885 DLTTDKNGKISVS
+2885 N
-2898 DLRPGDY
+2898 
-2905 QFVETKAPLHYDL
+2905 
-2918 NQNPIRFT
+2918 
-2926 VEKSQAA
+2926 
-2933 NASVTATNSLT
+2933 
-2944 KGSVELIKLD
+2944 
-2954 DVDSSTLEGAI
+2954 
-2965 FKVVDQSG
+2965 
-2973 NDVRSDLTT
+2973 LTT

-2988 SVSDLRPGDYQFV
+2988 SVSDLRPGDYQF
-3001 ETKAPLHYD
+3001 
-3010 LNQNPIKFTVEKS
+3010 I
-3023 QAANASVTA
+3023 
-3032 TNSLTKGSVEL
+3032 
-3043 IKLDDVDSS
+3043 
-3052 TLEGAIFKVV
+3052 
-3062 DQSGNDVRSDLT
+3062 
-3074 TDKDGKISV
+3074 
-3083 SDLRP
+3083 
-3088 GDYQFVE
+3088 
-3095 TKAPLHYDLNQNPIK
+3095 
-3110 FTVEK
+3110 
-3115 SQTAKASVTATNS
+3115 
-3128 LTKGAVELTKVD
+3128 
-3140 DVDNSTLEGAIFK
+3140 
-3153 IVDQS
+3153 
-3158 GNDVRTDLT
+3158 
-3167 TNKDGKISVSDLRPG
+3167 
-3182 DYQFIETK
+3182 
-3190 APKHYDLNQNPI
+3190 
-3202 KFTVEK
+3202 
-3208 SQTANASVTA
+3208 
-3218 TNSLTKGSVEL
+3218 
-3229 TKLDDIDSSTLEGA
+3229 
-3243 IFKIVDQSGN
+3243 
-3253 DVRTD
+3253 
-3258 LTTNKDGEISV
+3258 
-3269 SDLRPGDYQFVETK
+3269 ETK

-3303 SGVTSVKALNSL
+3303 SQVTSVTALNSL
-3315 TTGSIEL
+3315 TTGSMEL
-3322 TKVDIDHRGT
+3322 TKIDIDHHGT

-3345 KIIREGLKTDQHGK
+3345 KVVREGLQTDGHGK

-3368 NYQLVETKAPE
+3368 NYQLVETKAPK

-3386 PISFTIE
+3386 PINFTIE
-3393 KAQATP
+3393 KAQAVP
-3399 LQITVSNKKIESS
+3399 LQITVSNKKIDSS

-3424 KEEKPGKETSEE
+3424 KEEET
-3436 IEKEN
+3436 
-3441 PETHGKETSE
+3441 
-3451 ELEKENPETHG
+3451 G

-3474 ETQTNKQQDDRNIDK
+3474 ETHDKGTSEELEKENPETQINKKQDDRNK
-3489 KLPNTGHKEDHTQA
+3489 GKELPNTGHKNDPTQTV
-3503 AGIVLLLAGLLSI
+3503 GIVLLLAGLLSI
-3516 LATKRKKHYK
+3516 LATKRKKYY

>member
-1 MKKLFNLCLI
+1 
-11 VFVLFSQLASF
+11 
-22 PYNQVRA
+22 
-29 ESLTGNSLFD
+29 
-39 TVEMKDATNHII
+39 
-51 DEALNPKNLIQLG
+51 
-64 STIQV
+64 
-69 EYAWSIKDQQVVHA
+69 
-83 NDTAVLQ
+83 
-90 IPLALKVSKDLQ
+90 
-102 GDLVADQKNIGQYFI
+102 
-117 TAKDN
+117 
-122 KLKLM
+122 
-127 FNDQVENLKGAKGKI
+127 
-142 KLDTVFNPTLKTGEK
+142 
-157 SVEITFPLGTM
+157 
-168 VHPISVPVQVEDSK
+168 
-182 EDEAKQDTNKQVQDP
+182 
-197 VAKPD
+197 
-202 TSNPEQDPAAKLD
+202 
-215 TSNLEQDPAAKPVTS
+215 
-230 NPEQDPAAKP
+230 
-240 VTDNPEQNPAAKP
+240 DNPEQNPAAKI
-253 VTGNPEQNLAA
+253 
-264 KTATDNPEQNP
+264 ATDNPERKL
-275 VAKQATDNPEQKAT
+275 ASD
-289 SNPAE
+289 PAE
-294 NINSGPKQITTN
+294 NTNSGPKQITTN
-306 ILTGVRLTD
+306 ILTGVKLTD

-346 VKNGDYYIFDLP
+346 VKSGDYYIFDLP

-372 DSENNPI
+372 DSENNQI

-391 MTFNDYIEEH
+391 MTFNDYVEEH
-401 PDVVGNLQLKTEFN
+401 PDVAGNLQLKTEFN

-455 PDRPINTNEINWT
+455 PDRPINTNEINWK

-506 VNGNAT
+506 VNGNVT
-512 RGAEADPADYK
+512 RGAEAEPTDYN
-523 ITSSD
+523 IISSD
-528 SSKLEIAFKDNIS
+528 GSKLEIAFKDSIN

-555 NVTKFQNNVT
+555 NIKSFRNNVT

-573 QNTSATVTVSRGTHL
+573 QNASSTVTVSRGTHL

-600 IEWTITYNGDQRGIK
+600 IEWTITYNGDQREIK
-615 KADAILKDVFDDAH
+615 KADAILKDIFDDTH
-629 VLDENSIVV
+629 ELDANSIVV
-638 KNASYDDKGKLVTG
+638 KNASYNEKGTLVTG
-652 EAVTNY
+652 DAVNNY
-658 TVSKKKNGFD
+658 TVSNKKNGFD
-668 LQFNEDINS
+668 LQFNDDINS
-677 AYVITYKTNPTDNVI
+677 AYVITYKTKPTNKVI
-692 KDGKVKNTVT
+692 EDGKVKNKVT
-702 ADNGSSKE
+702 ADNDSSKE
-710 NEAGFK
+710 NEASFK

-754 TDAFDHGGLQ
+754 TDTFDHGGLQ
-764 LKDNKL
+764 LKDKKL
-770 EIKDGDYTLQ
+770 EINDGNYTLQ
-780 AETDYVL
+780 AGTDYVL
-787 DVTDKGF
+787 DATDKGF

-825 GKTSFKNTGNISWI
+825 GKTSFKNTGNLSWI
-839 DADSKPQSNKDEAN
+839 DTDSNPQSNKVEAN

-893 YVIDEIKDKQKLVPG
+893 YVIDVIQDKQKLVPG

-917 NGSPDNARPGNAVPT
+917 NGNPDNAQPGNAVPT
-932 EKYELEEPTDKNK
+932 EKYELEEPTEKNK

-974 GTYNNE
+974 GTYKNE
-980 AELKDGS
+980 ADLKDGS
-987 KIVNNLKGDAQ
+987 KIVNTLTGDTQ

-1032 AVVTDDPTDNQVLVE
+1032 AVVTDDPTENQVIVE

-1064 KDTANEL
+1064 KDTVNEL
-1071 KQGTDY
+1071 KEGTDY
-1077 KLTITTDNNTG
+1077 KLKITTDNTTG

-1096 LKKIDRAYILEYRSF
+1096 LKKIDRAYILEYRSL
-1111 INADDR
+1111 INADDK

-1166 VDNDNKNAPLAG
+1166 VDNDNKNVLLAG

-1215 KETKAPEGYVISWDL
+1215 KETNAPEGYVISWDL
-1230 KQGKIVELGSQE
+1230 KQGKIVELGTQE
-1242 TTTYTLANKKFV
+1242 TTTYKLANKKFV

-1268 VTLQG
+1268 ATLQG

-1280 KDKKIIPEHKELTTN
+1280 KDKKIISEHEKLTTN
-1295 NNGQIII
+1295 DKGQITV
-1302 DKLKPGTYYL
+1302 DNLKPGTYYL

-1317 PEHYQLDSR
+1317 PEHYQLDSKL
-1326 IIRFTISEDQTTV
+1326 IPFTISKDQTTV
-1339 VNRTATNSLTKGSA
+1339 VNQTATNSLTKGSA
-1353 LLTKVDKHNKTLAG
+1353 LLTKVDNYNKTLAG

-1412 EHFELDKTPI
+1412 EHYELDKTPI
-1422 LFEIEKSQTTAASVT
+1422 LFEIEKSQTTAASIT
-1437 AKNTLIKGHV
+1437 AKNALIKGGV
-1447 TLTKVDDVDG
+1447 TLTKVDDIDD

-1469 NKNEDVRTNL
+1469 DKNEDVRTNL

-1487 TVKDLEPGE
+1487 TVKDLDPGD

-1502 TSPKSYDLNKEPIPF
+1502 TPPKYYDLNKEPIPF

-1527 PITAKNSLTTGT
+1527 SITAKNSLTTGA

-1563 EKNEDVRTDLTTDTK
+1563 DKNEDIRTELTTDTN
-1578 GTIKASDL
+1578 GTVKASDL

-1631 GDVELTKVDDVDG
+1631 GDVELTKLDDTDG
-1644 TALTGAVF
+1644 TVLTGAVF
-1652 KIVNDKNEDVH
+1652 KIVNNKNEDVR

-1678 LRPGNYKFIETKAPE
+1678 LRPGNYKFIEMKAPE
-1693 HYDLNKTPIEFTI
+1693 HYTLNKTPIEFTI

-1720 SLTKGGIE
+1720 SLIKGGIE
-1728 LTKVNAADEKETLEG
+1728 LTKVDSVNAKETLEG
-1743 AVFKIVNMDTNEDV
+1743 AVFKIVNDKGEDV
-1757 RADLVTNSKG
+1757 RTELTTDKDG
-1767 MLVVD
+1767 KLVVQ

-1787 TYYDVNVEPIEF
+1787 TYYDVNEEPIEF
-1799 TIEKGQQKLLPL
+1799 TIEKSQQKLIPI
-1811 TFKNSLTKGK
+1811 TFKNSLTRGK

-1827 DDVDSKIA
+1827 DDMESAKA

-1841 KLQDANGTEI
+1841 TLQDATGKEI

-1858 DYGVLVIPDLAPGD
+1858 DYGVIVIPDLAPGE
-1872 YQFIETEAPAHY
+1872 YQFIETAAPEHY

-1896 KGSKEDLPIP
+1896 KGSKDDIPVP

-1920 TKVDDVDGTT
+1920 TKVDDVDGIT

-1944 KKVIRKGLTT
+1944 KKVVRKGLTT
-1954 DENGI
+1954 DEQGK
-1959 VTASDLRP
+1959 VSASDLRP

-1977 PKDYDLSKDPIP
+1977 PKDYDLSKEPIP

-2004 KNSLTKGAVT
+2004 TNSLTKGAIT
-2014 LTKIDDIDRTMLKG
+2014 LTKIDDIDRTMLKD
-2028 AIFKIVDMDGKEVHT
+2028 AVFKIVDMDGKEVRT
-2043 NLVTDDNGEI
+2043 NLVTDDKGKI

-2066 ETKAPEHYV
+2066 ETQAPEHYV
-2075 LDETPIPFTIERS
+2075 LDETAIPFTIKKS
-2088 QTKKITVTG
+2088 QTETITVTG
-2097 KNTLTKG
+2097 KNTLIKG

-2111 DDIDIDTKL
+2111 DDIDTDTKL

-2130 DGELVEEGLKTNDE
+2130 DGEIVEEGLKTNDE

-2156 YQFVETIA
+2156 YKFIETAA

-2170 NKKPIEF
+2170 NKTPIEF
-2177 TIKKSQTEIL
+2177 TIKKSQTETL

-2201 LSKVDNIDDTTLE
+2201 LSKVDDIDGTTLE
-2214 GAVFNIV
+2214 GAVFKIV

-2253 EIEAPKHYVLDETP
+2253 ETEAPKHYVLDETP
-2267 IGFTIEKGQKKAI
+2267 INFTIEKGQKKTI

-2310 VFNLLD
+2310 MFNLLD

-2326 KTNGEGKIVVE
+2326 KTNSEGKIIVE

-2367 KSQKDIATVTMKNSL
+2367 KTQKDIATVTMKNSL
-2382 TKGGVELTKVDDI
+2382 TKGGVELNKVDDV
-2395 DGSTLEGAVFNI
+2395 DGTTLEGAVFNI
-2407 VDMNGTVIHENLTTN
+2407 VDMNGTVIRENLTTN

-2434 GDYQFIETTAPKHYD
+2434 GDYQFVETKAPKHYD

-2483 KVDDIDGTVLKG
+2483 KVDDIDGTALEG
-2495 AVFKIVDMNGNDVRT
+2495 AVFKIVDDKNNDVRT
-2510 DLTTDAYGK
+2510 DLTTVKDGK
-2519 VAVPDLRPGDYQ
+2519 ISVPDLRPGDYQ
-2531 FIETK
+2531 FIEIK
-2536 APEHYKLNDTPI
+2536 APEHYKLDSTPL
-2548 KFTVKKSQKEQLQ
+2548 KFTIKKSQAEKLQ
-2561 VTATNSLTEGAVE
+2561 VTATNSLIEGAVE

-2605 LTTDE
+2605 LTTDKD
-2610 HGKVSAS
+2610 GKVSAS

-2624 QFVETTAPKH
+2624 QFVETKAPKD

-2640 PIPFTI
+2640 PIPFII
-2646 EKSQSTQ
+2646 EKSQPAH

-2700 VTNKDGKII
+2700 VTNKGGKII

-2744 TKHVYVTATNSL
+2744 TKHVFVTATNSL

-2866 VLKGA
+2866 VLKDA
-2871 VFKIVDMNGKDVRS
+2871 VFKIIDINGHDVRS
-2885 DLTTDKNGKISVS
+2885 NLTTDKDGKISVS

-2905 QFVETKAPLHYDL
+2905 QFVETKAPTHYDL
-2918 NQNPIRFT
+2918 NQNPIKFT
-2926 VEKSQAA
+2926 VEKNQTTK
-2933 NASVTATNSLT
+2933 ASVTAINSLT
-2944 KGSVELIKLD
+2944 KGSVELTKVD
-2954 DVDSSTLEGAI
+2954 DIDGSTLEGAI
-2965 FKVVDQSG
+2965 FKIVDMNG

-2988 SVSDLRPGDYQFV
+2988 SVSDLRPGDYQF
-3001 ETKAPLHYD
+3001 
-3010 LNQNPIKFTVEKS
+3010 I
-3023 QAANASVTA
+3023 
-3032 TNSLTKGSVEL
+3032 
-3043 IKLDDVDSS
+3043 
-3052 TLEGAIFKVV
+3052 
-3062 DQSGNDVRSDLT
+3062 
-3074 TDKDGKISV
+3074 
-3083 SDLRP
+3083 
-3088 GDYQFVE
+3088 
-3095 TKAPLHYDLNQNPIK
+3095 
-3110 FTVEK
+3110 
-3115 SQTAKASVTATNS
+3115 
-3128 LTKGAVELTKVD
+3128 
-3140 DVDNSTLEGAIFK
+3140 
-3153 IVDQS
+3153 
-3158 GNDVRTDLT
+3158 
-3167 TNKDGKISVSDLRPG
+3167 
-3182 DYQFIETK
+3182 
-3190 APKHYDLNQNPI
+3190 
-3202 KFTVEK
+3202 
-3208 SQTANASVTA
+3208 
-3218 TNSLTKGSVEL
+3218 
-3229 TKLDDIDSSTLEGA
+3229 
-3243 IFKIVDQSGN
+3243 
-3253 DVRTD
+3253 
-3258 LTTNKDGEISV
+3258 
-3269 SDLRPGDYQFVETK
+3269 ETK

-3303 SGVTSVKALNSL
+3303 SQVTSVTALNSL

-3322 TKVDIDHRGT
+3322 TKIDIDHHGT

-3345 KIIREGLKTDQHGK
+3345 KVVREGLQTDGHGK

-3368 NYQLVETKAPE
+3368 NYQLVETKAPK

-3386 PISFTIE
+3386 PINFTIE
-3393 KAQATP
+3393 KAQAAP
-3399 LQITVSNKKIESS
+3399 LQITVSNKKIDSS
-3412 PGGDDKPITPPN
+3412 SGGDDKPITPPN
-3424 KEEKPGKETSEE
+3424 KEEET
-3436 IEKEN
+3436 
-3441 PETHGKETSE
+3441 
-3451 ELEKENPETHG
+3451 G

-3474 ETQTNKQQDDRNIDK
+3474 NTHGKGTSEELEKGNPDTHGKGTSEELEKENPETQINKQQDDRNK
-3489 KLPNTGHKEDHTQA
+3489 GKELPNTGHKNDPTQTV
-3503 AGIVLLLAGLLSI
+3503 GIVLLLAGLLSI
-3516 LATKRKKHYK
+3516 LATKRKKYY

>member
-1 MKKLFNLCLI
+1 MKKFFNICLI

-22 PYNQVRA
+22 PYNQVKA
-29 ESLTGNSLFD
+29 ETLTGNSLFD

-64 STIQV
+64 STIHL
-69 EYAWSIKDQQVVHA
+69 EYAWSIKDHQT
-83 NDTAVLQ
+83 DSAVLQ
-90 IPLALKVSKDLQ
+90 IPTTLKVKSNQQ
-102 GDLVADQKNIGQYFI
+102 GNLMADQQIIGQYFV
-117 TAKDN
+117 TANDN
-122 KLKLM
+122 KMKLV
-127 FNDQVENLKGAKGKI
+127 FNDQVKDSKGANGKI
-142 KLDTVFNPTLKTGEK
+142 NFDTVFNPDLKPGAK
-157 SVEITFPLGTM
+157 SVQLSFPLGTTAKS
-168 VHPISVPVQVEDSK
+168 ISVPVQVDNPASPT
-182 EDEAKQDTNKQVQDP
+182 TNKDTAQQPMEEQKNRDAEQPAEEQKNRDAEQPAEEQKNRDAEQPAEEQKNRDAEQPAEEQKNRDAEQPVEEQKNRDAEQP
-197 VAKPD
+197 VAEQQNGDAEQP
-202 TSNPEQDPAAKLD
+202 TENPGDNTTEQPVENSDP
-215 TSNLEQDPAAKPVTS
+215 S
-230 NPEQDPAAKP
+230 
-240 VTDNPEQNPAAKP
+240 
-253 VTGNPEQNLAA
+253 
-264 KTATDNPEQNP
+264 
-275 VAKQATDNPEQKAT
+275 
-289 SNPAE
+289 
-294 NINSGPKQITTN
+294 PKQITEN
-306 ILTGVRLTD
+306 ILTGVTLTD
-315 KDGKPFTEDNRPS
+315 KDGKPFNNTDNRPNP
-328 TDSPANIEFTWEL
+328 DSITKINFTWEV
-341 LKSMN
+341 LKSLN
-346 VKNGDYYIFDLP
+346 VKEGDYFTFQLP
-358 KHFKIYNTINSPLY
+358 EYFIVHNTITQDLI
-372 DSENNPI
+372 DGKEHTI
-379 GNFTVTKDGKVT
+379 GSFVVTPDGKVT
-391 MTFNDYIEEH
+391 MTFNEYVEDH
-401 PDVVGNLQLKTEFN
+401 PDIAGHLNIRTEFN
-415 KAEIKGT
+415 EVKITGT
-422 TTQEI
+422 TEKQI
-427 PFPIKDKDV
+427 PFPIKEKEV
-436 SITVDFKP
+436 VIELDFKP
-444 NVQTATNKKGL
+444 KVKKSIDKKGV
-455 PDRPINTNEINWT
+455 PDRPINTNQINWK

-474 KDTLKNA
+474 KDKLTNA
-481 VFKDN
+481 VFQDD
-486 IPQGTSL
+486 IPNGASL
-493 NKDSIKVY
+493 NEGSIKVY

-506 VNGNAT
+506 INGKTT
-512 RGAEADPADYK
+512 RGAEVPKEEYEL
-523 ITSSD
+523 TSSSD
-528 SSKLEIAFKDNIS
+528 KLNIAFKKETN
-541 KAYQIE
+541 KAYEIE

-555 NVTKFQNNVT
+555 SVTSFINSAKVS
-565 ITSDNQKQ
+565 SDNQDSVST
-573 QNTSATVTVSRGTHL
+573 NATVTVSRGTHL
-588 NKTSKYDPKTQT
+588 EKDSKYNPKTQT
-600 IEWTITYNGDQRGIK
+600 IEWTITYNGDQRDIK
-615 KADAILKDVFDDAH
+615 KADALLKDV
-629 VLDENSIVV
+629 LDKFHKVDKNSIVV
-638 KNASYDDKGKLVTG
+638 KNASYDDTGKLVTG
-652 EAVTNY
+652 DNATNF
-658 TVSKKKNGFD
+658 TVKETDEGFD
-668 LQFNEDINS
+668 LQFTEDINS
-677 AYVITYKTNPTDNVI
+677 AYVITYTSKATNDVI
-692 KDGKVKNTVT
+692 KDGEIENKIIADGKWNKTNKVTL
-702 ADNGSSKE
+702 
-710 NEAGFK
+710 K
-716 QQNIIKSNNKAETNY
+716 QQNIIKKHNKNAGDTDYNA
-731 KDKTTTWTIIVNNN
+731 KTTKWTIVVNDNK
-745 NYPLNNAII
+745 YALNDAVIKDTFDFGGLTLQENSFKI
-754 TDAFDHGGLQ
+754 TDGSNELKLGL
-764 LKDNKL
+764 
-770 EIKDGDYTLQ
+770 DYTLH
-780 AETDYVL
+780 
-787 DVTDKGF
+787 VTDKGF
-794 KITLIGTYQSNMT
+794 EVKLAGIYKSNMD
-807 KTLVV
+807 KTLTIT
-812 KYTTDFDYTKLES
+812 YTTDFNYENLSKEKDNK
-825 GKTSFKNTGNISWI
+825 SFKNTANLSWI
-839 DADSKPQSNKDEAN
+839 DINGDDKNSSSD
-853 FDPDT
+853 DT
-858 FTKANG
+858 FNPDGYTKGNG
-864 YKYGSYNAQTKEI
+864 FKYGSYNAQTKEI
-877 TWIIGF
+877 KWDIGF
-883 NYNNVEIKDP
+883 NYNNRTIKDP
-893 YVIDEIKDKQKLVPG
+893 SIVDVLRDNQKLIPE
-908 SIEVRDMIL
+908 SIEVRHMKLTGGAHGFELGDPVPSSEYTIET
-917 NGSPDNARPGNAVPT
+917 PTKDNN
-932 EKYELEEPTDKNK
+932 
-945 NTLKVHFK
+945 NTLTVHFK
-953 QSINSPYY
+953 NEINSAYY
-961 IIFKTSLDGELIQ
+961 ISFKTSLAGEQINKR
-974 GTYNNE
+974 YDNY
-980 AELKDGS
+980 ADLKDGS
-987 KIVNNLKGDAQ
+987 KTVTTIHGAFEITN
-998 VNKGGSFVTKKAV
+998 GGSGVTKTAK
-1011 QDDNYINW
+1011 QNDKYIDW
-1019 SIAINESQSTIAD
+1019 SVSINASQSTIEN
-1032 AVVTDDPTDNQVLVE
+1032 AVVTDEPTDNQMLDE
-1047 DSFHLYPTTVDP
+1047 KSFHLYPTTVAVD
-1059 YGNLT
+1059 GALT

-1071 KQGTDY
+1071 KEGTDY
-1077 KLTITTDNNTG
+1077 KLKVITDNDTG
-1088 KQHFEIAF
+1088 KQQFKVEF
-1096 LKKIDRAYILEYRSF
+1096 LHTIDRAYILEYRSL
-1111 INADDR
+1111 INADHN

-1122 KAKITGNKL
+1122 KATITGHRL
-1131 TVKNTETTETI
+1131 TLTKTEDVKVV
-1142 EVRMS
+1142 EVKVS

-1155 TKGRGNLEIIK
+1155 SKGRGSLQIIK
-1166 VDNDNKNAPLAG
+1166 VDDKDQTVPLAG
-1178 AEFTLYDR
+1178 AEFTLYDQ
-1186 TGKTVIRKITTDKD
+1186 TGTTAIRPITTGDD
-1200 GIAKFNNLKRDKYLL
+1200 GVAKFNNLRRDKYII
-1215 KETKAPEGYVISWDL
+1215 KETKAPKGYVISKEL
-1230 KQGKIVELGSQE
+1230 REGILVELGSE
-1242 TTTYTLANKKFV
+1242 EITKYTLTNKKFV
-1254 GKVVLTKSDDLNKN
+1254 GKVVLTKTDAHSREKLEH
-1268 VTLQG
+1268 
-1273 AVFTLLD
+1273 AVFSLLD
-1280 KDKKIIPEHKELTTN
+1280 QNKQVIPEHKRLTTN
-1295 NNGQIII
+1295 DKGQITV
-1302 DKLKPGTYYL
+1302 DNLKPGTYYL
-1312 QETKA
+1312 QETTA
-1317 PEHYQLDSR
+1317 PEHYKLDSKP
-1326 IIRFTISEDQTTV
+1326 IKFTIKEDQTTV
-1339 VNRTATNSLTKGSA
+1339 VNRTATNSLIPGSA
-1353 LLTKVDKHNKTLAG
+1353 ILTKVDKDGKTLAG
-1367 AEFTVQDR
+1367 AEFSVRDR
-1375 NGKNIPGYE
+1375 NNTKIPGYE
-1384 KLTTNEHGQ
+1384 KLTTNDQGQ

-1398 LRPGKYQF
+1398 LRPGEYQF
-1406 VETKAP
+1406 VEEKAP
-1412 EHFELDKTPI
+1412 EHYTLDKTPI
-1422 LFEIEKSQTTAASVT
+1422 LFEIEKSQKKAATVT
-1437 AKNTLIKGHV
+1437 ATNHLIKGGV
-1447 TLTKVDDVDG
+1447 TLTKVDDIDG
-1457 TTLEGA
+1457 SALEGA
-1463 VFKIVN
+1463 VFKIVDAN
-1469 NKNEDVRTNL
+1469 DDKKVIRENL
-1479 KTEKDGTL
+1479 KTSSDGKV
-1487 TVKDLEPGE
+1487 TVKDLEPGT
-1496 YQFIET
+1496 YKFIET
-1502 TSPKSYDLNKEPIPF
+1502 SAPKNYVLNTTPIEF
-1517 TIEKSQTSII
+1517 TIDKSQSAFVTV
-1527 PITAKNSLTTGT
+1527 TAKNSLKTGE
-1539 VELLKVDEFDKKTPL
+1539 VELLKVDEFGEKKPL
-1554 AGAMFKIVN
+1554 KGAVFKIVDAN
-1563 EKNEDVRTDLTTDTK
+1563 NNDVRTDLITDANGK
-1578 GTIKASDL
+1578 LKADKL
-1586 RPGKYKFIETKAPE
+1586 RPGTYQFIETQAPE
-1600 HYELRST
+1600 HYVLRAE
-1607 PIEFTIEKGQK
+1607 PIEFTIDRSQK
-1618 TPIVITAENGLLP
+1618 ETLLVKAENALKP
-1631 GDVELTKVDDVDG
+1631 GDVELTKVDDIDG
-1644 TALTGAVF
+1644 TVLEGAVF
-1652 KIVNDKNEDVH
+1652 KIVDANDEKKVIRENVKTGAD
-1663 TELVTNQE
+1663 
-1671 GKIIATG
+1671 GKVVATG
-1678 LRPGNYKFIETKAPE
+1678 LRPGDYKFIEVTAPKD
-1693 HYDLNKTPIEFTI
+1693 YDKNTNPIKFTI
-1706 KESQATAINVTATN
+1706 KESQITMATVTAKN

-1757 RADLVTNSKG
+1757 RAYLVTNSKG

-1896 KGSKEDLPIP
+1896 KGSKKDLPIP

-2014 LTKIDDIDRTMLKG
+2014 LTKIDDIDRTMLKD
-2028 AIFKIVDMDGKEVHT
+2028 AVFKIVDMDGKDVRT
-2043 NLVTDDNGEI
+2043 NLVTDDKGEI

-2066 ETKAPEHYV
+2066 ETQAPEHYV
-2075 LDETPIPFTIERS
+2075 LDETAIPFTIKKS
-2088 QTKKITVTG
+2088 QTETITVTG
-2097 KNTLTKG
+2097 KNTLKKG

-2111 DDIDIDTKL
+2111 DDIDTDTKL

-2221 DMNGTVIHKD
+2221 DMKGTVIHKD

-2253 EIEAPKHYVLDETP
+2253 ETEAPKHYVLDETP
-2267 IGFTIEKGQKKAI
+2267 INFTIEKGQKKTI

-2326 KTNGEGKIVVE
+2326 KTNSEGKIIVE

-2367 KSQKDIATVTMKNSL
+2367 KSQKGIATVTMKNSL
-2382 TKGGVELTKVDDI
+2382 TKGGVDLTKVDDV
-2395 DGSTLEGAVFNI
+2395 DGTTLEGAVFNI
-2407 VDMNGTVIHENLTTN
+2407 VDMKGTVIREKLTTN

-2434 GDYQFIETTAPKHYD
+2434 GDYQFIETNAPKHYD

-2483 KVDDIDGTVLKG
+2483 KVDDIDGTALEG
-2495 AVFKIVDMNGNDVRT
+2495 AVFKIVDDKNNDVRT
-2510 DLTTDAYGK
+2510 DLTTVKDGK
-2519 VAVPDLRPGDYQ
+2519 ISVPDLRPGDYQ

-2536 APEHYKLNDTPI
+2536 APEHYKLDSTPI
-2548 KFTVKKSQKEQLQ
+2548 KFTVKKSQKEKLQ
-2561 VTATNSLTEGAVE
+2561 VTATNSLIEGAVE

-2587 SDAVFNIIDAKG
+2587 SNAVFNIIDAKG
-2599 KVVRTN
+2599 KVVRTD
-2605 LTTDE
+2605 LTTDKD
-2610 HGKVSAS
+2610 GKVSAF

-2624 QFVETTAPKH
+2624 QFVETKAPKD
-2634 YDLNKT
+2634 YDLNKK

-2646 EKSQSTQ
+2646 EKSQPTHI
-2653 VSVTAKNGLT
+2653 SVTAKNSLT

-2674 LDAKETLEGAVFK
+2674 LDAKELLEGAVFK

-2700 VTNKDGKII
+2700 VTDKDGKII

-2716 DYQFIETKAPKHY
+2716 DYQFIETKAPTHY
-2729 DLNEEPIKFTIERSQ
+2729 DLNEDPIKFTIERSQ
-2744 TKHVYVTATNSL
+2744 TKHVFVTATNSL

-2815 ETKAPN
+2815 ETKAPT

-2860 DDVDGS
+2860 DDVDGTA
-2866 VLKGA
+2866 LKDA
-2871 VFKIVDMNGKDVRS
+2871 VFKIVDMNGNNVRS
-2885 DLTTDKNGKISVS
+2885 N
-2898 DLRPGDY
+2898 
-2905 QFVETKAPLHYDL
+2905 
-2918 NQNPIRFT
+2918 
-2926 VEKSQAA
+2926 
-2933 NASVTATNSLT
+2933 
-2944 KGSVELIKLD
+2944 
-2954 DVDSSTLEGAI
+2954 
-2965 FKVVDQSG
+2965 
-2973 NDVRSDLTT
+2973 LTT

-3001 ETKAPLHYD
+3001 ETKAP
-3010 LNQNPIKFTVEKS
+3010 T
-3023 QAANASVTA
+3023 
-3032 TNSLTKGSVEL
+3032 
-3043 IKLDDVDSS
+3043 
-3052 TLEGAIFKVV
+3052 
-3062 DQSGNDVRSDLT
+3062 
-3074 TDKDGKISV
+3074 
-3083 SDLRP
+3083 
-3088 GDYQFVE
+3088 
-3095 TKAPLHYDLNQNPIK
+3095 HYDLNQNPIK

-3167 TNKDGKISVSDLRPG
+3167 TDKDGK
-3182 DYQFIETK
+3182 
-3190 APKHYDLNQNPI
+3190 
-3202 KFTVEK
+3202 
-3208 SQTANASVTA
+3208 
-3218 TNSLTKGSVEL
+3218 
-3229 TKLDDIDSSTLEGA
+3229 
-3243 IFKIVDQSGN
+3243 
-3253 DVRTD
+3253 
-3258 LTTNKDGEISV
+3258 ISV

-3436 IEKEN
+3436 LEKGN

-3451 ELEKENPETHG
+3451 ELEKGNPETHG

-3489 KLPNTGHKEDHTQA
+3489 KLPNTGHKKDHTQA

>member
-1 MKKLFNLCLI
+1 
-11 VFVLFSQLASF
+11 
-22 PYNQVRA
+22 P
-29 ESLTGNSLFD
+29 
-39 TVEMKDATNHII
+39 AT
-51 DEALNPKNLIQLG
+51 K
-64 STIQV
+64 
-69 EYAWSIKDQQVVHA
+69 
-83 NDTAVLQ
+83 
-90 IPLALKVSKDLQ
+90 
-102 GDLVADQKNIGQYFI
+102 
-117 TAKDN
+117 
-122 KLKLM
+122 
-127 FNDQVENLKGAKGKI
+127 
-142 KLDTVFNPTLKTGEK
+142 
-157 SVEITFPLGTM
+157 
-168 VHPISVPVQVEDSK
+168 PVTD
-182 EDEAKQDTNKQVQDP
+182 
-197 VAKPD
+197 
-202 TSNPEQDPAAKLD
+202 NPEQDPA
-215 TSNLEQDPAAKPVTS
+215 TKPVTDNPEQNPATKPVTD
-230 NPEQDPAAKP
+230 NPEQDPATKPVTDNPEQNPATKP
-240 VTDNPEQNPAAKP
+240 VTDNPEQNPAAKI
-253 VTGNPEQNLAA
+253 
-264 KTATDNPEQNP
+264 ATDNPERKL
-275 VAKQATDNPEQKAT
+275 ASD
-289 SNPAE
+289 PAE
-294 NINSGPKQITTN
+294 NTNSGPKQITTN
-306 ILTGVRLTD
+306 ILTGVKLTD

-346 VKNGDYYIFDLP
+346 VKSGDYYIFDLP

-372 DSENNPI
+372 DSENNQI

-391 MTFNDYIEEH
+391 MTFNDYVEEH
-401 PDVVGNLQLKTEFN
+401 PDVAGNLQLKTEFN

-486 IPQGTSL
+486 IPPGTSL

-506 VNGNAT
+506 VNGNVT
-512 RGAEADPADYK
+512 RGKEADSADYK
-523 ITSSD
+523 VSS
-528 SSKLEIAFKDNIS
+528 SEGSKLEIAFKDSIN

-555 NVTKFQNNVT
+555 NVKSFQNNVT

-573 QNTSATVTVSRGTHL
+573 QNASSTVTVSRGTHL

-600 IEWTITYNGDQRGIK
+600 IEWTITYNGDQKNIK
-615 KADAILKDVFDDAH
+615 KTDALLKDIFDDTH
-629 VLDENSIVV
+629 ELDANSIVV
-638 KNASYDDKGKLVTG
+638 KNASYDDKGRLVTG
-652 EAVTNY
+652 DTVNNY
-658 TVSKKKNGFD
+658 TVSNKKNGFD

-677 AYVITYKTNPTDNVI
+677 AYVITYKTKPTDSII

-702 ADNGSSKE
+702 ADNDSSKE
-710 NEAGFK
+710 NEVGFQ

-731 KDKTTTWTIIVNNN
+731 KDKTTTWTIAVNNN

-754 TDAFDHGGLQ
+754 TDTFDHGGLQ

-780 AETDYVL
+780 AKTDYVL

-825 GKTSFKNTGNISWI
+825 GKTSFKNTGNLSWI
-839 DADSKPQSNKDEAN
+839 DAGSNPQSNKVEAD
-853 FDPDT
+853 FDPDA

-893 YVIDEIKDKQKLVPG
+893 YVIDVIQDKQKLVPG

-917 NGSPDNARPGNAVPT
+917 NGSPDNARPGDAVSPK
-932 EKYELEEPTDKNK
+932 EYELEEPTDKNK

-974 GTYNNE
+974 GTYKNE

-987 KIVNNLKGDAQ
+987 KIVNTLKGDTQ

-1032 AVVTDDPTDNQVLVE
+1032 AVVTDDPTENQVIVE

-1064 KDTANEL
+1064 KDTVNEL
-1071 KQGTDY
+1071 KEGTDY
-1077 KLTITTDNNTG
+1077 KLKITTDNNTG

-1096 LKKIDRAYILEYRSF
+1096 LKKIDRAYILEYRSL
-1111 INADDR
+1111 INADDK

-1166 VDNDNKNAPLAG
+1166 VDNDNKNVLLAG

-1215 KETKAPEGYVISWDL
+1215 KETNAPEGYVISWDL
-1230 KQGKIVELGSQE
+1230 KQGKIVELGTQE
-1242 TTTYTLANKKFV
+1242 TTTYKLANKKFV

-1268 VTLQG
+1268 ATLQG

-1280 KDKKIIPEHKELTTN
+1280 KDKKIIPEHEKLTTN

-1317 PEHYQLDSR
+1317 PEHYQLDSKL
-1326 IIRFTISEDQTTV
+1326 IPFTISEDQTTV
-1339 VNRTATNSLTKGSA
+1339 VNQTATNSLTKGSA
-1353 LLTKVDKHNKTLAG
+1353 LLTKVDNYNKTLAG

-1412 EHFELDKTPI
+1412 EHYELDKTPI
-1422 LFEIEKSQTTAASVT
+1422 LFEIEKSQTTAASIT
-1437 AKNTLIKGHV
+1437 AKNSLIKGGV
-1447 TLTKVDDVDG
+1447 TLTKVDDIDD

-1469 NKNEDVRTNL
+1469 DKNEDVRTNL

-1487 TVKDLEPGE
+1487 TVKDLDPGD

-1502 TSPKSYDLNKEPIPF
+1502 TPPKYYDLNKEPIPF

-1527 PITAKNSLTTGT
+1527 SITAKNSLTTGA

-1554 AGAMFKIVN
+1554 AGAMFKIVSD
-1563 EKNEDVRTDLTTDTK
+1563 KNEDVRTELTTDTN
-1578 GTIKASDL
+1578 GTVKASDL

-1631 GDVELTKVDDVDG
+1631 GDVELTKLDDTDG
-1644 TALTGAVF
+1644 TVLTGAVF
-1652 KIVNDKNEDVH
+1652 KIVNNKNEDVR

-1678 LRPGNYKFIETKAPE
+1678 LRPGNYKFIEMKAPE
-1693 HYDLNKTPIEFTI
+1693 HYTLNKTPIEFTI

-1720 SLTKGGIE
+1720 SLIKGGIE
-1728 LTKVNAADEKETLEG
+1728 LTKVDSVNAKETLEG
-1743 AVFKIVNMDTNEDV
+1743 AVFKIVNDKGEDV
-1757 RADLVTNSKG
+1757 RTELTTDKDG
-1767 MLVVD
+1767 KLVVQ

-1787 TYYDVNVEPIEF
+1787 TYYDVNEEPIEF
-1799 TIEKGQQKLLPL
+1799 TIEKSQQKLIPI
-1811 TFKNSLTKGK
+1811 TFKNSLTRGK

-1827 DDVDSKIA
+1827 DDVESAKA

-1841 KLQDANGTEI
+1841 TLQDATGKEI
-1851 AKDLKTD
+1851 MKDLTTD

-1872 YQFIETEAPAHY
+1872 YQFIETKAPEHY
-1884 KLDQTPIKFTIK
+1884 KLDKTPIKFTIK
-1896 KGSKEDLPIP
+1896 KGSKKDLPLP

-1944 KKVIRKGLTT
+1944 KKIIRKGLTT
-1954 DENGI
+1954 DKNGKI
-1959 VTASDLRP
+1959 SVSDLRP
-1967 GDYQFIEVKA
+1967 GDYQFVEVKA
-1977 PKDYDLSKDPIP
+1977 PKDYTLSKDPIP
-1989 FTIGKSQKENITVTA
+1989 FTIEKSQKENITVTA
-2004 KNSLTKGAVT
+2004 TNSLKKGAVT
-2014 LTKIDDIDRTMLKG
+2014 LTKIDDIDRTMLEG
-2028 AIFKIVDMDGKEVHT
+2028 AIFKIVDMNGKEVHT
-2043 NLVTDDNGEI
+2043 NLVTDKNGKI

-2075 LDETPIPFTIERS
+2075 LDETTIPFTIERS
-2088 QTKKITVTG
+2088 QTKEINVTG
-2097 KNTLTKG
+2097 KNALKNG

-2111 DDIDIDTKL
+2111 DDIDINTKL

-2170 NKKPIEF
+2170 DKKPIVF
-2177 TIKKSQTEIL
+2177 TIKKSQTETL
-2187 HVTAKNALTKGAVE
+2187 HVTATNALIKGAVK
-2201 LSKVDNIDDTTLE
+2201 LSKVDDVDGTVLKD
-2214 GAVFNIV
+2214 AVFKIV
-2221 DMNGTVIHKD
+2221 NMNGDVVHKD
-2231 LVTNGKGKIEI
+2231 LVTNEQGIIEI

-2253 EIEAPKHYVLDETP
+2253 ETKAPKHYVLDETP
-2267 IGFTIEKGQKKAI
+2267 IKFTIEKGQKKAI
-2280 SLTAKNSLKQG
+2280 SLTATNSLKQG
-2291 SIELIKVDD
+2291 SIELLKVDD
-2300 LNDQTKLADA
+2300 LNTQTKLADA

-2316 QNGKVLKTDL
+2316 QDGKVLKTDL
-2326 KTNGEGKIVVE
+2326 KTNSEGKIVIE
-2337 NLRPGTYQFVETTA
+2337 NLRPGTYQFVEITA
-2351 PKHYDL
+2351 PEHYDL
-2357 DKKPIVVTVE
+2357 DKKPIIFTIE

-2382 TKGGVELTKVDDI
+2382 TKGGVELSKVDDV
-2395 DGSTLEGAVFNI
+2395 DGTTLEGAVFKI
-2407 VDMNGTVIHENLTTN
+2407 VDMNGTVIHKNLVTN
-2422 SQGKISVSDLRP
+2422 QQGKISVSDLRP

-2449 LNKEPIPFTIEKGQ
+2449 LNKEPIPFTITKSQ
-2463 AEPISVTAKNSLT
+2463 ADPISVTATNSLT

-2483 KVDDIDGTVLKG
+2483 KVDDVDGTALKD
-2495 AVFKIVDMNGNDVRT
+2495 AVFKITDLNGNDIRT
-2510 DLTTDAYGK
+2510 ELTTDVHGK
-2519 VAVPDLRPGDYQ
+2519 ISVSDLRPGDYQ
-2531 FIETK
+2531 FVETK
-2536 APEHYKLNDTPI
+2536 APEHYKLDSTPI
-2548 KFTVKKSQKEQLQ
+2548 KFTIKKSQKEKIQ

-2599 KVVRTN
+2599 KIVRTD
-2605 LTTDE
+2605 LTTDKD
-2610 HGKVSAS
+2610 GKITAT

-2624 QFVETTAPKH
+2624 QFIETKAPKH

-2640 PIPFTI
+2640 PISFTI
-2646 EKSQSTQ
+2646 ERSQLTHA
-2653 VSVTAKNGLT
+2653 SVTAKNGLT

-2674 LDAKETLEGAVFK
+2674 IDKKEMLEGAVFK
-2687 ITDMNGNDIRTNL
+2687 ITDLNGNDIRTNL
-2700 VTNKDGKII
+2700 VTNKVGKIS

-2744 TKHVYVTATNSL
+2744 TKHVFVTATNSL

-2860 DDVDGS
+2860 DDFDGS
-2866 VLKGA
+2866 VLKDA
-2871 VFKIVDMNGKDVRS
+2871 VFKIVDMNG
-2885 DLTTDKNGKISVS
+2885 
-2898 DLRPGDY
+2898 
-2905 QFVETKAPLHYDL
+2905 H
-2918 NQNPIRFT
+2918 
-2926 VEKSQAA
+2926 
-2933 NASVTATNSLT
+2933 
-2944 KGSVELIKLD
+2944 
-2954 DVDSSTLEGAI
+2954 
-2965 FKVVDQSG
+2965 
-2973 NDVRSDLTT
+2973 DVRSDLTT

-3001 ETKAPLHYD
+3001 ETKAP
-3010 LNQNPIKFTVEKS
+3010 I
-3023 QAANASVTA
+3023 
-3032 TNSLTKGSVEL
+3032 
-3043 IKLDDVDSS
+3043 
-3052 TLEGAIFKVV
+3052 
-3062 DQSGNDVRSDLT
+3062 
-3074 TDKDGKISV
+3074 
-3083 SDLRP
+3083 
-3088 GDYQFVE
+3088 
-3095 TKAPLHYDLNQNPIK
+3095 
-3110 FTVEK
+3110 
-3115 SQTAKASVTATNS
+3115 
-3128 LTKGAVELTKVD
+3128 
-3140 DVDNSTLEGAIFK
+3140 
-3153 IVDQS
+3153 
-3158 GNDVRTDLT
+3158 
-3167 TNKDGKISVSDLRPG
+3167 
-3182 DYQFIETK
+3182 
-3190 APKHYDLNQNPI
+3190 
-3202 KFTVEK
+3202 
-3208 SQTANASVTA
+3208 
-3218 TNSLTKGSVEL
+3218 
-3229 TKLDDIDSSTLEGA
+3229 
-3243 IFKIVDQSGN
+3243 
-3253 DVRTD
+3253 
-3258 LTTNKDGEISV
+3258 
-3269 SDLRPGDYQFVETK
+3269 
-3283 APTGY
+3283 GY

-3303 SGVTSVKALNSL
+3303 SQVTSVTALNSL
-3315 TTGSIEL
+3315 TTGSMEL
-3322 TKVDIDHRGT
+3322 TKIDIDHHGT

-3345 KIIREGLKTDQHGK
+3345 KVVREGLQTDGHGK

-3368 NYQLVETKAPE
+3368 NYQLVETKAPK

-3386 PISFTIE
+3386 PINFTIE
-3393 KAQATP
+3393 KAQAAP
-3399 LQITVSNKKIESS
+3399 LQITVSNKKIDSS
-3412 PGGDDKPITPPN
+3412 SGGDDKPITPPN
-3424 KEEKPGKETSEE
+3424 KEEET
-3436 IEKEN
+3436 
-3441 PETHGKETSE
+3441 
-3451 ELEKENPETHG
+3451 G

-3474 ETQTNKQQDDRNIDK
+3474 DTHGKGTSEELEKENPDTQINKQQDDRNK
-3489 KLPNTGHKEDHTQA
+3489 GKELPNTGHKNDPTQTV
-3503 AGIVLLLAGLLSI
+3503 GIVLLLAGLLSI
-3516 LATKRKKHYK
+3516 LATKRKKYY